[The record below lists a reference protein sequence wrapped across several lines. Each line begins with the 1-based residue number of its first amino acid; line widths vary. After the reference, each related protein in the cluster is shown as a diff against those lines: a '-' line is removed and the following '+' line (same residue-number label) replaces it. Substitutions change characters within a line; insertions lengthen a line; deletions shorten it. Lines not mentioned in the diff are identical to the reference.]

1 MRRKWNR
8 FVAGLLSIVL
18 LVTMLPMEVLAAG
31 NGGRAEQP
39 SQTMPFQDVKSSDW
53 CAKAVEYVYSHN
65 LFSGTSATT
74 FTPNGTMT
82 RGMFVTVLGR
92 MAGVNPDD
100 HSGETPFSDVPQT
113 MYYAPYVQ
121 WAARYGITAGTG
133 DGKFSPDAFI
143 NRAQMAAFFVR
154 YFEAFQ
160 VDYATGAN
168 VTTAPADLD
177 RTPAYAQ
184 DAVLKLWKQ
193 GLLNGDGT
201 RFAPEGNATRAQMAT
216 LCMRA
221 DEAVEIWYSAPGIV
235 GRKSGETPQK
245 EDQSKPNSGSNSS
258 GSSSSGGSSGGSG
271 SDSTTHTIT
280 LHLPDGTTS
289 TFTQTTSALS
299 LANLPTPSVAGKA
312 FVGWYYDENYN
323 KAVADGDPL
332 SENLSLYAKMV
343 DYDAIEGVETPTYA
357 GATDVGPNFTIRVN
371 SDSESDLTGKI
382 SLIGTEQPTSEV
394 DADGNTILVVG
405 SVRNNH
411 DGTYTVAPPAGGWA
425 EGGTY
430 KVVLE
435 DNSLYFDGTAPSVR
449 EYHFTVK
456 AGTPALEWHLRDEV
470 VAIPAGDITAATQ
483 DGAAVAALNM
493 PVVTFDGSGTT
504 ADDVSGGT
512 GTFVYGG
519 ELEIGSTVAIYEG
532 AAPEERVAVG
542 TTDANT
548 GDVSYV
554 KITGVDKTTNTY
566 SYQSAAVEDVLFVPD
581 VLPVQAKCK
590 EDQTANT
597 SGGYTI
603 LVPVEELTFTTA
615 SGVGN
620 LDENTTVDVGDF
632 LAFYTGKSYTT
643 ENAASDGYGRITA
656 VDHTTDENT
665 GVACYQLTYTDA
677 TEDDVLSSMD
687 VDTTDPISGD
697 AMLDGVDTEKLEEQ
711 IARQAIESGFAQTV
725 ADRISV
731 AIDEMD
737 LSDLTAGDEI
747 DLRSIDIDP
756 EDALGISALSMNA
769 VRDSGAV
776 SPARANANGGGKAS
790 VKVKS
795 AKITKHLQNFTDASG
810 KPLSGVR
817 LELQLEVTKEI
828 QKDGGSIVITVT
840 PTFIQELKIDL
851 STHGKLVWKRK
862 FIFFWI
868 SDVYLEA
875 ALNVYT
881 YTAINL
887 DATITSQGEKD
898 TVTKVKDLV
907 DKLGKKLA
915 ALEGKDTGGEREE
928 IDTSKLNL
936 RELYNSMLELDSDWV
951 ELYRK
956 NIFSIKKTVA
966 KIIKFEL
973 TADFVVEMNIRMAMG
988 MNFNYTNAKRYVFG
1002 VYLFKRRTTTCTYNL
1017 VNEQYNLRL
1026 YAMGAVGLR
1035 AGVEIWPSVSLIS
1048 KKVATVG
1055 IVAKL
1060 GAYLKG
1066 YGYVLYAL
1074 HYEAGKPKTSNASG
1088 ALYVEVGMFMDIS
1101 ANLSAFKGKVS
1112 WTPEIYTDETPL
1124 WSAGSTYAITAFEMK
1139 DADGEDDTP
1148 TVYLKNG
1155 GLDVLLPQSLQ
1166 ALTGFDLITGKDRTE
1181 TYDWNK
1187 FDISFD
1193 DPRFST
1199 YHTGVYG
1206 GNYSQQHIKLN
1217 LSDWQTCD
1225 EPEIDCVMTLTYKGS
1240 DLSFSINPV
1249 QLKVKVHWD
1258 RLRDG
1263 YPIHELSSIGGYIG
1277 WEQRR
1282 FREALNLKTPTPT
1295 GYTFKGWTYYLLK
1308 NESDIFS
1315 YTEADRYDS
1324 TTMPESALVAVAT
1337 FELRTD
1343 IPYTLNFY
1351 LQNVDGT
1358 YPETPTE
1365 SVIHHGTAYD
1375 YFVPDE
1381 VLVPDKIGYYHPHYA
1396 PIHIRP
1402 DGTGGQDY
1410 YYSRMP
1416 FTLILNSNGQVSTVP
1431 YRYGAKLDRLNED
1444 PARLGYIFDGWYT
1457 DETYQNEFTETTMPA
1472 KNLTLYAKWQ
1482 PDYIYY
1488 FLVLRKE
1495 GEDGKWSQTTKIQIG
1510 KTDET
1515 VTIDPADFL
1524 TEAEKDTYVIPQT
1537 VSYTVSAED
1546 GGTVSIS
1553 YARKWFSLTYDL
1565 NAADAGWVSDPGV
1578 RQYRV
1583 GAVLELLTQSH
1594 VTRAGYTFDGWYTD
1608 VDCTTEFTAAT
1619 MPAKDLTLYA
1629 SYTRKWFS
1637 LTYDLNAADA
1647 RWVSDPGVIQYRVGD
1662 VLELLTQSYVKR
1674 AGYIFAGWYTD
1685 VDCTTEF
1692 TAAPMPAKDLTL
1704 YAKWLPDDINYFL
1717 VLRKEGADGKW
1728 SQTTETRTGKTGETV
1743 TIDPADF
1750 LTEAEKDT
1758 YVIPQTVSYTVS
1770 AEDGGTVSISY
1781 ARKWFSLTYDL
1792 NAADAGWVSDP
1803 GVKQYRVGAVLKL
1816 LTQSYVK
1823 RAGYTFDGWYTDA
1836 DCTTEF
1842 TAATM
1847 PAENITLYAK
1857 WTAQGGISYTVEHY
1871 QQNVTDDDYTLADRE
1886 SKTGAAGQLTA
1897 AESKSYLGFTVQG
1910 FDQQTVKG
1918 DGSTVVKVYYNRNE
1932 YTLTY
1937 DLNGSDA
1944 AWTDSETDQSHK
1956 YRFGAEI
1963 TTPTSNDLSR
1973 AGYAFGGW
1981 YTDADC
1987 TAEFTATTMPA
1998 ENTTLYAKWNAG
2010 QVNYTVNYYLQN
2022 VDGTTYP
2029 NTPSETVPGSGV
2041 TDQTVDVQKSFE
2053 GFTPRSDTPSSITLQ
2068 ADSAQNVVDL
2078 YYTRNRY
2085 TLSFNLGDGVIL
2097 DEGSAPAGGDI
2108 YYGAEISVD
2117 MTNVKRT
2124 GYTFVGWYEDEA
2136 YQTEWSGTTMPARDI
2151 TLYAKWDVMT
2161 YFLRFDWDGNV
2172 PLRDWLLKSG
2182 GKLLTAEYDKAN
2194 GVYTNANNHGIPY
2207 IDVTVEYDQ
2216 VFTLPTEI
2224 PGAEYFGYYEKKEG
2238 YWGPYESLVASESLT
2253 KMAAEQDAI
2262 VKVGVQWRSETD
2274 SNGAELLYNAN
2285 DFLTKVV
2292 QDYSYNAASYALG
2305 VDLDLCNVNMTFNGD
2320 IVGGITFDGKDH
2332 TIFNVKRSEGS
2343 VYHAT
2348 GSIYGYGDNVTVK
2361 DLTIDGMTVDY
2372 TAAVDSSSN
2381 TYHAFGALAGFVGD
2395 GFKAE
2400 NVTVK
2405 NVTMNLSLLG
2415 EQGDASTSA
2424 HLLPAEC
2431 IGGLIGYAKG
2441 TVTLTGCTVEN
2452 MTVNVT
2458 DMNDSGGTQF
2468 LVGGLI
2474 GYADALYTQIP
2485 GENEYSSSNDYNG
2498 DGSVTITGCAVSRMT
2513 VNENDATGVSVGGF
2527 LGGIGKSV
2535 TSNTGIAYSVTANID
2550 EVSTFPNE
2558 FTRIGKELTMNDST
2572 ASNSAARSL
2581 DAMPAAA
2588 FEDESDEENTAA

>member
-53 CAKAVEYVYSHN
+53 CAKAVEYVYSHGIFN
-65 LFSGTSATT
+65 GTSTAT
-74 FTPNGTMT
+74 FSPSGTMT

-100 HSGETPFSDVPQT
+100 YSGETPFSDVPQT

-121 WAARYGITAGTG
+121 WAARYGITVGTG
-133 DGKFSPDAFI
+133 DGKFSPNAFI

-160 VDYATGAN
+160 VDYETGAN
-168 VTTAPADLD
+168 VTTTPADLE

-201 RFAPEGNATRAQMAT
+201 RFAPGGNATRAQMAT

-258 GSSSSGGSSGGSG
+258 GSSSSGGSSGGNGSG
-271 SDSTTHTIT
+271 STAHTIT
-280 LHLPDGTTS
+280 LYLPDGTTS

-357 GATDVGPNFTIRVN
+357 GATDVGPDFKIIIKSN
-371 SDSESDLTGKI
+371 SSETDLTNKI
-382 SLIGTEQPTSEV
+382 KLIGTEQEV
-394 DADGNTILVVG
+394 SGPSGDPITVVG
-405 SVRNNH
+405 SVRNNN
-411 DGTYTVAPPAGGWA
+411 DGTYTVAPPADGWA

-435 DNSLYFDGTAPSVR
+435 DNSLYFNGEAPSVR
-449 EYHFTVK
+449 EYHFTVE
-456 AGTPALEWHLRDEV
+456 AGDPVLNWHLREEV
-470 VAIPAGDITAATQ
+470 KSIPATAIGNATQ
-483 DGAAVAALNM
+483 NGKRVKALSMPVAAL
-493 PVVTFDGSGTT
+493 GSGGT
-504 ADDVSGGT
+504 AMDAVSDST
-512 GTFVYGG
+512 GTFVYKGDLAVG
-519 ELEIGSTVAIYEG
+519 DTVAIYEG
-532 AAPEERVAVG
+532 TEPEKRVAVG

-554 KITGVDKTTNTY
+554 KITGVNKTTNTY

-581 VLPVQAKCK
+581 VLPVKASHKTAK
-590 EDQTANT
+590 EENPSDD
-597 SGGYTI
+597 YTI
-603 LVPVEELTFTTA
+603 LVPVEELTFTAA
-615 SGVGN
+615 SGVEN
-620 LDENTTVDVGDF
+620 LDKNTTVDVGDF
-632 LAFYTGKSYTT
+632 LAFYTGESYTT
-643 ENAASDGYGRITA
+643 ENAESDGYGRITA
-656 VDHTTDENT
+656 VDYTTDEL
-665 GVACYQLTYTDA
+665 GSDYYQLTYTDA
-677 TEDDVLSSMD
+677 TKDDVLSSMD

-697 AMLDGVDTEKLEEQ
+697 AMLHDVDTQKLEKQ

-737 LSDLTAGDEI
+737 LSGLTAGDEI

-756 EDALGISALSMNA
+756 EGTLGISTLSLNDA
-769 VRDSGAV
+769 RGSGAV
-776 SPARANANGGGKAS
+776 SPARANANGGGKTS

-795 AKITKHLQNFTDASG
+795 AQITKKLQNFTDASG
-810 KPLSGVR
+810 NPLSGVR

-828 QKDGGSIVITVT
+828 QKDGGDIVITVT
-840 PTFIQELKIDL
+840 PTFIQELKLDL
-851 STHGKLVWKRK
+851 STHGKLVWKHK
-862 FIFFWI
+862 FIFYWI

-875 ALNVYT
+875 GLNVYT

-887 DATITSQGEKD
+887 DATVVSQGEKD

-907 DKLGKKLA
+907 NKLGKKLD

-928 IDTSKLNL
+928 IDTSKLSL
-936 RELYNSMLELDSDWV
+936 QELYNSMLELDSDWV

-956 NIFSIKKTVA
+956 QIFSMKKTVA

-973 TADFVVEMNIRMAMG
+973 TVDFVVELNIRMAMG

-1002 VYLFKRRTTTCTYNL
+1002 VYIFKHRTTTRTYNL

-1048 KKVATVG
+1048 RKVATVG

-1124 WSAGSTYAITAFEMK
+1124 WSAGSTHAITAFEMK
-1139 DADGEDDTP
+1139 DADGEGDTP

-1155 GLDVLLPQSLQ
+1155 GLDVVLPQTVQ
-1166 ALTGFDLITGKDRTE
+1166 ALTGFDLTTGKDRTE

-1193 DPRFST
+1193 DPRFSA

-1206 GNYSQQHIKLN
+1206 GNYSQQYVKLN
-1217 LSDWQTCD
+1217 LSDWQNCN

-1240 DLSFSINPV
+1240 DLSFSTTPV

-1263 YPIHELSSIGGYIG
+1263 YPIHELSSTGGYIG
-1277 WEQRR
+1277 WEQRK
-1282 FREALNLKTPTPT
+1282 FDEALNLKTPART
-1295 GYTFKGWTYYLLK
+1295 GYDFTGWTYYLLK
-1308 NESDIFS
+1308 NESNIFS
-1315 YTEADRYDS
+1315 YDKEHPYTG

-1337 FELRTD
+1337 FEPKAN

-1351 LQNVDGT
+1351 LQNEDGT
-1358 YPETPTE
+1358 YPERPTK
-1365 SVIHHGTAYD
+1365 SVVHYGTAD
-1375 YFVPDE
+1375 NYFVPDKA
-1381 VLVPDKIGYYHPHYA
+1381 LVPDEIGYRHPGYA
-1396 PIHIRP
+1396 GIHIRP
-1402 DGTGGQDY
+1402 DGTGGQNY
-1410 YYSRMP
+1410 YYSRAP
-1416 FTLILNSNGQVSTVP
+1416 YTLTLRNDGQVSTVP
-1431 YRYGAKLDRLNED
+1431 YRYGDQLDKLNDA
-1444 PARLGYIFDGWYT
+1444 PTRLGYTFGGWYEDAAYT
-1457 DETYQNEFTETTMPA
+1457 TKFVETTMPGHDV
-1472 KNLTLYAKWQ
+1472 NLYAKW
-1482 PDYIYY
+1482 
-1488 FLVLRKE
+1488 V
-1495 GEDGKWSQTTKIQIG
+1495 
-1510 KTDET
+1510 
-1515 VTIDPADFL
+1515 
-1524 TEAEKDTYVIPQT
+1524 
-1537 VSYTVSAED
+1537 
-1546 GGTVSIS
+1546 
-1553 YARKWFSLTYDL
+1553 
-1565 NAADAGWVSDPGV
+1565 
-1578 RQYRV
+1578 
-1583 GAVLELLTQSH
+1583 
-1594 VTRAGYTFDGWYTD
+1594 
-1608 VDCTTEFTAAT
+1608 
-1619 MPAKDLTLYA
+1619 
-1629 SYTRKWFS
+1629 
-1637 LTYDLNAADA
+1637 
-1647 RWVSDPGVIQYRVGD
+1647 
-1662 VLELLTQSYVKR
+1662 
-1674 AGYIFAGWYTD
+1674 
-1685 VDCTTEF
+1685 
-1692 TAAPMPAKDLTL
+1692 
-1704 YAKWLPDDINYFL
+1704 PDDINYFL

-1728 SQTTETRTGKTGETV
+1728 SQTTETRTGETDETV
-1743 TIDPADF
+1743 TINPAEF
-1750 LTEAEKDT
+1750 LTEAENDT
-1758 YVIPQTVSYTVS
+1758 YDIPESVSYTVS

-1781 ARKWFSLTYDL
+1781 ARKRYSLTYDL
-1792 NAADAGWVSDP
+1792 NAEDADWVSNP
-1803 GVKQYRVGAVLKL
+1803 GVKSYRLDAALKL
-1816 LTQSYVK
+1816 LTQSYVT

-1836 DCTTEF
+1836 DCTTAVTEI
-1842 TAATM
+1842 TM
-1847 PAENITLYAK
+1847 PDHDVTLYAK

-1871 QQNVTDDDYTLADRE
+1871 QQNVAGDDYTLADKE
-1886 SKTGAAGQLTA
+1886 SKTGAAGQPTA
-1897 AESKSYLGFTVQG
+1897 AESKSYPGFTAQN

-1918 DGSTVVKVYYNRNE
+1918 DGSTVVKVYYTRNE

-1944 AWTDSETDQSHK
+1944 SWTDSAETKSNT
-1956 YRFGAEI
+1956 YRYGAAVTI
-1963 TTPTSNDLSR
+1963 LTSNDLSR

-2029 NTPSETVPGSGV
+2029 DTPSETVTGSGE
-2041 TDQTVDVQKSFE
+2041 TGKTVDVQKSYE
-2053 GFTPRSDTPSSITLQ
+2053 GFTPKSDTPSSITLQ
-2068 ADSAQNVVDL
+2068 ADSAQNVVNL

-2085 TLSFNLGDGVIL
+2085 ALSFNLGDGVIL
-2097 DEGSAPAGGDI
+2097 EGSAPTGRDT

-2117 MTNVKRT
+2117 MSNAKRT
-2124 GYTFVGWYEDEA
+2124 GYTFAGWYEDVE
-2136 YQTEWSGTTMPARDI
+2136 YTTPWSGMTMPARDL
-2151 TLYAKWDVMT
+2151 TLYAKWDTMT

-2172 PLRDWLLKSG
+2172 PLRDWLLENG
-2182 GKLLTAEYDKAN
+2182 GKLLTAAYDEEN
-2194 GVYTNANNHGIPY
+2194 GVYSNANDHGIPY
-2207 IDVTVEYDQ
+2207 IDVSVAYDQ
-2216 VFTLPTEI
+2216 VFTLPTGI
-2224 PGAEYFGYYEKKEG
+2224 PGAEYFGYYKEEQNEYG
-2238 YWGPYESLVASESLT
+2238 SYESLVKSESLT
-2253 KMAAEQDAI
+2253 KMAEEQDAI
-2262 VKVGVQWRSETD
+2262 VKVGVQWKSEPD
-2274 SNGAELLYNAN
+2274 NNGTEQLYNAN

-2292 QDYSYNAASYALG
+2292 QDYSYAAASYALG

-2320 IVGGITFDGKDH
+2320 IVGGITFDGNNH
-2332 TIFNVKRSEGS
+2332 TIYHVKRGETIDK
-2343 VYHAT
+2343 YAE

-2361 DLTIDGMTVDY
+2361 NLTIDGMTIDY
-2372 TAAVDSSSN
+2372 TAQPIAGGN
-2381 TYHAFGALAGFVGD
+2381 YYQAFGALAGFVGD
-2395 GFKAE
+2395 GFTAK

-2405 NVTMNLSLLG
+2405 HVTMNLNLLG
-2415 EQGDASTSA
+2415 EEAYAYTSA
-2424 HLLPAEC
+2424 HRLPAEC

-2441 TVTLTGCTVEN
+2441 SVTLTGCTVEN

-2458 DMNDSGGTQF
+2458 DKNDSGGTQF
-2468 LVGGLI
+2468 LIGGLI
-2474 GYADALYTQIP
+2474 GYADALYTQIQ

-2498 DGSVTITGCAVSRMT
+2498 NGSVTITGCTVLDMT
-2513 VNENDATGVSVGGF
+2513 VDKNGATGASVGGF
-2527 LGGIGKSV
+2527 LGGIGKRVVSK
-2535 TSNTGIAYSVTANID
+2535 TGTEYSVTTNID
-2550 EVSTFPNE
+2550 ATNTFPEGFEN
-2558 FTRIGKELTMNDST
+2558 IGKELTMNDST

>member
-121 WAARYGITAGTG
+121 WAARYGITVGTD

-168 VTTAPADLD
+168 ITTTPADLE

-299 LANLPTPSVAGKA
+299 LANLPTRSVAGKA
-312 FVGWYYDENYN
+312 FVGWYYDENCN

-405 SVRNNH
+405 SVRNNNN
-411 DGTYTVAPPAGGWA
+411 GTYTVAPPAGGWA

-449 EYHFTVK
+449 EYHFTVE
-456 AGTPALEWHLRDEV
+456 AGDPVLNWHLREEV
-470 VAIPAGDITAATQ
+470 KSIPATAIGNATQ
-483 DGAAVAALNM
+483 NGKRVKALSMPVAAL
-493 PVVTFDGSGTT
+493 GSGGT
-504 ADDVSGGT
+504 AMDAVSDST
-512 GTFVYGG
+512 GTFVYKGDLAVG
-519 ELEIGSTVAIYEG
+519 DTVAIYEG
-532 AAPEERVAVG
+532 TEPEKRVAVG

-554 KITGVDKTTNTY
+554 KITGVNKTTNTY

-581 VLPVQAKCK
+581 VLPVKASRKTAK
-590 EDQTANT
+590 EENPSDD
-597 SGGYTI
+597 YTI
-603 LVPVEELTFTTA
+603 LVPVEELTFTAA
-615 SGVGN
+615 SSVGN
-620 LDENTTVDVGDF
+620 LDENTTIDVGDF
-632 LAFYTGKSYTT
+632 LAFYTGESYTAG
-643 ENAASDGYGRITA
+643 NAESDGYGRITA
-656 VDHTTDENT
+656 VDYTTDEL
-665 GVACYQLTYTDA
+665 GSDYYQITYTDA
-677 TEDDVLSSMD
+677 TKDDVLSSMD

-697 AMLDGVDTEKLEEQ
+697 AMLHDVDTQKLEKQ
-711 IARQAIESGFAQTV
+711 IARQAVESGFAQTV

-737 LSDLTAGDEI
+737 LSGLTAGDEI

-756 EDALGISALSMNA
+756 EGTLGISTLSLNDA
-769 VRDSGAV
+769 RGSGAV
-776 SPARANANGGGKAS
+776 SPARANANGGGKTS

-795 AKITKHLQNFTDASG
+795 AQITKKLQNFTDASG
-810 KPLSGVR
+810 NPLSGVR

-828 QKDGGSIVITVT
+828 QKDGGDIVITVT
-840 PTFIQELKIDL
+840 PTFIQELKLDL
-851 STHGKLVWKRK
+851 STHGKLVWKHK
-862 FIFFWI
+862 FIFYWI

-875 ALNVYT
+875 GLNVYT

-887 DATITSQGEKD
+887 DATVVSQGEKD

-907 DKLGKKLA
+907 NKLGKKLD

-928 IDTSKLNL
+928 IDTSKLSL
-936 RELYNSMLELDSDWV
+936 QELYNSMLELDSDWV

-956 NIFSIKKTVA
+956 QIFSMKKTVA

-973 TADFVVEMNIRMAMG
+973 TVDFVVELNIRMAMG

-1002 VYLFKRRTTTCTYNL
+1002 VYLFKHRTTTRTYNL

-1048 KKVATVG
+1048 RKVATVG

-1124 WSAGSTYAITAFEMK
+1124 WSAGSTHAITAFKMEN
-1139 DADGEDDTP
+1139 ADGEEDTP

-1155 GLDVLLPQSLQ
+1155 GLDVVLPQSVQ
-1166 ALTGFDLITGKDRTE
+1166 ALTGFDLTTGNDRTE

-1193 DPRFST
+1193 DPRFSA

-1206 GNYSQQHIKLN
+1206 GNYSQQHIKLALDN
-1217 LSDWQTCD
+1217 WQTCD

-1240 DLSFSINPV
+1240 DLSFSTTPV

-1263 YPIHELSSIGGYIG
+1263 YPIHELSSTGGYIG

-1282 FREALNLKTPTPT
+1282 FREALNLKTPTRT

-1324 TTMPESALVAVAT
+1324 ATMPESALVAVAT
-1337 FELRTD
+1337 FEPKTN

-1351 LQNVDGT
+1351 LQNEDGT
-1358 YPETPTE
+1358 YPETPTK
-1365 SVIHHGTAYD
+1365 SVVHYGTAD
-1375 YFVPDE
+1375 NYFVPDKA
-1381 VLVPDKIGYYHPHYA
+1381 LVPDEIGYRHPGYA
-1396 PIHIRP
+1396 GIHIRP
-1402 DGTGGQDY
+1402 DGTGGQNY
-1410 YYSRMP
+1410 YYSRAP
-1416 FTLILNSNGQVSTVP
+1416 YTLTLRNDGQVSTVP
-1431 YRYGAKLDRLNED
+1431 YRYGDQLDKLNDA
-1444 PARLGYIFDGWYT
+1444 PTRLGYTFGGWYT
-1457 DETYQNEFTETTMPA
+1457 DETCQNAFTATTMPA
-1472 KNLTLYAKWQ
+1472 KDFTLYAKWV
-1482 PDYIYY
+1482 P
-1488 FLVLRKE
+1488 V
-1495 GEDGKWSQTTKIQIG
+1495 
-1510 KTDET
+1510 
-1515 VTIDPADFL
+1515 
-1524 TEAEKDTYVIPQT
+1524 
-1537 VSYTVSAED
+1537 
-1546 GGTVSIS
+1546 
-1553 YARKWFSLTYDL
+1553 
-1565 NAADAGWVSDPGV
+1565 
-1578 RQYRV
+1578 
-1583 GAVLELLTQSH
+1583 
-1594 VTRAGYTFDGWYTD
+1594 
-1608 VDCTTEFTAAT
+1608 
-1619 MPAKDLTLYA
+1619 
-1629 SYTRKWFS
+1629 
-1637 LTYDLNAADA
+1637 
-1647 RWVSDPGVIQYRVGD
+1647 
-1662 VLELLTQSYVKR
+1662 
-1674 AGYIFAGWYTD
+1674 
-1685 VDCTTEF
+1685 
-1692 TAAPMPAKDLTL
+1692 
-1704 YAKWLPDDINYFL
+1704 DINYFL

-1728 SQTTETRTGKTGETV
+1728 SQATETRTGKTDETV
-1743 TIDPADF
+1743 TINPAEF
-1750 LTEAEKDT
+1750 LTDEEKNT
-1758 YVIPQTVSYTVS
+1758 YDFPQKVNYTVS

-1781 ARKWFSLTYDL
+1781 ARKRYSLTYDL
-1792 NAADAGWVSDP
+1792 NAEDADWVSKP
-1803 GVKQYRVGAVLKL
+1803 GVKSYRLDAALKL
-1816 LTQSYVK
+1816 LTQSYVT

-1836 DCTTEF
+1836 DCTTAF

-1871 QQNVTDDDYTLADRE
+1871 QQNVADDDYTLADTE
-1886 SKTGAAGQLTA
+1886 SKTGATGQPTA
-1897 AESKSYLGFTVQG
+1897 AESKPYPGFTAQS
-1910 FDQQTVKG
+1910 FEQKTVEG
-1918 DGSTVVKVYYNRNE
+1918 DGSTVVKVYYTRNE

-1944 AWTDSETDQSHK
+1944 VWTNGETAKSCK

-1973 AGYAFGGW
+1973 VGYAFDGW
-1981 YTDADC
+1981 YTDAGC
-1987 TAEFTATTMPA
+1987 TTEFTAATMPA

-2010 QVNYTVNYYLQN
+2010 EVNYTVNYYLQN
-2022 VDGTTYP
+2022 VDGTDYVLKD
-2029 NTPSETVPGSGV
+2029 TVTSSGV
-2041 TDQTVDVQKSFE
+2041 TGQAVDVQKFFE
-2053 GFTPRSDTPSSITLQ
+2053 GFAPKADSSTSITLQ

-2085 TLSFNLGDGVIL
+2085 TLSFNLGDGVSL
-2097 DEGSAPAGGDI
+2097 DDGCVPNGGSI

-2117 MTNVKRT
+2117 MTNAKRT
-2124 GYTFVGWYEDEA
+2124 GYTFAGWYEDVE
-2136 YQTEWSGTTMPARDI
+2136 YTTPWSGTTMPSRDL
-2151 TLYAKWDVMT
+2151 TLYAKWDTMT

-2172 PLRDWLLKSG
+2172 PLRDWLLNNG
-2182 GKLLTAEYDKAN
+2182 GKLLTAEYDEAN
-2194 GVYTNANNHGIPY
+2194 YVYINANDHGIPY
-2207 IDVTVEYDQ
+2207 IDVSVKYDQ
-2216 VFTLPTEI
+2216 AFTLPTGI
-2224 PGAEYFGYYEKKEG
+2224 PGAEYFGYYKEELNQ
-2238 YWGPYESLVASESLT
+2238 WGNPTETFVKVEDTKLT
-2253 KMAAEQDAI
+2253 QMAAEQGAI
-2262 VKVGVQWRSETD
+2262 VKVGVQWKSETD
-2274 SNGAELLYNAN
+2274 SNGTELLYNAN

-2292 QDYSYNAASYALG
+2292 QDYSSEAASYALG
-2305 VDLDLCNVNMTFNGD
+2305 VDLDLCYADTTRTGD
-2320 IVGGITFDGKDH
+2320 IVGGITFDGNNR
-2332 TIFNVKRSEGS
+2332 TI
-2343 VYHAT
+2343 YHAKRGEAAPNQSVGT
-2348 GSIYGYGDNVTVK
+2348 IYGYGDNVTVK
-2361 DLTIDGMTVDY
+2361 NLTIDGMTIDY
-2372 TAAVDSSSN
+2372 TAQPSVDSN
-2381 TYHAFGALAGFVGD
+2381 EYHAFGALAGFVGD
-2395 GFKAE
+2395 MFTAE
-2400 NVTVK
+2400 NVTVRH
-2405 NVTMNLSLLG
+2405 VTMNLNLLG
-2415 EQGDASTSA
+2415 EQGNAYNSA

-2431 IGGLIGYAKG
+2431 IGGLVGYAKG
-2441 TVTLTGCTVEN
+2441 TVTLTGCKVEN

-2458 DMNDSGGTQF
+2458 DKNDNGGTQF
-2468 LVGGLI
+2468 LIGGLI
-2474 GYADALYTQIP
+2474 GYADALYTP
-2485 GENEYSSSNDYNG
+2485 YDAEGDWADNDYRGN
-2498 DGSVTITGCAVSRMT
+2498 GSVTITGCKVEDMT
-2513 VNENDATGVSVGGF
+2513 VNKNHAAGASVGGF
-2527 LGGIGKSV
+2527 LGGIGKRVVSK
-2535 TSNTGIAYSVTANID
+2535 TGTEYSVTTNID
-2550 EVSTFPNE
+2550 ATNTFPEGFEN
-2558 FTRIGKELTMNDST
+2558 IGKELTINDST

>member
-1 MRRKWNR
+1 MRKNWKRL
-8 FVAGLLSIVL
+8 VAGLLCIIML
-18 LVTMLPMEVLAAG
+18 ATMLPMEVLAAG
-31 NGGRAEQP
+31 SGKAQP
-39 SQTMPFQDVKSSDW
+39 QALPFEDVRSSDW
-53 CAKAVEYVYSHN
+53 FAKAVEYVYSHN

-92 MAGVNPDD
+92 MAGVDPGDY
-100 HSGETPFSDVPQT
+100 SGETPFTDVQPAA
-113 MYYAPYVQ
+113 YYAPYVQ

-160 VDYATGAN
+160 VDYATDAN
-168 VTTAPADLD
+168 VTTAPADLE

-201 RFAPEGNATRAQMAT
+201 RFAPEGNATRAQMAA

-235 GRKSGETPQK
+235 GRRSGETPRK

-258 GSSSSGGSSGGSG
+258 GS
-271 SDSTTHTIT
+271 TTHTIT
-280 LHLPDGTTS
+280 LYLPDGTTS

-405 SVRNNH
+405 SVRNNNN
-411 DGTYTVAPPAGGWA
+411 GTYTVAPPAGGWA

-435 DNSLYFDGTAPSVR
+435 DSSLYFDGTAPSVR

-532 AAPEERVAVG
+532 AAPEDRLAVG

-554 KITGVDKTTNTY
+554 KITGGDKTTNTY
-566 SYQSAAVEDVLFVPD
+566 SYQSATVEDVLFVPD

-590 EDQTANT
+590 EDQTENT
-597 SGGYTI
+597 SGGHTI

-936 RELYNSMLELDSDWV
+936 QELYNSMLELDSDWV

-956 NIFSIKKTVA
+956 NIFSMKKTVA

-973 TADFVVEMNIRMAMG
+973 TVDFVVEMNIRMAMG

-1002 VYLFKRRTTTCTYNL
+1002 VYLFKRRTTTRTYNL

-1124 WSAGSTYAITAFEMK
+1124 WSAGSTCAITAFEMK

-1155 GLDVLLPQSLQ
+1155 DLDVLSPQTVQ
-1166 ALTGFDLITGKDRTE
+1166 VLTGFDLITGKDRTE

-1206 GNYSQQHIKLN
+1206 SNYSQQHIKLN

-1249 QLKVKVHWD
+1249 HLKVKVHWD
-1258 RLRDG
+1258 RLRGG

-1315 YTEADRYDS
+1315 YTEADRYDG
-1324 TTMPESALVAVAT
+1324 TTMPESALVAVAM

-1358 YPETPTE
+1358 YPEAPTE
-1365 SVIHHGTAYD
+1365 SVIHHGTAYN

-1381 VLVPDKIGYYHPHYA
+1381 ALVPDKIGYYHPHYA

-1410 YYSRMP
+1410 YYSRIT

-1431 YRYGAKLDRLNED
+1431 YRYGAKLDRLNEA

-1457 DETYQNEFTETTMPA
+1457 DVDCTTEFTAATMPA
-1472 KNLTLYAKWQ
+1472 KDLTLYAKWL

-1515 VTIDPADFL
+1515 VAIDPAEFL
-1524 TEAEKDTYVIPQT
+1524 TEAEKGIYTIPET
-1537 VSYTVSAED
+1537 VQYTVSAED

-1553 YARKWFSLTYDL
+1553 YARKRFSLTYDL
-1565 NAADAGWVSDPGV
+1565 NAADAEWVSDPGV

-1583 GAVLELLTQSH
+1583 GA
-1594 VTRAGYTFDGWYTD
+1594 A
-1608 VDCTTEFTAAT
+1608 
-1619 MPAKDLTLYA
+1619 
-1629 SYTRKWFS
+1629 
-1637 LTYDLNAADA
+1637 
-1647 RWVSDPGVIQYRVGD
+1647 
-1662 VLELLTQSYVKR
+1662 
-1674 AGYIFAGWYTD
+1674 
-1685 VDCTTEF
+1685 
-1692 TAAPMPAKDLTL
+1692 
-1704 YAKWLPDDINYFL
+1704 
-1717 VLRKEGADGKW
+1717 
-1728 SQTTETRTGKTGETV
+1728 
-1743 TIDPADF
+1743 
-1750 LTEAEKDT
+1750 
-1758 YVIPQTVSYTVS
+1758 
-1770 AEDGGTVSISY
+1770 
-1781 ARKWFSLTYDL
+1781 
-1792 NAADAGWVSDP
+1792 
-1803 GVKQYRVGAVLKL
+1803 LKL

-1823 RAGYTFDGWYTDA
+1823 RAGYTFDGWYTDET
-1836 DCTTEF
+1836 CTSGNEF
-1842 TAATM
+1842 TATTM

-1857 WTAQGGISYTVEHY
+1857 WIAQGNISYTVEHY
-1871 QQNVTDDDYTLADRE
+1871 QQNVADDDYTLADRE

-1897 AESKSYLGFTVQG
+1897 AESKSYPGFTVQG

-1937 DLNGSDA
+1937 NLNGSDA
-1944 AWTDSETDQSHK
+1944 VWTDSETDQSHK

-2041 TDQTVDVQKSFE
+2041 TGQAVDVHKSFE
-2053 GFTPRSDTPSSITLQ
+2053 GFAPKADSSTSITLQ

-2136 YQTEWSGTTMPARDI
+2136 YQTEWSGTTMPARDL

-2194 GVYTNANNHGIPY
+2194 GVYINANYHGIPY

-2224 PGAEYFGYYEKKEG
+2224 PGVEYFGYYEEKEG
-2238 YWGPYESLVASESLT
+2238 YWGTYESLVASESLT

-2262 VKVGVQWRSETD
+2262 VRVGIQWKSETD
-2274 SNGAELLYNAN
+2274 NNDTELLYNAN

-2292 QDYSYNAASYALG
+2292 QDYSHEAASYTLG
-2305 VDLDLCNVNMTFNGD
+2305 VDLDLCYVNMTPNQELPIANITFNGN
-2320 IVGGITFDGKDH
+2320 GQ
-2332 TIFNVKRSEGS
+2332 TIYHVKRGETASRQAVG
-2343 VYHAT
+2343 T
-2348 GSIYGYGDNVTVK
+2348 IYGYGDNVTVK

-2381 TYHAFGALAGFVGD
+2381 EYHAFGALAGFVGD

-2405 NVTMNLSLLG
+2405 NVTMNLNLLG
-2415 EQGDASTSA
+2415 EEGYAHASF
-2424 HLLPAEC
+2424 HRLPAEC
-2431 IGGLIGYAKG
+2431 IGGLVGYAKG
-2441 TVTLTGCTVEN
+2441 SVTLTDCNVEN
-2452 MTVNVT
+2452 LTVNVT

-2468 LVGGLI
+2468 LIGGLI

-2485 GENEYSSSNDYNG
+2485 GENEYSSSRDYVGN
-2498 DGSVTITGCAVSRMT
+2498 GSVTIAGCTVSGMT
-2513 VNENDATGVSVGGF
+2513 VNNKNDATGITTGG
-2527 LGGIGKSV
+2527 LIGGIGKCVVSKNG
-2535 TSNTGIAYSVTANID
+2535 TEYSVTTDID
-2550 EVSTFPNE
+2550 EVSTFPE
-2558 FTRIGKELTMNDST
+2558 GFMSIGKELTMNDST

>member
-1 MRRKWNR
+1 MQSPLRRAPERVGPYFPHIQLENEEGYWMRRKWNR

-92 MAGVNPDD
+92 MVGVNPDD

-121 WAARYGITAGTG
+121 WAARYGITVGTD

-168 VTTAPADLD
+168 ITTTPADLE

-201 RFAPEGNATRAQMAT
+201 RFAPEGNATRAQMAA

-235 GRKSGETPQK
+235 GRRSGETPRK

-258 GSSSSGGSSGGSG
+258 GS
-271 SDSTTHTIT
+271 TTHTIT
-280 LHLPDGTTS
+280 LYLPDGTTS

-405 SVRNNH
+405 SVRNNNN
-411 DGTYTVAPPAGGWA
+411 GTYTVAPPAGGWA

-435 DNSLYFDGTAPSVR
+435 DSSLYFDGTAPSVR

-532 AAPEERVAVG
+532 AAPEDRLAVG

-554 KITGVDKTTNTY
+554 KITGGDKTTNTY
-566 SYQSAAVEDVLFVPD
+566 SYQSATVEDVLFVPD

-590 EDQTANT
+590 EDQTENT
-597 SGGYTI
+597 SGGHTI

-936 RELYNSMLELDSDWV
+936 QELYNSMLELDSDWV

-956 NIFSIKKTVA
+956 NIFSMKKTVA

-973 TADFVVEMNIRMAMG
+973 TVDFVVEMNIRMAMG

-1002 VYLFKRRTTTCTYNL
+1002 VYLFKRRTTTRTYNL

-1124 WSAGSTYAITAFEMK
+1124 WSAGSTCAITAFEMK

-1155 GLDVLLPQSLQ
+1155 DLDVLSPQTVQ
-1166 ALTGFDLITGKDRTE
+1166 VLTGFDLITGKDRTE

-1206 GNYSQQHIKLN
+1206 SNYSQQHIKLN

-1258 RLRDG
+1258 RLRGG

-1315 YTEADRYDS
+1315 YTEANRYDG
-1324 TTMPESALVAVAT
+1324 TTMPESALVAVAM

-1358 YPETPTE
+1358 YPEAPTE
-1365 SVIHHGTAYD
+1365 SVIHHGTAYN

-1381 VLVPDKIGYYHPHYA
+1381 ALVPDKIGYYHPHYA

-1410 YYSRMP
+1410 YYSRIT

-1431 YRYGAKLDRLNED
+1431 YRYGAKLDRLNEA

-1457 DETYQNEFTETTMPA
+1457 DVDCTTEFTAATMPA
-1472 KNLTLYAKWQ
+1472 KDLTLYAKWL

-1515 VTIDPADFL
+1515 VAIDPAEFL
-1524 TEAEKDTYVIPQT
+1524 TEAEKGIYTIPET
-1537 VSYTVSAED
+1537 VQYTVSAED

-1553 YARKWFSLTYDL
+1553 YARKRFSLTYDL
-1565 NAADAGWVSDPGV
+1565 NAADAEWVSDPGV

-1583 GAVLELLTQSH
+1583 GA
-1594 VTRAGYTFDGWYTD
+1594 A
-1608 VDCTTEFTAAT
+1608 
-1619 MPAKDLTLYA
+1619 
-1629 SYTRKWFS
+1629 
-1637 LTYDLNAADA
+1637 
-1647 RWVSDPGVIQYRVGD
+1647 
-1662 VLELLTQSYVKR
+1662 
-1674 AGYIFAGWYTD
+1674 
-1685 VDCTTEF
+1685 
-1692 TAAPMPAKDLTL
+1692 
-1704 YAKWLPDDINYFL
+1704 
-1717 VLRKEGADGKW
+1717 
-1728 SQTTETRTGKTGETV
+1728 
-1743 TIDPADF
+1743 
-1750 LTEAEKDT
+1750 
-1758 YVIPQTVSYTVS
+1758 
-1770 AEDGGTVSISY
+1770 
-1781 ARKWFSLTYDL
+1781 
-1792 NAADAGWVSDP
+1792 
-1803 GVKQYRVGAVLKL
+1803 LKL

-1823 RAGYTFDGWYTDA
+1823 RAGYTFDGWYTDET
-1836 DCTTEF
+1836 CTSGNEF
-1842 TAATM
+1842 TATTM

-1857 WTAQGGISYTVEHY
+1857 WIAQGNISYTVEHY
-1871 QQNVTDDDYTLADRE
+1871 QQNVADDDYTLADRE

-1897 AESKSYLGFTVQG
+1897 AESKSYPGFTVQG

-1937 DLNGSDA
+1937 NLNGSDA
-1944 AWTDSETDQSHK
+1944 VWTDSETDQSHK

-2041 TDQTVDVQKSFE
+2041 TGQAVDVQKSFE
-2053 GFTPRSDTPSSITLQ
+2053 GFAPKADSSTSITLQ

-2136 YQTEWSGTTMPARDI
+2136 YQTEWSGTTMPARNI
-2151 TLYAKWDVMT
+2151 TLYAKWNVLT
-2161 YFLRFDWDGNV
+2161 YVLRFDWDGNV

-2194 GVYTNANNHGIPY
+2194 GVYINANYHGIPY

-2224 PGAEYFGYYEKKEG
+2224 PGVEYFGYYEEKEG
-2238 YWGPYESLVASESLT
+2238 YWGTYESLVASESLT

-2262 VKVGVQWRSETD
+2262 VRVGIQWKSETD
-2274 SNGAELLYNAN
+2274 NNDTELLYNAN

-2292 QDYSYNAASYALG
+2292 QDYSHEAASYTLG
-2305 VDLDLCNVNMTFNGD
+2305 VDLDLCYVNMTPNQELPIANITFNGN
-2320 IVGGITFDGKDH
+2320 GQ
-2332 TIFNVKRSEGS
+2332 TIYHVKRGETASRQAVG
-2343 VYHAT
+2343 T
-2348 GSIYGYGDNVTVK
+2348 IYGYGDNVTVK

-2381 TYHAFGALAGFVGD
+2381 EYHAFGALAGFVGD

-2405 NVTMNLSLLG
+2405 NVTMNLNLLG
-2415 EQGDASTSA
+2415 EEGYAHASF
-2424 HLLPAEC
+2424 HRLPAEC
-2431 IGGLIGYAKG
+2431 IGGLVGYAKG
-2441 TVTLTGCTVEN
+2441 SVTLTDCNVEN
-2452 MTVNVT
+2452 LTVNVT

-2468 LVGGLI
+2468 LIGGLI

-2485 GENEYSSSNDYNG
+2485 GENEYSSSRDYVGN
-2498 DGSVTITGCAVSRMT
+2498 GSVTIAGCTVSGMT
-2513 VNENDATGVSVGGF
+2513 VNNKNDATGITTGG
-2527 LGGIGKSV
+2527 LIGGIGKCVVSKNG
-2535 TSNTGIAYSVTANID
+2535 TEYSVTTDID
-2550 EVSTFPNE
+2550 EVSTFPE
-2558 FTRIGKELTMNDST
+2558 GFMSIGKELTMNDST

>member
-8 FVAGLLSIVL
+8 FVAGLLSIIM

-31 NGGRAEQP
+31 NGGKAEQP

-53 CAKAVEYVYSHN
+53 CAKAVEYVYSHGIFN
-65 LFSGTSATT
+65 GTSTAT
-74 FTPNGTMT
+74 FSPSGTMT

-100 HSGETPFSDVPQT
+100 YSGETPFSDVPQT

-121 WAARYGITAGTG
+121 WAARYGITVGTG

-168 VTTAPADLD
+168 VTTTPADLE

-280 LHLPDGTTS
+280 LYLPDGTTS

-299 LANLPTPSVAGKA
+299 LANLPTPSAAGKA
-312 FVGWYYDENYN
+312 FVGWYYDKSYN

-343 DYDAIEGVETPTYA
+343 VYDAIEGVETPTYA
-357 GATDVGPNFTIRVN
+357 GATDVETNFEIIIKSN
-371 SDSESDLTGKI
+371 SSETDLTDKI
-382 SLIGTEQPTSEV
+382 KMIGTEQPTSEV

-405 SVRNNH
+405 SVRNNN
-411 DGTYTVAPPAGGWA
+411 DGTYTAAPPTDGWA

-435 DNSLYFDGTAPSVR
+435 DNSLYFNGEAPSVR
-449 EYHFTVK
+449 EYHFTVE
-456 AGTPALEWHLRDEV
+456 AGDPVLNWHLREEV
-470 VAIPAGDITAATQ
+470 KSIPATAIGNATQ
-483 DGAAVAALNM
+483 NGKRVKALSMPVAAL
-493 PVVTFDGSGTT
+493 GSGGT
-504 ADDVSGGT
+504 AMDAVSDST
-512 GTFVYGG
+512 GTFVYNGDLAVG
-519 ELEIGSTVAIYEG
+519 DTVAIYEG
-532 AAPEERVAVG
+532 TEPEKRVAVG

-554 KITGVDKTTNTY
+554 KITGVNKTTNTY

-581 VLPVQAKCK
+581 VLPVKASRKTAK
-590 EDQTANT
+590 EENPSND
-597 SGGYTI
+597 YTI
-603 LVPVEELTFTTA
+603 LVPVEELTFTAA
-615 SGVGN
+615 SSVGN
-620 LDENTTVDVGDF
+620 LDENTTIDVGDF
-632 LAFYTGKSYTT
+632 LAFYTGESYTIET
-643 ENAASDGYGRITA
+643 AASDGYGRITA
-656 VDHTTDENT
+656 VDYTTDEL
-665 GVACYQLTYTDA
+665 GSDYYQLTYTDA
-677 TEDDVLSSMD
+677 TKDDVLSSMD

-697 AMLDGVDTEKLEEQ
+697 AMLNGVDTEKLEKQ

-725 ADRISV
+725 ADRISG

-737 LSDLTAGDEI
+737 LSGLTAGDEI

-756 EDALGISALSMNA
+756 EGTLGISTLSLNDA
-769 VRDSGAV
+769 RGSGAV
-776 SPARANANGGGKAS
+776 SPARANANGGGKTS

-795 AKITKHLQNFTDASG
+795 AQITKKLQNFTDASG
-810 KPLSGVR
+810 NPLSGVR

-828 QKDGGSIVITVT
+828 QKDGGDIVITVT
-840 PTFIQELKIDL
+840 PTFIQELKLDL
-851 STHGKLVWKRK
+851 STHGKLVWKHK
-862 FIFFWI
+862 FIFYWI

-875 ALNVYT
+875 GLNVYT

-887 DATITSQGEKD
+887 DATVVSQGEKD

-907 DKLGKKLA
+907 NKLGKKLD

-928 IDTSKLNL
+928 IDTSKLSL
-936 RELYNSMLELDSDWV
+936 QELYNSMLELDSDWV

-956 NIFSIKKTVA
+956 QIFSMKKTVA

-973 TADFVVEMNIRMAMG
+973 TVDFVVELNIRMAMG

-1002 VYLFKRRTTTCTYNL
+1002 VYIFKHRTTTRTYNL

-1048 KKVATVG
+1048 RKVATVG

-1124 WSAGSTYAITAFEMK
+1124 WSAGSTHAITAFKMEN
-1139 DADGEDDTP
+1139 ADGEEDTP

-1155 GLDVLLPQSLQ
+1155 GLDVVLPQSVQ
-1166 ALTGFDLITGKDRTE
+1166 ALTGFDLTTGNDRTE

-1193 DPRFST
+1193 DPRFTT
-1199 YHTGVYG
+1199 YHTGPDS
-1206 GNYSQQHIKLN
+1206 GNYSQQYVKLN
-1217 LSDWQTCD
+1217 LSDWQNCN

-1240 DLSFSINPV
+1240 DLSFSTTPV

-1258 RLRDG
+1258 RLKDG
-1263 YPIHELSSIGGYIG
+1263 YPIHELSSTGGYIG
-1277 WEQRR
+1277 WEQRK
-1282 FREALNLKTPTPT
+1282 FGEALDLKTPDRT
-1295 GYTFKGWTYYLLK
+1295 GYDFTGWTYYLLK
-1308 NESDIFS
+1308 NESNIFS
-1315 YTEADRYDS
+1315 YDKEHPYTG
-1324 TTMPESALVAVAT
+1324 TTMPESALVAVAM
-1337 FELRTD
+1337 FEPQTV
-1343 IPYTLNFY
+1343 PYTLNFY
-1351 LQNVDGT
+1351 LQNEDGT
-1358 YPETPTE
+1358 YPERPTK
-1365 SVIHHGTAYD
+1365 SVVHYGTAD
-1375 YFVPDE
+1375 NYFVPDKA
-1381 VLVPDKIGYYHPHYA
+1381 LVPDEIGYRHPGYA
-1396 PIHIRP
+1396 GIHIRP
-1402 DGTGGQDY
+1402 DGTGGQNY
-1410 YYSRMP
+1410 YYSRAP
-1416 FTLILNSNGQVSTVP
+1416 YTLTLNSNGQKSTVP
-1431 YRYGAKLDRLNED
+1431 YRYGNQLDRLND
-1444 PARLGYIFDGWYT
+1444 APTRLGYIFDGWYT
-1457 DETYQNEFTETTMPA
+1457 DETYQNAFTATTMPA
-1472 KNLTLYAKWQ
+1472 ADTTLYAKWV
-1482 PDYIYY
+1482 P
-1488 FLVLRKE
+1488 V
-1495 GEDGKWSQTTKIQIG
+1495 
-1510 KTDET
+1510 
-1515 VTIDPADFL
+1515 
-1524 TEAEKDTYVIPQT
+1524 
-1537 VSYTVSAED
+1537 
-1546 GGTVSIS
+1546 
-1553 YARKWFSLTYDL
+1553 
-1565 NAADAGWVSDPGV
+1565 
-1578 RQYRV
+1578 
-1583 GAVLELLTQSH
+1583 
-1594 VTRAGYTFDGWYTD
+1594 
-1608 VDCTTEFTAAT
+1608 
-1619 MPAKDLTLYA
+1619 
-1629 SYTRKWFS
+1629 
-1637 LTYDLNAADA
+1637 
-1647 RWVSDPGVIQYRVGD
+1647 
-1662 VLELLTQSYVKR
+1662 
-1674 AGYIFAGWYTD
+1674 
-1685 VDCTTEF
+1685 
-1692 TAAPMPAKDLTL
+1692 
-1704 YAKWLPDDINYFL
+1704 DINYFL

-1728 SQTTETRTGKTGETV
+1728 SQATETRTGKTDEPV
-1743 TIDPADF
+1743 TINPAEF
-1750 LTEAEKDT
+1750 LTDEEKNT
-1758 YVIPQTVSYTVS
+1758 YDFPQKVNYTVN
-1770 AEDGGTVSISY
+1770 AEDGGTVSVSY
-1781 ARKWFSLTYDL
+1781 ARKRFSLTYNL

-1803 GVKQYRVGAVLKL
+1803 GVRQYRLGAALKL
-1816 LTQSYVK
+1816 LTQSYVT

-1836 DCTTEF
+1836 NCTTAF
-1842 TAATM
+1842 TATTM

-1871 QQNVTDDDYTLADRE
+1871 QQNVTDDDYTLADKE
-1886 SKTGAAGQLTA
+1886 SKTGATGQLTA
-1897 AESKSYLGFTVQG
+1897 AESKSYPGFTAQN
-1910 FDQQTVKG
+1910 FDQQTVEG
-1918 DGSTVVKVYYNRNE
+1918 DGSTVVKVYYTRNE

-1944 AWTDSETDQSHK
+1944 SWTDSAENKSNI
-1956 YRFGAEI
+1956 YRYGAAVTI
-1963 TTPTSNDLSR
+1963 LTSNDLSR

-2022 VDGTTYP
+2022 VDGTDYVLQD
-2029 NTPSETVPGSGV
+2029 TVSGSGE
-2041 TDQTVDVQKSFE
+2041 TGQTVDVQKSFE
-2053 GFTPRSDTPSSITLQ
+2053 GFVPKADSSTSITLK

-2085 TLSFNLGDGVIL
+2085 TLSFNLGDGVSL
-2097 DEGSAPAGGDI
+2097 DDGYAPNGGSI
-2108 YYGAEISVD
+2108 YYGAEISTD
-2117 MTNVKRT
+2117 MTNAKRT

-2136 YQTEWSGTTMPARDI
+2136 YQTEWSGTTMPARGI
-2151 TLYAKWDVMT
+2151 TLYAKWDVLT
-2161 YFLRFDWDGNV
+2161 YVLRFDWDGNV
-2172 PLRDWLLKSG
+2172 PLRDWLLKNG

-2194 GVYTNANNHGIPY
+2194 GVYTNANDHGIPY

-2216 VFTLPTEI
+2216 VFTLPTGI
-2224 PGAEYFGYYEKKEG
+2224 PGAEYFGYYKEERNE
-2238 YWGPYESLVASESLT
+2238 YGPVKSLVESESLT

-2262 VKVGVQWRSETD
+2262 VKVGVQWNSKPD
-2274 SNGAELLYNAN
+2274 SSGVELLYNAN

-2292 QDYSYNAASYALG
+2292 QDYSYDAASYALG
-2305 VDLDLCNVNMTFNGD
+2305 VDLDLCNVNMTFIGD
-2320 IVGGITFDGKDH
+2320 IVGGITFDGNNH
-2332 TIFNVKRSEGS
+2332 TIYHVKRGETIDK
-2343 VYHAT
+2343 YAE

-2361 DLTIDGMTVDY
+2361 NLTIDGMTIDY
-2372 TAAVDSSSN
+2372 TAQPIAGGN
-2381 TYHAFGALAGFVGD
+2381 YYQAFGALAGFVGD
-2395 GFKAE
+2395 GFTAE

-2405 NVTMNLSLLG
+2405 NVTMNLNLLG
-2415 EQGDASTSA
+2415 EEGNAYISA

-2441 TVTLTGCTVEN
+2441 TVTLTDCNVEDL
-2452 MTVNVT
+2452 TVNVT
-2458 DMNDSGGTQF
+2458 DKNDSGGTQF
-2468 LVGGLI
+2468 LIGGLI

-2498 DGSVTITGCAVSRMT
+2498 DGSVTITGCAVSGMT
-2513 VNENDATGVSVGGF
+2513 VNNKNGATGIMTGGF

-2535 TSNTGIAYSVTANID
+2535 TSKNGTTYSVTAHID
-2550 EVSTFPNE
+2550 NTNTFPEGFEN
-2558 FTRIGKELTMNDST
+2558 IGKELTINDST
-2572 ASNSAARSL
+2572 ASNSAAQSL

>member
-8 FVAGLLSIVL
+8 FVAGLLSIIM

-121 WAARYGITAGTG
+121 WAARYGITVGTD

-168 VTTAPADLD
+168 ITTTPADLE

-184 DAVLKLWKQ
+184 DAVLKLWEQ

-271 SDSTTHTIT
+271 SDSATHTIT

-449 EYHFTVK
+449 EYHFTVE
-456 AGTPALEWHLRDEV
+456 AGDPVLNWHLREEV
-470 VAIPAGDITAATQ
+470 KSIPATAIGNATQ
-483 DGAAVAALNM
+483 NGKRVKALSMPVAAL
-493 PVVTFDGSGTT
+493 GSGGT
-504 ADDVSGGT
+504 AMDAVSDST
-512 GTFVYGG
+512 GTFVYKGDLAVG
-519 ELEIGSTVAIYEG
+519 DTVAIYEG
-532 AAPEERVAVG
+532 TEPEKRVAVG

-554 KITGVDKTTNTY
+554 KITGVNKTTNTY

-581 VLPVQAKCK
+581 VLPVKASRKTAK
-590 EDQTANT
+590 EENPSDD
-597 SGGYTI
+597 YTI
-603 LVPVEELTFTTA
+603 LVPVEELTFTAA
-615 SGVGN
+615 SSVGN
-620 LDENTTVDVGDF
+620 LDENTTIDVGDF
-632 LAFYTGKSYTT
+632 LAFYTGESYTAG
-643 ENAASDGYGRITA
+643 NAESDGYGRITA
-656 VDHTTDENT
+656 VDYTTDEL
-665 GVACYQLTYTDA
+665 GSDYYQITYTDA
-677 TEDDVLSSMD
+677 TKDDVLSSMD

-697 AMLDGVDTEKLEEQ
+697 AMLHDVDTQKLEKQ
-711 IARQAIESGFAQTV
+711 IARQAVESGFAQTV

-737 LSDLTAGDEI
+737 LSGLTAGDEI

-756 EDALGISALSMNA
+756 EGTLGISTLSLNDA
-769 VRDSGAV
+769 RGSGAV
-776 SPARANANGGGKAS
+776 SPARANANGGGKTS

-795 AKITKHLQNFTDASG
+795 AQITKKLQNFTDASG
-810 KPLSGVR
+810 NPLSGVR

-828 QKDGGSIVITVT
+828 QKDGGDIVITVT
-840 PTFIQELKIDL
+840 PTFIQELKLDL
-851 STHGKLVWKRK
+851 STHGKLVWKHK
-862 FIFFWI
+862 FIFYWI

-875 ALNVYT
+875 GLNVYT

-887 DATITSQGEKD
+887 DATVVSQGEKD

-907 DKLGKKLA
+907 NKLGKKLD

-928 IDTSKLNL
+928 IDTSKLSL
-936 RELYNSMLELDSDWV
+936 QELYNSMLELDSDWV

-956 NIFSIKKTVA
+956 QIFSMKKTVA

-973 TADFVVEMNIRMAMG
+973 TVDFVVELNIRMAMG

-1002 VYLFKRRTTTCTYNL
+1002 VYLFKHRTTTRTYNL

-1048 KKVATVG
+1048 RKVATVG

-1124 WSAGSTYAITAFEMK
+1124 WSAGSTHAITAFKMEN
-1139 DADGEDDTP
+1139 ADGEEDTP

-1155 GLDVLLPQSLQ
+1155 GLDVVLPQSVQ
-1166 ALTGFDLITGKDRTE
+1166 ALTGFDLTTGNDRTE

-1193 DPRFST
+1193 DPRFSA

-1206 GNYSQQHIKLN
+1206 GNYSQQHIKLALDN
-1217 LSDWQTCD
+1217 WQTCD

-1240 DLSFSINPV
+1240 DLSFSTTPV

-1263 YPIHELSSIGGYIG
+1263 YPIHELSSTGGYIG
-1277 WEQRR
+1277 WEQRK
-1282 FREALNLKTPTPT
+1282 FDEALNLKTPART
-1295 GYTFKGWTYYLLK
+1295 GYDFTGWTYYLLK
-1308 NESDIFS
+1308 NESNIFS
-1315 YTEADRYDS
+1315 YDKEHPYTG

-1337 FELRTD
+1337 FEPKTN

-1351 LQNVDGT
+1351 LQNEDGT
-1358 YPETPTE
+1358 YPETPTK
-1365 SVIHHGTAYD
+1365 SVVHYGTAD
-1375 YFVPDE
+1375 NYFVPDKA
-1381 VLVPDKIGYYHPHYA
+1381 LVPDEIGYRHPGYA
-1396 PIHIRP
+1396 GIHIRP
-1402 DGTGGQDY
+1402 DGTGGQNY
-1410 YYSRMP
+1410 YYSRAP
-1416 FTLILNSNGQVSTVP
+1416 YTLTLRNDGQVSTVP
-1431 YRYGAKLDRLNED
+1431 YRYGDQLDKLNDA
-1444 PARLGYIFDGWYT
+1444 PTRLGYTFGGWYT
-1457 DETYQNEFTETTMPA
+1457 DETCQNAFTATTMPA
-1472 KNLTLYAKWQ
+1472 KDFTLYAKWV
-1482 PDYIYY
+1482 PD
-1488 FLVLRKE
+1488 
-1495 GEDGKWSQTTKIQIG
+1495 
-1510 KTDET
+1510 
-1515 VTIDPADFL
+1515 
-1524 TEAEKDTYVIPQT
+1524 
-1537 VSYTVSAED
+1537 
-1546 GGTVSIS
+1546 
-1553 YARKWFSLTYDL
+1553 
-1565 NAADAGWVSDPGV
+1565 N
-1578 RQYRV
+1578 
-1583 GAVLELLTQSH
+1583 
-1594 VTRAGYTFDGWYTD
+1594 
-1608 VDCTTEFTAAT
+1608 
-1619 MPAKDLTLYA
+1619 
-1629 SYTRKWFS
+1629 
-1637 LTYDLNAADA
+1637 
-1647 RWVSDPGVIQYRVGD
+1647 
-1662 VLELLTQSYVKR
+1662 
-1674 AGYIFAGWYTD
+1674 
-1685 VDCTTEF
+1685 
-1692 TAAPMPAKDLTL
+1692 
-1704 YAKWLPDDINYFL
+1704 INYFL

-1728 SQTTETRTGKTGETV
+1728 SQTTVSRTGKTDETV
-1743 TIDPADF
+1743 TINPAEF
-1750 LTEAEKDT
+1750 LTGEEKNT
-1758 YVIPQTVSYTVS
+1758 YDFPQKVNYTVS

-1781 ARKWFSLTYDL
+1781 ARKRYKLTYDL
-1792 NAADAGWVSDP
+1792 NAADAAWVSNP
-1803 GVKQYRVGAVLKL
+1803 GVKSYRLGAALKL
-1816 LTQSYVK
+1816 LTQSYVT
-1823 RAGYTFDGWYTDA
+1823 RAGYAFDGWYTDA
-1836 DCTTEF
+1836 GCTTAF
-1842 TAATM
+1842 TTATM
-1847 PAENITLYAK
+1847 PAKNITLYAK

-1871 QQNVTDDDYTLADRE
+1871 QQNVADDDYTLADTE
-1886 SKTGAAGQLTA
+1886 SKTGATGQPTA
-1897 AESKSYLGFTVQG
+1897 AESKSYPGFTAQN

-1918 DGSTVVKVYYNRNE
+1918 DGSTVVKVYYTRNE

-1937 DLNGSDA
+1937 NLNGSGA
-1944 AWTDSETDQSHK
+1944 SWTDSVENKFHTDR
-1956 YRFGAEI
+1956 YGAGV
-1963 TTPTSNDLSR
+1963 THPSANDLSR

-1981 YTDADC
+1981 YTDEAC
-1987 TAEFTATTMPA
+1987 TSGNEFTATTMPA
-1998 ENTTLYAKWNAG
+1998 ENTPLYAKWNAG
-2010 QVNYTVNYYLQN
+2010 EVNYAVNYYLQN

-2029 NTPSETVPGSGV
+2029 DTPSETVTGSGE
-2041 TDQTVDVQKSFE
+2041 TGQTVDVQKSYE
-2053 GFTPRSDTPSSITLQ
+2053 GFTPKSDTPSSITLQ
-2068 ADSAQNVVDL
+2068 ADSAQNVVNL

-2085 TLSFNLGDGVIL
+2085 ILSFNLGDGVSL
-2097 DEGSAPAGGDI
+2097 DEGSAPTGGDT

-2117 MTNVKRT
+2117 MSNAKRT
-2124 GYTFVGWYEDEA
+2124 GYTFAGWYEDVE
-2136 YQTEWSGTTMPARDI
+2136 YTTPWSGMTMPARDL
-2151 TLYAKWDVMT
+2151 TLYAKWDTMT

-2172 PLRDWLLKSG
+2172 PLRDRLLDNG

-2194 GVYTNANNHGIPY
+2194 GVYTNANDHGIPY

-2216 VFTLPTEI
+2216 VFTLPTGI
-2224 PGAEYFGYYEKKEG
+2224 PGAEYFGYYKEELNQLG
-2238 YWGPYESLVASESLT
+2238 NPTETFVKVEDTKLT
-2253 KMAAEQDAI
+2253 QMAAEQGAI
-2262 VKVGVQWRSETD
+2262 VKVGVQWKSETD
-2274 SNGAELLYNAN
+2274 SNGTELLYNAN

-2292 QDYSYNAASYALG
+2292 QDYSYEAASYALG

-2320 IVGGITFDGKDH
+2320 IVGGITFDGNNH
-2332 TIFNVKRSEGS
+2332 TIYHVKRGETIDK
-2343 VYHAT
+2343 YAE

-2361 DLTIDGMTVDY
+2361 NLTIDGMTIDY
-2372 TAAVDSSSN
+2372 TAQPIAGGN
-2381 TYHAFGALAGFVGD
+2381 YYQAFGALAGFVGD
-2395 GFKAE
+2395 GFTAE
-2400 NVTVK
+2400 SVTVK
-2405 NVTMNLSLLG
+2405 NVTMNLNLLG
-2415 EQGDASTSA
+2415 EEGNAYISA

-2441 TVTLTGCTVEN
+2441 TVTLTDCSVEDL
-2452 MTVNVT
+2452 TVNVT
-2458 DMNDSGGTQF
+2458 DKNDSGGTQF
-2468 LVGGLI
+2468 LIGGLI
-2474 GYADALYTQIP
+2474 GYADALYTP
-2485 GENEYSSSNDYNG
+2485 YDAEGNLADNDYRGN
-2498 DGSVTITGCAVSRMT
+2498 GSVTITKCTVSGMT
-2513 VNENDATGVSVGGF
+2513 ANKNGATGASVGGF
-2527 LGGIGKSV
+2527 LGGIGKCV
-2535 TSNTGIAYSVTANID
+2535 TSTTGTTYSVTANID

-2558 FTRIGKELTMNDST
+2558 FTSVGKELTINDST
-2572 ASNSAARSL
+2572 VSDSAARSL

>member
-8 FVAGLLSIVL
+8 FVAGLLSIIM

-31 NGGRAEQP
+31 NGGKAEQP

-53 CAKAVEYVYSHN
+53 CAKAVEYVYSHGIFN
-65 LFSGTSATT
+65 GTSTAT
-74 FTPNGTMT
+74 FSPSGTMT

-100 HSGETPFSDVPQT
+100 YSGETPFSDVPQT

-121 WAARYGITAGTG
+121 WAAKYGITVGTG

-160 VDYATGAN
+160 VDYATDAN
-168 VTTAPADLD
+168 VTTTPADLE

-201 RFAPEGNATRAQMAT
+201 RFAPEGNATRAQMAM

-235 GRKSGETPQK
+235 GRKSGETPRK

-258 GSSSSGGSSGGSG
+258 GSSSSGGSSGGNGSG
-271 SDSTTHTIT
+271 STAHTIT
-280 LHLPDGTTS
+280 LYLPDGTTS

-299 LANLPTPSVAGKA
+299 LANLPTPSAAGKA
-312 FVGWYYDENYN
+312 FVGWYYDKSYN

-343 DYDAIEGVETPTYA
+343 VYDAIEGVETPTYA
-357 GATDVGPNFTIRVN
+357 GATDVETNFEIIIQSN
-371 SDSESDLTGKI
+371 SSETDLTDKI
-382 SLIGTEQPTSEV
+382 KMIGTEQPTSEV

-405 SVRNNH
+405 SVRNNN
-411 DGTYTVAPPAGGWA
+411 DGTYTVAPPTDGWA

-435 DNSLYFDGTAPSVR
+435 DNSLYFNGEAPSVR
-449 EYHFTVK
+449 EYHFTVE
-456 AGTPALEWHLRDEV
+456 AGDPVLNWHLREEV
-470 VAIPAGDITAATQ
+470 KSIPATAIGNATQ
-483 DGAAVAALNM
+483 NGKRVKALSMPVAAL
-493 PVVTFDGSGTT
+493 GSGGT
-504 ADDVSGGT
+504 AMDAVSDST
-512 GTFVYGG
+512 GTFVYKGDLAVG
-519 ELEIGSTVAIYEG
+519 DTVAIYEG
-532 AAPEERVAVG
+532 TEPEKRVAVG

-554 KITGVDKTTNTY
+554 KITRVDKTTNTY

-590 EDQTANT
+590 ENQTANT

-603 LVPVEELTFTTA
+603 LVPVAELTFTAA
-615 SGVGN
+615 SGVEN

-632 LAFYTGKSYTT
+632 LAFYTGESYTIET
-643 ENAASDGYGRITA
+643 AASDGYGRITA
-656 VDHTTDENT
+656 VDYTTDELDSDY
-665 GVACYQLTYTDA
+665 YQITYTDA
-677 TEDDVLSSMD
+677 TKDDVLSSMD

-697 AMLDGVDTEKLEEQ
+697 AMLHDVDTQKLEKQ
-711 IARQAIESGFAQTV
+711 IARQAVESGFAQTV

-737 LSDLTAGDEI
+737 LSGLTAGDEI

-756 EDALGISALSMNA
+756 EGTLGISTLSLNDA
-769 VRDSGAV
+769 RGSGAA
-776 SPARANANGGGKAS
+776 SPAGANADGGGKTS

-795 AKITKHLQNFTDASG
+795 AQITKKLQNFKDASG
-810 KPLSGVR
+810 NPLSGVR

-828 QKDGGSIVITVT
+828 KKDGGSIVITVT
-840 PTFIQELKIDL
+840 PTFIQELKLDL
-851 STHGKLVWKRK
+851 STHGKLVWKHK
-862 FIFFWI
+862 FIFYWI

-875 ALNVYT
+875 GLNVYT

-887 DATITSQGEKD
+887 DATVVSQGEKD

-907 DKLGKKLA
+907 DKLGKKLD

-928 IDTSKLNL
+928 IDTSKLSL
-936 RELYNSMLELDSDWV
+936 QELYNSMLELDSDWV

-956 NIFSIKKTVA
+956 QIFSMKKTVA

-973 TADFVVEMNIRMAMG
+973 TVDFVVELNIRMAMG

-1002 VYLFKRRTTTCTYNL
+1002 VYIFKHRTTTRTYNL

-1048 KKVATVG
+1048 RKVATVG

-1124 WSAGSTYAITAFEMK
+1124 WSAGSTHAITAFEME
-1139 DADGEDDTP
+1139 DADGEGDIP

-1155 GLDVLLPQSLQ
+1155 GLDVVLPQSVQ
-1166 ALTGFDLITGKDRTE
+1166 ALTGFDLTTGNDRTE

-1193 DPRFST
+1193 DPRFTT
-1199 YHTGVYG
+1199 YHTGPDS
-1206 GNYSQQHIKLN
+1206 GNYSQQYVKLN
-1217 LSDWQTCD
+1217 LSDWRTCN

-1240 DLSFSINPV
+1240 DLSFSTNPV
-1249 QLKVKVHWD
+1249 QLKVKIHWD

-1263 YPIHELSSIGGYIG
+1263 YPIHELSSTGGYIG
-1277 WEQRR
+1277 WEQRK
-1282 FREALNLKTPTPT
+1282 FGEALDLKTPDRT
-1295 GYTFKGWTYYLLK
+1295 GYDFTGWTYYLLK
-1308 NESDIFS
+1308 NESNIFS
-1315 YTEADRYDS
+1315 YDKEHPYTG

-1337 FELRTD
+1337 FEPQTD

-1351 LQNVDGT
+1351 LQNEDGT

-1365 SVIHHGTAYD
+1365 SVVYRGTADEYIA
-1375 YFVPDE
+1375 PDKTKT
-1381 VLVPDKIGYYHPHYA
+1381 LVPDKIGYRHPGYA
-1396 PIHIRP
+1396 GIHIRP
-1402 DGTGGQDY
+1402 DGTGGQNY
-1410 YYSRMP
+1410 YYSRTP
-1416 FTLILNSNGQVSTVP
+1416 YTLTLRNDGQVSTVP
-1431 YRYGAKLDRLNED
+1431 YRYGDQLDKLNDA
-1444 PARLGYIFDGWYT
+1444 PTRLGYTFGGWYT
-1457 DETYQNEFTETTMPA
+1457 DKNYQNEFTAT
-1472 KNLTLYAKWQ
+1472 
-1482 PDYIYY
+1482 
-1488 FLVLRKE
+1488 
-1495 GEDGKWSQTTKIQIG
+1495 
-1510 KTDET
+1510 
-1515 VTIDPADFL
+1515 
-1524 TEAEKDTYVIPQT
+1524 
-1537 VSYTVSAED
+1537 
-1546 GGTVSIS
+1546 
-1553 YARKWFSLTYDL
+1553 
-1565 NAADAGWVSDPGV
+1565 
-1578 RQYRV
+1578 
-1583 GAVLELLTQSH
+1583 
-1594 VTRAGYTFDGWYTD
+1594 
-1608 VDCTTEFTAAT
+1608 T
-1619 MPAKDLTLYA
+1619 MPAKDLTL
-1629 SYTRKWFS
+1629 F
-1637 LTYDLNAADA
+1637 
-1647 RWVSDPGVIQYRVGD
+1647 
-1662 VLELLTQSYVKR
+1662 
-1674 AGYIFAGWYTD
+1674 
-1685 VDCTTEF
+1685 
-1692 TAAPMPAKDLTL
+1692 
-1704 YAKWLPDDINYFL
+1704 AKWVPVDINYFL

-1728 SQTTETRTGKTGETV
+1728 SQTTVSHTGKTGEIV
-1743 TIDPADF
+1743 PIDPAKF
-1750 LTEAEKDT
+1750 LTDEENNT
-1758 YVIPQTVSYTVS
+1758 YDIPKPVSYKVN
-1770 AEDGGTVSISY
+1770 AEDGGTVSVSY
-1781 ARKWFSLTYDL
+1781 ARKRFSLTYNL

-1803 GVKQYRVGAVLKL
+1803 GVRQYRLGAALKL
-1816 LTQSYVK
+1816 LTQSYVT
-1823 RAGYTFDGWYTDA
+1823 RAGYAFDGWYTDA
-1836 DCTTEF
+1836 GCTTAF
-1842 TAATM
+1842 TTGTM

-1871 QQNVTDDDYTLADRE
+1871 QQNVADDDYTLADTE
-1886 SKTGAAGQLTA
+1886 SKTGATGQPTA
-1897 AESKSYLGFTVQG
+1897 AESKSYPGFTAQN

-1918 DGSTVVKVYYNRNE
+1918 DGSTVVKVYYTRNE

-1944 AWTDSETDQSHK
+1944 SWTDSAENKSNI
-1956 YRFGAEI
+1956 YRYGAAVTI
-1963 TTPTSNDLSR
+1963 LTSNDLSR

-1981 YTDADC
+1981 YTDVDC
-1987 TAEFTATTMPA
+1987 TTRWNESTMPA

-2022 VDGTTYP
+2022 VDGTDYVLQD
-2029 NTPSETVPGSGV
+2029 TVSGSGE
-2041 TDQTVDVQKSFE
+2041 TGQTVDVQKSYE
-2053 GFTPRSDTPSSITLQ
+2053 GFTPKSDTPASITLK
-2068 ADSAQNVVDL
+2068 AGSAQNVADI
-2078 YYTRNRY
+2078 YYTRNQY
-2085 TLSFNLGDGVIL
+2085 MLTFELGDGVTL
-2097 DEGSAPAGGDI
+2097 DEGCAPNGGSI
-2108 YYGAEISVD
+2108 YYGAEISTD
-2117 MTNVKRT
+2117 MTNAKRT

-2151 TLYAKWDVMT
+2151 TLYAKWDVLT
-2161 YFLRFDWDGNV
+2161 YVLRFDWDGNV
-2172 PLRDWLLKSG
+2172 PLRDWLLKNG
-2182 GKLLTAEYDKAN
+2182 GKLLTAEYDEAN
-2194 GVYTNANNHGIPY
+2194 YVYINANDHGIPY
-2207 IDVTVEYDQ
+2207 IDVSVKYDQ
-2216 VFTLPTEI
+2216 AFALPTGI
-2224 PGAEYFGYYEKKEG
+2224 PGAEYFGYYKEELNQ
-2238 YWGPYESLVASESLT
+2238 WGNPTETFVKVEDTKLT
-2253 KMAAEQDAI
+2253 QMAAEQGAI
-2262 VKVGVQWRSETD
+2262 VKVGVQWKSETD
-2274 SNGAELLYNAN
+2274 SSGTELLYNAN

-2292 QDYSYNAASYALG
+2292 QDYSSEAASYALC
-2305 VDLDLCNVNMTFNGD
+2305 VDLDLCYADTTRTGD
-2320 IVGGITFDGKDH
+2320 IVGGITFDGNNH
-2332 TIFNVKRSEGS
+2332 TI
-2343 VYHAT
+2343 YHAKRGEAAPSQSVGT
-2348 GSIYGYGDNVTVK
+2348 IYGYGDNVTVK
-2361 DLTIDGMTVDY
+2361 NLTIDGMTVDY
-2372 TAAVDSSSN
+2372 TATVSSPN
-2381 TYHAFGALAGFVGD
+2381 AYHAFGALAGFVGD
-2395 GFKAE
+2395 RFTAE

-2405 NVTMNLSLLG
+2405 HVTMKLNLLG
-2415 EQGDASTSA
+2415 EEGNAYISA

-2441 TVTLTGCTVEN
+2441 SVTLTDCNVEDL
-2452 MTVNVT
+2452 TVNVT
-2458 DMNDSGGTQF
+2458 DINDNRGTQF
-2468 LVGGLI
+2468 LIGGLI

-2498 DGSVTITGCAVSRMT
+2498 NGSVTITGCTVLDMT
-2513 VNENDATGVSVGGF
+2513 VDKNGATGASVGGF
-2527 LGGIGKSV
+2527 LGGIGKHVVSK
-2535 TSNTGIAYSVTANID
+2535 TGAAYSVTTTID
-2550 EVSTFPNE
+2550 EVSAFPE
-2558 FTRIGKELTMNDST
+2558 GFESIGKELAMNDST

-2588 FEDESDEENTAA
+2588 FEDESDEENTVA

>member
-8 FVAGLLSIVL
+8 FVAGLLSIIM

-31 NGGRAEQP
+31 NGGKAEQP

-53 CAKAVEYVYSHN
+53 CAKAVEYVYSHGIFN
-65 LFSGTSATT
+65 GTSTAT
-74 FTPNGTMT
+74 FSPSGTMT

-100 HSGETPFSDVPQT
+100 YSGETPFSDVPQT

-121 WAARYGITAGTG
+121 WAARYGITVGTG

-168 VTTAPADLD
+168 VTTTPADLE

-201 RFAPEGNATRAQMAT
+201 RFAPEGNATRAQMAM

-221 DEAVEIWYSAPGIV
+221 DEAVEIWYSTPGIV
-235 GRKSGETPQK
+235 GRKSGETPRK

-258 GSSSSGGSSGGSG
+258 GSSSSGSSSSGGSSGGNGSG
-271 SDSTTHTIT
+271 STAHTIT
-280 LHLPDGTTS
+280 LYLPDGTTS

-371 SDSESDLTGKI
+371 SDSESDLTDKI
-382 SLIGTEQPTSEV
+382 KLIGTEQATGET
-394 DADGNTILVVG
+394 DANDDPITVVG
-405 SVRNNH
+405 NVRKNS
-411 DGTYTVAPPAGGWA
+411 DSTYTVVPPTDGWA

-435 DNSLYFDGTAPSVR
+435 DNSLYFSGEAPSVR
-449 EYHFTVK
+449 EYHFTVE
-456 AGTPALEWHLRDEV
+456 AGDPVLNWHLREEV
-470 VAIPAGDITAATQ
+470 KSIPATAIGNATQ
-483 DGAAVAALNM
+483 NGKRVKALSMPVAAL
-493 PVVTFDGSGTT
+493 GSGGT
-504 ADDVSGGT
+504 AMDAVSDST
-512 GTFVYGG
+512 GTFVYKGDLAVG
-519 ELEIGSTVAIYEG
+519 DTVAIYEG
-532 AAPEERVAVG
+532 TEPEKRVAVG

-554 KITGVDKTTNTY
+554 KITGVNKTTNTY

-581 VLPVQAKCK
+581 VLPVKASRKTAK
-590 EDQTANT
+590 EENPSDD
-597 SGGYTI
+597 YTI
-603 LVPVEELTFTTA
+603 LVPVEELTFTAA
-615 SGVGN
+615 SSVGN
-620 LDENTTVDVGDF
+620 LDENTTIDVGDF
-632 LAFYTGKSYTT
+632 LAFYTGESYTAG
-643 ENAASDGYGRITA
+643 NAESDGYGRITA
-656 VDHTTDENT
+656 VDYTTDEL
-665 GVACYQLTYTDA
+665 GSDYYQLTYTDA
-677 TEDDVLSSMD
+677 TKDDVLSSMD

-697 AMLDGVDTEKLEEQ
+697 TMLDGVDTQKLEKQ

-737 LSDLTAGDEI
+737 LSGLTAGDEI

-756 EDALGISALSMNA
+756 EGTLGISTLSLNDA
-769 VRDSGAV
+769 RGSGAV
-776 SPARANANGGGKAS
+776 SPAGANANGGGKTS

-795 AKITKHLQNFTDASG
+795 AQITKKLQNFKDASG
-810 KPLSGVR
+810 NPLSGVR

-828 QKDGGSIVITVT
+828 KKDGGSIVITVT
-840 PTFIQELKIDL
+840 PTFIQELKLDL
-851 STHGKLVWKRK
+851 STHGKLVWKHK
-862 FIFFWI
+862 FIFYWI

-875 ALNVYT
+875 GLNVYT

-887 DATITSQGEKD
+887 DATVVSEGEKD

-907 DKLGKKLA
+907 DKLGKKLD

-928 IDTSKLNL
+928 IDTSKLSL
-936 RELYNSMLELDSDWV
+936 QELYNSMLELDSDWV

-956 NIFSIKKTVA
+956 QIFSMKKTVA

-973 TADFVVEMNIRMAMG
+973 TVDFVVELNIRMAMG

-1002 VYLFKRRTTTCTYNL
+1002 VYIFKHRTTTRTYNL

-1048 KKVATVG
+1048 RKVATVG

-1124 WSAGSTYAITAFEMK
+1124 WSAGSTHAITAFEMK
-1139 DADGEDDTP
+1139 DADGEGDIP
-1148 TVYLKNG
+1148 TIYLKNG
-1155 GLDVLLPQSLQ
+1155 GLDVVLPQTVQ
-1166 ALTGFDLITGKDRTE
+1166 VLTGFDLTTGKDRTE
-1181 TYDWNK
+1181 TYDWSK

-1193 DPRFST
+1193 DPRFTT
-1199 YHTGVYG
+1199 YHTGPNSG
-1206 GNYSQQHIKLN
+1206 DYSQQHIKLALDN
-1217 LSDWQTCD
+1217 WRTCD
-1225 EPEIDCVMTLTYKGS
+1225 EPEIDCEMTLTYKGS
-1240 DLSFSINPV
+1240 DLSFSTNPV
-1249 QLKVKVHWD
+1249 QLKVKIHWD

-1263 YPIHELSSIGGYIG
+1263 YPIHELSSTGGYIG
-1277 WEQRR
+1277 WEQRK
-1282 FREALNLKTPTPT
+1282 FGEALDLKTPDRT
-1295 GYTFKGWTYYLLK
+1295 GYDFTGWTYYLLK
-1308 NESDIFS
+1308 DESNIFS
-1315 YTEADRYDS
+1315 YDKENPYTR
-1324 TTMPESALVAVAT
+1324 TTMPESALIAVAT
-1337 FELRTD
+1337 FEPQTD

-1351 LQNVDGT
+1351 LQNEDGT

-1365 SVIHHGTAYD
+1365 SVVHYGTANNYI
-1375 YFVPDE
+1375 VPDE
-1381 VLVPDKIGYYHPHYA
+1381 TLVPAKIGYRHPGYA
-1396 PIHIRP
+1396 GIHIRP
-1402 DGTGGQDY
+1402 DGTGGQNY
-1410 YYSRMP
+1410 YYSRAP
-1416 FTLILNSNGQVSTVP
+1416 YTLTLNSNDQKSTVP
-1431 YRYGAKLDRLNED
+1431 YRYGDNLDRLND
-1444 PARLGYIFDGWYT
+1444 APTRLGYIFDGWYT
-1457 DETYQNEFTETTMPA
+1457 DETYQNAFTATTMPA
-1472 KNLTLYAKWQ
+1472 KDFTLYAKWV
-1482 PDYIYY
+1482 P
-1488 FLVLRKE
+1488 V
-1495 GEDGKWSQTTKIQIG
+1495 
-1510 KTDET
+1510 
-1515 VTIDPADFL
+1515 
-1524 TEAEKDTYVIPQT
+1524 
-1537 VSYTVSAED
+1537 
-1546 GGTVSIS
+1546 
-1553 YARKWFSLTYDL
+1553 
-1565 NAADAGWVSDPGV
+1565 
-1578 RQYRV
+1578 
-1583 GAVLELLTQSH
+1583 
-1594 VTRAGYTFDGWYTD
+1594 
-1608 VDCTTEFTAAT
+1608 
-1619 MPAKDLTLYA
+1619 
-1629 SYTRKWFS
+1629 
-1637 LTYDLNAADA
+1637 
-1647 RWVSDPGVIQYRVGD
+1647 
-1662 VLELLTQSYVKR
+1662 
-1674 AGYIFAGWYTD
+1674 
-1685 VDCTTEF
+1685 
-1692 TAAPMPAKDLTL
+1692 
-1704 YAKWLPDDINYFL
+1704 DINYFL

-1728 SQTTETRTGKTGETV
+1728 SQATETRTGKTDETV
-1743 TIDPADF
+1743 TIDPAEF
-1750 LTEAEKDT
+1750 LTEAEKGIYT
-1758 YVIPQTVSYTVS
+1758 IPESVQYTVS

-1781 ARKWFSLTYDL
+1781 ARKRYRLTYVL
-1792 NAADAGWVSDP
+1792 NAENAKWVSDP
-1803 GVKQYRVGAVLKL
+1803 GDRSYRLGAALKL
-1816 LTQSYVK
+1816 LTQSYVT
-1823 RAGYTFDGWYTDA
+1823 RAGYAFGGWYTDEA
-1836 DCTTEF
+1836 CTSGNEF
-1842 TAATM
+1842 TATTM
-1847 PAENITLYAK
+1847 PAESITLYAK

-1871 QQNVTDDDYTLADRE
+1871 QQNVADNEYTLADKE
-1886 SKTGAAGQLTA
+1886 SKTGATGQPTA
-1897 AESKSYLGFTVQG
+1897 AESKSYPGFTVQG
-1910 FDQQTVKG
+1910 FDQQTVNG

-1937 DLNGSDA
+1937 NLNGSDA
-1944 AWTDSETDQSHK
+1944 AWTDGGMTKSQT
-1956 YRFGAEI
+1956 YRFGAAV
-1963 TTPTSNDLSR
+1963 TAPSANDLSR

-1981 YTDADC
+1981 YTDAGC
-1987 TAEFTATTMPA
+1987 TTAFTAATMPA

-2010 QVNYTVNYYLQN
+2010 EVNYTVNYYLQN
-2022 VDGTTYP
+2022 VDGTDYVLQDTV
-2029 NTPSETVPGSGV
+2029 SGSDETG
-2041 TDQTVDVQKSFE
+2041 QTVNVQKSFE
-2053 GFTPRSDTPSSITLQ
+2053 GFVPKADSSTSITLK
-2068 ADSAQNVVDL
+2068 ADSAQNVVNV
-2078 YYTRNRY
+2078 YYARNVY
-2085 TLSFNLGDGVIL
+2085 HLFLHYGVDASEIEGTLPQSGDV
-2097 DEGSAPAGGDI
+2097 
-2108 YYGAEISVD
+2108 YYGATLNTD
-2117 MTNVKRT
+2117 MSKAKRT
-2124 GYTFVGWYEDEA
+2124 GYTFAGWCTDEA
-2136 YQTEWSGTTMPARDI
+2136 YTTPWEGTTMPAYEGTDFH
-2151 TLYAKWDVMT
+2151 LYAKWDTMT

-2172 PLRDWLLKSG
+2172 PLRDWLLENG
-2182 GKLLTAEYDKAN
+2182 GKLLTAEYDEEN
-2194 GVYTNANNHGIPY
+2194 GKYTNANDHGIPY
-2207 IDVTVEYDQ
+2207 IDVTVKYDQ
-2216 VFTLPTEI
+2216 AFALPTGI
-2224 PGAEYFGYYEKKEG
+2224 PGAEYFGYYQEEQNEYGSYK
-2238 YWGPYESLVASESLT
+2238 SLVKSESLT
-2253 KMAAEQDAI
+2253 KMATEQDAI
-2262 VKVGVQWRSETD
+2262 VKVGVQWNSEPD
-2274 SNGAELLYNAN
+2274 SNGVELLYNAN

-2400 NVTVK
+2400 NVRVK

-2431 IGGLIGYAKG
+2431 IGGLVGYAKG
-2441 TVTLTGCTVEN
+2441 SVTLTGCTVEN

-2458 DMNDSGGTQF
+2458 DKNDNGGTQF
-2468 LVGGLI
+2468 LIGGLI

-2513 VNENDATGVSVGGF
+2513 VNENDATGASVGGF
-2527 LGGIGKSV
+2527 LGGIGKHVVSK
-2535 TSNTGIAYSVTANID
+2535 TGATYSVTTTID
-2550 EVSTFPNE
+2550 KGSTFPEE
-2558 FTRIGKELTMNDST
+2558 FMSIGKELTMNDST

>member
-8 FVAGLLSIVL
+8 FVAGLLSIIM

-31 NGGRAEQP
+31 NGGKAEQP

-53 CAKAVEYVYSHN
+53 CAKAVEYVYSHGIFN
-65 LFSGTSATT
+65 GTSTAT
-74 FTPNGTMT
+74 FSPSGTMT

-100 HSGETPFSDVPQT
+100 YSGETPFSDVPQT

-121 WAARYGITAGTG
+121 WAAKYGITVGTG

-168 VTTAPADLD
+168 VTTTPADLE

-201 RFAPEGNATRAQMAT
+201 RFAPEGNATRAQMAM

-235 GRKSGETPQK
+235 GRKSGETPRK

-258 GSSSSGGSSGGSG
+258 GSSSSGSSSSGSSSSGGSSGGNGSG
-271 SDSTTHTIT
+271 STAHTIT
-280 LHLPDGTTS
+280 LYLPDGTTS

-312 FVGWYYDENYN
+312 FVGWYYDKNYN

-357 GATDVGPNFTIRVN
+357 GATDVGPDFKIIIKSN
-371 SDSESDLTGKI
+371 SSETDLTNKI
-382 SLIGTEQPTSEV
+382 KLIGTEQEV
-394 DADGNTILVVG
+394 SGPNGDPITVVG
-405 SVRNNH
+405 SVRNNN
-411 DGTYTVAPPAGGWA
+411 DGTYTVAPPADGWA

-435 DNSLYFDGTAPSVR
+435 DNSLYFNGEAPSVR
-449 EYHFTVK
+449 EYHFTVE
-456 AGTPALEWHLRDEV
+456 AGDPVLNWHLREEV
-470 VAIPAGDITAATQ
+470 KSIPATAIGNATQ
-483 DGAAVAALNM
+483 NGKRVKALSMPVAAL
-493 PVVTFDGSGTT
+493 GSGGT
-504 ADDVSGGT
+504 AMDAASDST
-512 GTFVYGG
+512 GTFVYKGDLAVG
-519 ELEIGSTVAIYEG
+519 DTVAIYEG
-532 AAPEERVAVG
+532 TEPEKRVAVG

-554 KITGVDKTTNTY
+554 KITGVNKTTNIY

-581 VLPVQAKCK
+581 VLPVKASRKTAK
-590 EDQTANT
+590 EENPSDD
-597 SGGYTI
+597 YTI
-603 LVPVEELTFTTA
+603 LVPVEELTFTAA
-615 SGVGN
+615 SGVEN

-632 LAFYTGKSYTT
+632 LAFYTGESYTIET
-643 ENAASDGYGRITA
+643 AASDGYGRITA
-656 VDHTTDENT
+656 VDYTTDEL
-665 GVACYQLTYTDA
+665 GSDYYQLTYTDA
-677 TEDDVLSSMD
+677 TKDDVLSSMD

-697 AMLDGVDTEKLEEQ
+697 AMLNGVDTEKLEKQ

-725 ADRISV
+725 ADRISG

-737 LSDLTAGDEI
+737 LSGLTAGDEI

-756 EDALGISALSMNA
+756 EGTLGISTLSLNDA
-769 VRDSGAV
+769 RGSGAV
-776 SPARANANGGGKAS
+776 SPARANANGGGKTS

-795 AKITKHLQNFTDASG
+795 AQITKKLQNFTDASG
-810 KPLSGVR
+810 NPLSGVR

-828 QKDGGSIVITVT
+828 QKDGGDIVITVT
-840 PTFIQELKIDL
+840 PTFIQELKLDL
-851 STHGKLVWKRK
+851 STHGKLVWKHK
-862 FIFFWI
+862 FIFYWI

-875 ALNVYT
+875 GLNVYT

-887 DATITSQGEKD
+887 DATVVSQGEKD

-907 DKLGKKLA
+907 NKLGKKLD

-928 IDTSKLNL
+928 IDTSKLSL
-936 RELYNSMLELDSDWV
+936 QELYNSMLELDSDWV

-956 NIFSIKKTVA
+956 QIFSMKKTVA

-973 TADFVVEMNIRMAMG
+973 TVDFVVELNIRMAMG

-1002 VYLFKRRTTTCTYNL
+1002 VYIFKHRTTTRTYNL

-1048 KKVATVG
+1048 RKVATVG

-1124 WSAGSTYAITAFEMK
+1124 WSAGSTHAITAFEME
-1139 DADGEDDTP
+1139 DADGEGDIP

-1155 GLDVLLPQSLQ
+1155 GLDVVLPQSVQ
-1166 ALTGFDLITGKDRTE
+1166 ALTGFDLTTGNDRTE

-1193 DPRFST
+1193 DPRFTT
-1199 YHTGVYG
+1199 YHTGPDS
-1206 GNYSQQHIKLN
+1206 GNYSQQYVKLN
-1217 LSDWQTCD
+1217 LSDWRTCN

-1240 DLSFSINPV
+1240 DLSFSTNPV
-1249 QLKVKVHWD
+1249 QLKVKIHWD

-1263 YPIHELSSIGGYIG
+1263 YPIHELSSTGGYIG
-1277 WEQRR
+1277 WEQRK
-1282 FREALNLKTPTPT
+1282 FGEALDLKTPDRT
-1295 GYTFKGWTYYLLK
+1295 GYDFTGWTYYLLK
-1308 NESDIFS
+1308 NESNIFS
-1315 YTEADRYDS
+1315 YDKEHPYTG

-1337 FELRTD
+1337 FEPQTD

-1351 LQNVDGT
+1351 LQNEDGT

-1365 SVIHHGTAYD
+1365 SVVYRGTADEYIA
-1375 YFVPDE
+1375 PDKTKT
-1381 VLVPDKIGYYHPHYA
+1381 LVPDKIGYRHPGYA
-1396 PIHIRP
+1396 GIHIRP
-1402 DGTGGQDY
+1402 DGTGGQNY
-1410 YYSRMP
+1410 YYSRTP
-1416 FTLILNSNGQVSTVP
+1416 YTLTLRNDGQVSTVP
-1431 YRYGAKLDRLNED
+1431 YRYGDQLDKLNDA
-1444 PARLGYIFDGWYT
+1444 PTRLGYTFGGWYT
-1457 DETYQNEFTETTMPA
+1457 DKNYQNEFTAT
-1472 KNLTLYAKWQ
+1472 
-1482 PDYIYY
+1482 
-1488 FLVLRKE
+1488 
-1495 GEDGKWSQTTKIQIG
+1495 
-1510 KTDET
+1510 
-1515 VTIDPADFL
+1515 
-1524 TEAEKDTYVIPQT
+1524 
-1537 VSYTVSAED
+1537 
-1546 GGTVSIS
+1546 
-1553 YARKWFSLTYDL
+1553 
-1565 NAADAGWVSDPGV
+1565 
-1578 RQYRV
+1578 
-1583 GAVLELLTQSH
+1583 
-1594 VTRAGYTFDGWYTD
+1594 
-1608 VDCTTEFTAAT
+1608 T
-1619 MPAKDLTLYA
+1619 MPAKDLTL
-1629 SYTRKWFS
+1629 F
-1637 LTYDLNAADA
+1637 
-1647 RWVSDPGVIQYRVGD
+1647 
-1662 VLELLTQSYVKR
+1662 
-1674 AGYIFAGWYTD
+1674 
-1685 VDCTTEF
+1685 
-1692 TAAPMPAKDLTL
+1692 
-1704 YAKWLPDDINYFL
+1704 AKWVPVDINYFL

-1728 SQTTETRTGKTGETV
+1728 SQTTVSHTGKTDEIV
-1743 TIDPADF
+1743 PIDPAKF
-1750 LTEAEKDT
+1750 LTDEENNT
-1758 YVIPQTVSYTVS
+1758 YDIPKPVSYKVN
-1770 AEDGGTVSISY
+1770 AEDGGTVSVSY
-1781 ARKWFSLTYDL
+1781 ARKRFSLTYNL

-1803 GVKQYRVGAVLKL
+1803 GVRQYRLGAALKL
-1816 LTQSYVK
+1816 LTQSYVT
-1823 RAGYTFDGWYTDA
+1823 RAGYAFDGWYTDA
-1836 DCTTEF
+1836 GCTTAF
-1842 TAATM
+1842 TTATM

-1871 QQNVTDDDYTLADRE
+1871 QQNVADDDYTLADTE
-1886 SKTGAAGQLTA
+1886 SKTGATGQPTA
-1897 AESKSYLGFTVQG
+1897 AESKSYPGFTAQN

-1918 DGSTVVKVYYNRNE
+1918 DGSTVVKVYYTRNE

-1944 AWTDSETDQSHK
+1944 SWTDSAENKSNI
-1956 YRFGAEI
+1956 YRYGAAVTI
-1963 TTPTSNDLSR
+1963 LTSNDLSR

-1981 YTDADC
+1981 YTDVDC
-1987 TAEFTATTMPA
+1987 TTRWNESTMPA

-2022 VDGTTYP
+2022 VDGTDYVLQD
-2029 NTPSETVPGSGV
+2029 TVSGSGE
-2041 TDQTVDVQKSFE
+2041 TGQTVDVQKSYE
-2053 GFTPRSDTPSSITLQ
+2053 GFTPKSDTPASITLK
-2068 ADSAQNVVDL
+2068 AGSAQNVADI
-2078 YYTRNRY
+2078 YYTRNQY
-2085 TLSFNLGDGVIL
+2085 MLTFELGDGVTL
-2097 DEGSAPAGGDI
+2097 DEGCAPNGGSI
-2108 YYGAEISVD
+2108 YYGAEISTD
-2117 MTNVKRT
+2117 MTNAKRT

-2151 TLYAKWDVMT
+2151 TLYAKWDVLT
-2161 YFLRFDWDGNV
+2161 YVLRFDWDGNV
-2172 PLRDWLLKSG
+2172 PLRDWLLKNG
-2182 GKLLTAEYDKAN
+2182 GKLLTAEYDEAN
-2194 GVYTNANNHGIPY
+2194 YVYINANDHGIPY
-2207 IDVTVEYDQ
+2207 IDVSVKYDQ
-2216 VFTLPTEI
+2216 AFALPTGI
-2224 PGAEYFGYYEKKEG
+2224 PGAEYFGYYKEELNQ
-2238 YWGPYESLVASESLT
+2238 WGNPTETFVKVEDTKLT
-2253 KMAAEQDAI
+2253 QMAAEQGAI
-2262 VKVGVQWRSETD
+2262 VKVGVQWKSETD
-2274 SNGAELLYNAN
+2274 SNDPELLYNAN

-2292 QDYSYNAASYALG
+2292 QDSSFEAASYALG
-2305 VDLDLCNVNMTFNGD
+2305 VDLDLCYVNMTPNDDLPVANITFNGN
-2320 IVGGITFDGKDH
+2320 GY
-2332 TIFNVKRSEGS
+2332 TIYHVKRGKAASRQAVG
-2343 VYHAT
+2343 T
-2348 GSIYGYGDNVTVK
+2348 IYGYGDNVTVK

-2372 TAAVDSSSN
+2372 TATVDAYGN
-2381 TYHAFGALAGFVGD
+2381 EYHAFGALAGFVGD
-2395 GFKAE
+2395 GFNAE

-2405 NVTMNLSLLG
+2405 NVTMNLNLLG
-2415 EQGDASTSA
+2415 EQGNAYISA

-2431 IGGLIGYAKG
+2431 IGGLVGYAKG
-2441 TVTLTGCTVEN
+2441 TVTLTGCKVED

-2458 DMNDSGGTQF
+2458 DKNDSGGTQF
-2468 LVGGLI
+2468 LIGGLI

-2498 DGSVTITGCAVSRMT
+2498 DGSVTITGCAVSGMT
-2513 VNENDATGVSVGGF
+2513 VDKNGATGATVGGL
-2527 LGGIGKSV
+2527 LGGIGKHVVSK
-2535 TSNTGIAYSVTANID
+2535 TGAAYSVTTTID
-2550 EVSTFPNE
+2550 EVSAFPE
-2558 FTRIGKELTMNDST
+2558 GFESIGKELAMNDST

>member
-8 FVAGLLSIVL
+8 FVAGLLSIIM

-31 NGGRAEQP
+31 NGGKAEQP

-53 CAKAVEYVYSHN
+53 CAKAVEYVYSHGIFN
-65 LFSGTSATT
+65 GTSTAT
-74 FTPNGTMT
+74 FSPSGTMT

-100 HSGETPFSDVPQT
+100 YSGETPFSDVPQT

-121 WAARYGITAGTG
+121 WAAKYGITVGTG

-168 VTTAPADLD
+168 VTTTPADLE

-201 RFAPEGNATRAQMAT
+201 RFAPEGNATRAQMAM

-235 GRKSGETPQK
+235 GRKSGETPRK

-258 GSSSSGGSSGGSG
+258 GSSSSGSSSSGSSSSGGSSGGNGSG
-271 SDSTTHTIT
+271 STAHTIT
-280 LHLPDGTTS
+280 LYLPDGTTS

-312 FVGWYYDENYN
+312 FVGWYYDKNYN

-357 GATDVGPNFTIRVN
+357 GATDVGPDFKIIIKSN
-371 SDSESDLTGKI
+371 SSETDLTNKI
-382 SLIGTEQPTSEV
+382 KLIGTEQEV
-394 DADGNTILVVG
+394 SGPNGDPITVVG
-405 SVRNNH
+405 SVRNNN
-411 DGTYTVAPPAGGWA
+411 DGTYTVAPPADGWA

-435 DNSLYFDGTAPSVR
+435 DNSLYFNGEAPSVR
-449 EYHFTVK
+449 EYHFTVE
-456 AGTPALEWHLRDEV
+456 AGDPVLNWHLREEV
-470 VAIPAGDITAATQ
+470 KSIPATAIGNATQ
-483 DGAAVAALNM
+483 NGKRVKALSMPVAAL
-493 PVVTFDGSGTT
+493 GSGGT
-504 ADDVSGGT
+504 AMDAASDST
-512 GTFVYGG
+512 GTFVYKGDLAVG
-519 ELEIGSTVAIYEG
+519 DTVAIYEG
-532 AAPEERVAVG
+532 TEPEKRVAVG

-554 KITGVDKTTNTY
+554 KITGVNKTTNTY

-581 VLPVQAKCK
+581 VLPVKASRKTAK
-590 EDQTANT
+590 EENPSDD
-597 SGGYTI
+597 YTI
-603 LVPVEELTFTTA
+603 LVPVEELTFTAA
-615 SGVGN
+615 SGVEN

-632 LAFYTGKSYTT
+632 LAFYTGESYTIET
-643 ENAASDGYGRITA
+643 AASDGYGRITA
-656 VDHTTDENT
+656 VDYTTDEL
-665 GVACYQLTYTDA
+665 GSDYYQLTYTDA
-677 TEDDVLSSMD
+677 TKDDVLSSMD

-697 AMLDGVDTEKLEEQ
+697 AMLNGVDTEKLEKQ

-725 ADRISV
+725 ADRISG

-737 LSDLTAGDEI
+737 LSGLTAGDEI

-756 EDALGISALSMNA
+756 EGTLGISTLSLNDA
-769 VRDSGAV
+769 RGSGAV
-776 SPARANANGGGKAS
+776 SPARANANGGGKTS

-795 AKITKHLQNFTDASG
+795 AQITKKLQNFTDASG
-810 KPLSGVR
+810 NPLSGVR

-828 QKDGGSIVITVT
+828 QKDGGDIVITVT
-840 PTFIQELKIDL
+840 PTFIQELKLDL
-851 STHGKLVWKRK
+851 STHGKLVWKHK
-862 FIFFWI
+862 FIFYWI

-875 ALNVYT
+875 GLNVYT

-887 DATITSQGEKD
+887 DATVVSQGEKD

-907 DKLGKKLA
+907 NKLGKKLD

-928 IDTSKLNL
+928 IDTSKLSL
-936 RELYNSMLELDSDWV
+936 QELYNSMLELDSDWV

-956 NIFSIKKTVA
+956 QIFSMKKTVA

-973 TADFVVEMNIRMAMG
+973 TVDFVVELNIRMAMG

-1002 VYLFKRRTTTCTYNL
+1002 VYIFKHRTTTRTYNL

-1048 KKVATVG
+1048 RKVATVG

-1124 WSAGSTYAITAFEMK
+1124 WSAGSTHAITAFEME
-1139 DADGEDDTP
+1139 DADGEGDIP

-1155 GLDVLLPQSLQ
+1155 GLDVVLPQSVQ
-1166 ALTGFDLITGKDRTE
+1166 ALTGFDLTTGNDRTE

-1193 DPRFST
+1193 DPRFTT
-1199 YHTGVYG
+1199 YHTGPDS
-1206 GNYSQQHIKLN
+1206 GNYSQQYVKLN
-1217 LSDWQTCD
+1217 LSDWRTCN

-1240 DLSFSINPV
+1240 DLSFSTNPV
-1249 QLKVKVHWD
+1249 QLKVKIHWD

-1263 YPIHELSSIGGYIG
+1263 YPIHELSSTGGYIG
-1277 WEQRR
+1277 WEQRK
-1282 FREALNLKTPTPT
+1282 FGEALDLKTPDRT
-1295 GYTFKGWTYYLLK
+1295 GYDFTGWTYYLLK
-1308 NESDIFS
+1308 NESNIFS
-1315 YTEADRYDS
+1315 YDKEHPYTG

-1337 FELRTD
+1337 FEPQTD

-1351 LQNVDGT
+1351 LQNEDGT

-1365 SVIHHGTAYD
+1365 SVVYRGTADEYIA
-1375 YFVPDE
+1375 PDKTKT
-1381 VLVPDKIGYYHPHYA
+1381 LVPDKIGYRHPGYA
-1396 PIHIRP
+1396 GIHIRP
-1402 DGTGGQDY
+1402 DGTGGQNY
-1410 YYSRMP
+1410 YYSRTP
-1416 FTLILNSNGQVSTVP
+1416 YTLTLRNDGQVSTVP
-1431 YRYGAKLDRLNED
+1431 YRYGDQLDKLNDA
-1444 PARLGYIFDGWYT
+1444 PTRLGYTFGGWYT
-1457 DETYQNEFTETTMPA
+1457 DKNYQNEFTAT
-1472 KNLTLYAKWQ
+1472 
-1482 PDYIYY
+1482 
-1488 FLVLRKE
+1488 
-1495 GEDGKWSQTTKIQIG
+1495 
-1510 KTDET
+1510 
-1515 VTIDPADFL
+1515 
-1524 TEAEKDTYVIPQT
+1524 
-1537 VSYTVSAED
+1537 
-1546 GGTVSIS
+1546 
-1553 YARKWFSLTYDL
+1553 
-1565 NAADAGWVSDPGV
+1565 
-1578 RQYRV
+1578 
-1583 GAVLELLTQSH
+1583 
-1594 VTRAGYTFDGWYTD
+1594 
-1608 VDCTTEFTAAT
+1608 T
-1619 MPAKDLTLYA
+1619 MPAKDLTL
-1629 SYTRKWFS
+1629 F
-1637 LTYDLNAADA
+1637 
-1647 RWVSDPGVIQYRVGD
+1647 
-1662 VLELLTQSYVKR
+1662 
-1674 AGYIFAGWYTD
+1674 
-1685 VDCTTEF
+1685 
-1692 TAAPMPAKDLTL
+1692 
-1704 YAKWLPDDINYFL
+1704 AKWVPVDINYFL

-1728 SQTTETRTGKTGETV
+1728 SQTTVSHTGKTDEIV
-1743 TIDPADF
+1743 PIDPAKF
-1750 LTEAEKDT
+1750 LTDEENNT
-1758 YVIPQTVSYTVS
+1758 YDIPKPVSYKVN
-1770 AEDGGTVSISY
+1770 AEDGGTVSVSY
-1781 ARKWFSLTYDL
+1781 ARKRFSLTYNL

-1803 GVKQYRVGAVLKL
+1803 GVRQYRLGAALKL
-1816 LTQSYVK
+1816 LTQSYVT
-1823 RAGYTFDGWYTDA
+1823 RAGYAFDGWYTDA
-1836 DCTTEF
+1836 GCTTAF
-1842 TAATM
+1842 TTATM

-1871 QQNVTDDDYTLADRE
+1871 QQNVADDDYTLADTE
-1886 SKTGAAGQLTA
+1886 SKTGATGQPTA
-1897 AESKSYLGFTVQG
+1897 AESKSYPGFTAQN

-1918 DGSTVVKVYYNRNE
+1918 DGSTVVKVYYTRNE

-1944 AWTDSETDQSHK
+1944 SWTDSAENKSNI
-1956 YRFGAEI
+1956 YRYGAAVTI
-1963 TTPTSNDLSR
+1963 LTSNDLSR

-1981 YTDADC
+1981 YTDVDC
-1987 TAEFTATTMPA
+1987 TTRWNESTMPA

-2022 VDGTTYP
+2022 VDGTDYVLQD
-2029 NTPSETVPGSGV
+2029 TVSGSGE
-2041 TDQTVDVQKSFE
+2041 TGQTVDVQKSYE
-2053 GFTPRSDTPSSITLQ
+2053 GFTPKSDTPASITLK
-2068 ADSAQNVVDL
+2068 AGSAQNVADI
-2078 YYTRNRY
+2078 YYTRNQY
-2085 TLSFNLGDGVIL
+2085 MLTFELGDGVTL
-2097 DEGSAPAGGDI
+2097 DEGCAPNGGSI
-2108 YYGAEISVD
+2108 YYGAEISTD
-2117 MTNVKRT
+2117 MTNAKRT

-2151 TLYAKWDVMT
+2151 TLYAKWDVLT
-2161 YFLRFDWDGNV
+2161 YVLRFDWDGNV
-2172 PLRDWLLKSG
+2172 PLRDWLLKNG
-2182 GKLLTAEYDKAN
+2182 GKLLTAEYDEAN
-2194 GVYTNANNHGIPY
+2194 YVYINANDHGIPY
-2207 IDVTVEYDQ
+2207 IDVSVKYDQ
-2216 VFTLPTEI
+2216 AFALPTGI
-2224 PGAEYFGYYEKKEG
+2224 PGAEYFGYYKEELNQ
-2238 YWGPYESLVASESLT
+2238 WGNPTETFVKVEDTKLT
-2253 KMAAEQDAI
+2253 QMAAEQGAI
-2262 VKVGVQWRSETD
+2262 VKVGVQWKSETD
-2274 SNGAELLYNAN
+2274 SNDPELLYNAN

-2292 QDYSYNAASYALG
+2292 QDSSFEAASYALG
-2305 VDLDLCNVNMTFNGD
+2305 VDLDLCYVNMTPNDDLPVANITFNGN
-2320 IVGGITFDGKDH
+2320 GY
-2332 TIFNVKRSEGS
+2332 TIYHVKRGKAASRQAVG
-2343 VYHAT
+2343 T
-2348 GSIYGYGDNVTVK
+2348 IYGYGDNVTVK

-2372 TAAVDSSSN
+2372 TATVDAYGN
-2381 TYHAFGALAGFVGD
+2381 EYHAFGALAGFVGD
-2395 GFKAE
+2395 GFNAE

-2405 NVTMNLSLLG
+2405 NVTMNLNLLG
-2415 EQGDASTSA
+2415 EQGNAYISA

-2431 IGGLIGYAKG
+2431 IGGLVGYAKG
-2441 TVTLTGCTVEN
+2441 TVTLTGCKVED

-2458 DMNDSGGTQF
+2458 DKNDSGGTQF
-2468 LVGGLI
+2468 LIGGLI

-2498 DGSVTITGCAVSRMT
+2498 DGSVTITGCAVSGMT
-2513 VNENDATGVSVGGF
+2513 VDKNGATGATVGGL
-2527 LGGIGKSV
+2527 LGGIGKHVVSK
-2535 TSNTGIAYSVTANID
+2535 TGAAYSVTTTID
-2550 EVSTFPNE
+2550 EVSAFPE
-2558 FTRIGKELTMNDST
+2558 GFESIGKELAMNDST

>member
-53 CAKAVEYVYSHN
+53 CAKAVEYVYSHGIFN
-65 LFSGTSATT
+65 GTSTAT
-74 FTPNGTMT
+74 FSPSGTMT

-100 HSGETPFSDVPQT
+100 YSGETPFSDVPQT

-121 WAARYGITAGTG
+121 WAARYGITVGTG

-160 VDYATGAN
+160 VDYATDAN
-168 VTTAPADLD
+168 VTTTPADLE

-201 RFAPEGNATRAQMAT
+201 RFAPEGNATRAQMAM

-235 GRKSGETPQK
+235 GRKSGETPRK

-258 GSSSSGGSSGGSG
+258 GSSSSGSSSSGGSSGGNGSG
-271 SDSTTHTIT
+271 STAHTIT
-280 LHLPDGTTS
+280 LYLPDGTTS

-299 LANLPTPSVAGKA
+299 LANLPTPSAAGKA
-312 FVGWYYDENYN
+312 FVGWYYDKSYN

-343 DYDAIEGVETPTYA
+343 VYDAIEGVETPTYA
-357 GATDVGPNFTIRVN
+357 GATDVETNFEIIIKSN
-371 SDSESDLTGKI
+371 SSETDLTDKI
-382 SLIGTEQPTSEV
+382 KMIGTEQPTSEV

-405 SVRNNH
+405 SVRNNN
-411 DGTYTVAPPAGGWA
+411 DGTYTVAPPTDGWA

-435 DNSLYFDGTAPSVR
+435 DNSLYFNGEAPSVR
-449 EYHFTVK
+449 EYHFTVE
-456 AGTPALEWHLRDEV
+456 AGDPVLNWHLREEV
-470 VAIPAGDITAATQ
+470 KSIPATAIGNATQ
-483 DGAAVAALNM
+483 NGKRVKALSMPVAAL
-493 PVVTFDGSGTT
+493 GSGGT
-504 ADDVSGGT
+504 AMDAVSDST
-512 GTFVYGG
+512 GTFVYNGDLAVG
-519 ELEIGSTVAIYEG
+519 DTVAIYEG
-532 AAPEERVAVG
+532 TEPEKRVAVG

-554 KITGVDKTTNTY
+554 KITGVNKTTNTY

-581 VLPVQAKCK
+581 VLPVKASRKTAK
-590 EDQTANT
+590 EENQSND
-597 SGGYTI
+597 YTI
-603 LVPVEELTFTTA
+603 LVPVEELTFTAA
-615 SGVGN
+615 SSVGN
-620 LDENTTVDVGDF
+620 LDENTTIDVGDF
-632 LAFYTGKSYTT
+632 LAFYTGESYTIET
-643 ENAASDGYGRITA
+643 AASDGYGRITA
-656 VDHTTDENT
+656 VDYTTDEL
-665 GVACYQLTYTDA
+665 GSDYYQLTYTDA
-677 TEDDVLSSMD
+677 TKDDVLSSMD

-697 AMLDGVDTEKLEEQ
+697 AMLNGVDTEKLEKQ

-725 ADRISV
+725 ADRISG

-737 LSDLTAGDEI
+737 LSGLTAGDEI

-756 EDALGISALSMNA
+756 EGTLGISTLSLNDA
-769 VRDSGAV
+769 RGSGAV
-776 SPARANANGGGKAS
+776 SPARANANGGGKTS

-795 AKITKHLQNFTDASG
+795 AQITKKLQNFTDASG
-810 KPLSGVR
+810 NPLSGVR

-828 QKDGGSIVITVT
+828 QKDGGDIVITVT
-840 PTFIQELKIDL
+840 PTFIQELKLDL
-851 STHGKLVWKRK
+851 STHGKLVWKHK
-862 FIFFWI
+862 FIFYWI

-875 ALNVYT
+875 GLNVYT

-887 DATITSQGEKD
+887 DATVVSQGEKD

-907 DKLGKKLA
+907 NKLGKKLD

-928 IDTSKLNL
+928 IDTSKLSL
-936 RELYNSMLELDSDWV
+936 QELYNSMLELDSDWV

-956 NIFSIKKTVA
+956 QIFSMKKTVA

-973 TADFVVEMNIRMAMG
+973 TVDFVVELNIRMAMG

-1002 VYLFKRRTTTCTYNL
+1002 VYIFKHRTTTRTYNL

-1048 KKVATVG
+1048 RKVATVG

-1124 WSAGSTYAITAFEMK
+1124 WSAGSTHAITAFKMEN
-1139 DADGEDDTP
+1139 ADGEEDTP

-1155 GLDVLLPQSLQ
+1155 GLDVVLPQSVQ
-1166 ALTGFDLITGKDRTE
+1166 ALTGFDLTTGNDRTE

-1193 DPRFST
+1193 DPRFTT
-1199 YHTGVYG
+1199 YHTGPDS
-1206 GNYSQQHIKLN
+1206 GNYSQQYVKLN
-1217 LSDWQTCD
+1217 LSDWQNCN

-1240 DLSFSINPV
+1240 DLSFSTTPV

-1258 RLRDG
+1258 RLKDG
-1263 YPIHELSSIGGYIG
+1263 YPIHELSSTGGYIG
-1277 WEQRR
+1277 WEQRK
-1282 FREALNLKTPTPT
+1282 FLEPLNLKTPDRT
-1295 GYTFKGWTYYLLK
+1295 GYEFTGWTYYLLK
-1308 NESDIFS
+1308 NESNIFS
-1315 YTEADRYDS
+1315 YTEADRYDG
-1324 TTMPESALVAVAT
+1324 TTMPESALVAVAM
-1337 FELRTD
+1337 FEPQTV
-1343 IPYTLNFY
+1343 PYTLNFY
-1351 LQNVDGT
+1351 LQNEDGT

-1365 SVIHHGTAYD
+1365 SVVYRGTADEYIA
-1375 YFVPDE
+1375 PDKTKT
-1381 VLVPDKIGYYHPHYA
+1381 LVPDKIGYRHPGYA
-1396 PIHIRP
+1396 GIHIRP
-1402 DGTGGQDY
+1402 DGTGGQNY
-1410 YYSRMP
+1410 YYSRTP
-1416 FTLILNSNGQVSTVP
+1416 YTLTLRNDGQVSTVP
-1431 YRYGAKLDRLNED
+1431 YRYGDQLDRLND
-1444 PARLGYIFDGWYT
+1444 APTRLGYIFDGWYT
-1457 DETYQNEFTETTMPA
+1457 DETYQNAFTATTMPA
-1472 KNLTLYAKWQ
+1472 KDFTLYAKWV
-1482 PDYIYY
+1482 P
-1488 FLVLRKE
+1488 V
-1495 GEDGKWSQTTKIQIG
+1495 
-1510 KTDET
+1510 
-1515 VTIDPADFL
+1515 
-1524 TEAEKDTYVIPQT
+1524 
-1537 VSYTVSAED
+1537 
-1546 GGTVSIS
+1546 
-1553 YARKWFSLTYDL
+1553 
-1565 NAADAGWVSDPGV
+1565 
-1578 RQYRV
+1578 
-1583 GAVLELLTQSH
+1583 
-1594 VTRAGYTFDGWYTD
+1594 
-1608 VDCTTEFTAAT
+1608 
-1619 MPAKDLTLYA
+1619 
-1629 SYTRKWFS
+1629 
-1637 LTYDLNAADA
+1637 
-1647 RWVSDPGVIQYRVGD
+1647 
-1662 VLELLTQSYVKR
+1662 
-1674 AGYIFAGWYTD
+1674 
-1685 VDCTTEF
+1685 
-1692 TAAPMPAKDLTL
+1692 
-1704 YAKWLPDDINYFL
+1704 DINYFL

-1728 SQTTETRTGKTGETV
+1728 SQATETRTGKTDEPV
-1743 TIDPADF
+1743 TINPAEF
-1750 LTEAEKDT
+1750 LTDEEKNT
-1758 YVIPQTVSYTVS
+1758 YDFPQKVNYTVN
-1770 AEDGGTVSISY
+1770 AEDGGTVSVSY
-1781 ARKWFSLTYDL
+1781 ARKRFSLTYNL

-1803 GVKQYRVGAVLKL
+1803 GVRQYRLGAALKL
-1816 LTQSYVK
+1816 LTQSYVT

-1836 DCTTEF
+1836 NCTTAF
-1842 TAATM
+1842 TATTM

-1871 QQNVTDDDYTLADRE
+1871 QQNVADDDYTLADTE
-1886 SKTGAAGQLTA
+1886 SKTGATGQPTA
-1897 AESKSYLGFTVQG
+1897 AESKSYPGFTAQN

-1918 DGSTVVKVYYNRNE
+1918 DGSTVVKVYYTRNE

-1944 AWTDSETDQSHK
+1944 SWTDSAENKSNI
-1956 YRFGAEI
+1956 YRYGAAVTI
-1963 TTPTSNDLSR
+1963 LTSNDLSR

-1981 YTDADC
+1981 YTDVDC
-1987 TAEFTATTMPA
+1987 TTRWNESTMPA

-2022 VDGTTYP
+2022 GDGTDYVLQD
-2029 NTPSETVPGSGV
+2029 TVSGSGE
-2041 TDQTVDVQKSFE
+2041 TGQTVDVQKSFE
-2053 GFTPRSDTPSSITLQ
+2053 GFVPKADSSTSITLK

-2085 TLSFNLGDGVIL
+2085 TLSFNLGDGVSL
-2097 DEGSAPAGGDI
+2097 DDGCAPNGGSI
-2108 YYGAEISVD
+2108 YYGAEISTD
-2117 MTNVKRT
+2117 MTNAKRT

-2136 YQTEWSGTTMPARDI
+2136 YQTEWSTTMPARDI
-2151 TLYAKWDVMT
+2151 TLYAKWDVLT
-2161 YFLRFDWDGNV
+2161 YVLRFDWDGNV
-2172 PLRDWLLKSG
+2172 PLRDWLLNNG
-2182 GKLLTAEYDKAN
+2182 GKLLTAEYDEAN
-2194 GVYTNANNHGIPY
+2194 YVYINANDHGIPY

-2216 VFTLPTEI
+2216 VFTLPTGI
-2224 PGAEYFGYYEKKEG
+2224 PGAEYFGYYKEELNQ
-2238 YWGPYESLVASESLT
+2238 WGNPTETFVKVEDTKLT
-2253 KMAAEQDAI
+2253 QMAAEQGAS
-2262 VKVGVQWRSETD
+2262 VKVGVQWKSETD
-2274 SNGAELLYNAN
+2274 NNGTELLYNAN

-2292 QDYSYNAASYALG
+2292 QDYSYEAASYALG

-2320 IVGGITFDGKDH
+2320 IVGGITFDGNNH
-2332 TIFNVKRSEGS
+2332 TIYHVKRGETIDK
-2343 VYHAT
+2343 YAE

-2361 DLTIDGMTVDY
+2361 NLTIDGMTIDY
-2372 TAAVDSSSN
+2372 TAQPIAGGN
-2381 TYHAFGALAGFVGD
+2381 YYQAFGSLAGFVGD
-2395 GFKAE
+2395 GFTAE

-2405 NVTMNLSLLG
+2405 HVTMKLNLLG
-2415 EQGDASTSA
+2415 EEGNAYISA

-2441 TVTLTGCTVEN
+2441 TVTLTDCNVEDL
-2452 MTVNVT
+2452 TVNVT
-2458 DMNDSGGTQF
+2458 DKNDSGGTQF
-2468 LVGGLI
+2468 LIGGLI
-2474 GYADALYTQIP
+2474 GYADALYTQIQ

-2498 DGSVTITGCAVSRMT
+2498 NGSVTITGCTVLDMT
-2513 VNENDATGVSVGGF
+2513 VDKNGATGASVGGF
-2527 LGGIGKSV
+2527 LGGIGKHVVSK
-2535 TSNTGIAYSVTANID
+2535 TGAAYSVTTTID
-2550 EVSTFPNE
+2550 EVSAFPE
-2558 FTRIGKELTMNDST
+2558 GFESIGKELTINDST
-2572 ASNSAARSL
+2572 GSNSTAQSL
-2581 DAMPAAA
+2581 DATPAAA

>member
-8 FVAGLLSIVL
+8 FVAGLLSIIM

-31 NGGRAEQP
+31 NGGKAEQP

-53 CAKAVEYVYSHN
+53 CAKAVEYVYSHGIFN
-65 LFSGTSATT
+65 GTSTAT
-74 FTPNGTMT
+74 FSPSGTMT

-100 HSGETPFSDVPQT
+100 YSGETPFSDVPQT

-121 WAARYGITAGTG
+121 WAAKYGITVGTG

-160 VDYATGAN
+160 VDYATDAN
-168 VTTAPADLD
+168 VTTTPADLE

-201 RFAPEGNATRAQMAT
+201 RFAPEGNATRAQMAM

-235 GRKSGETPQK
+235 GRKSGETPRK

-258 GSSSSGGSSGGSG
+258 GSSSSGGSSGGNGSG
-271 SDSTTHTIT
+271 STAHTIT
-280 LHLPDGTTS
+280 LYLPDGTTS

-299 LANLPTPSVAGKA
+299 LANLPTPSAAGKA
-312 FVGWYYDENYN
+312 FVGWYYDKSYN

-343 DYDAIEGVETPTYA
+343 VYDAIEGVETPTYA
-357 GATDVGPNFTIRVN
+357 GATDVETNFEIIIQSN
-371 SDSESDLTGKI
+371 SSETDLTDKI
-382 SLIGTEQPTSEV
+382 KMIGTEQPTSEV

-405 SVRNNH
+405 SVRNNN
-411 DGTYTVAPPAGGWA
+411 DGTYTVAPPTDGWA

-435 DNSLYFDGTAPSVR
+435 DNSLYFNGEAPSVR
-449 EYHFTVK
+449 EYHFTVE
-456 AGTPALEWHLRDEV
+456 AGDPVLNWHLREEV
-470 VAIPAGDITAATQ
+470 KSIPATAIGNATQ
-483 DGAAVAALNM
+483 NGKRVKALSMPVAAL
-493 PVVTFDGSGTT
+493 GSGGT
-504 ADDVSGGT
+504 AMDAVSDST
-512 GTFVYGG
+512 GTFVYKGDLAVG
-519 ELEIGSTVAIYEG
+519 DTVAIYEG
-532 AAPEERVAVG
+532 TEPEKRVAVG

-554 KITGVDKTTNTY
+554 KITRVDKTTNTY

-590 EDQTANT
+590 ENQTANT

-603 LVPVEELTFTTA
+603 LVPVAELTFTAA
-615 SGVGN
+615 SGVEN

-632 LAFYTGKSYTT
+632 LAFYTGESYTIET
-643 ENAASDGYGRITA
+643 AASDGYGRITA
-656 VDHTTDENT
+656 VDYTTDELDSDY
-665 GVACYQLTYTDA
+665 YQITYTDA
-677 TEDDVLSSMD
+677 TKDDVLSSMD

-697 AMLDGVDTEKLEEQ
+697 AMLHDVDTQKLEKQ
-711 IARQAIESGFAQTV
+711 IARQAVESGFAQTV

-737 LSDLTAGDEI
+737 LSGLTAGDEI

-756 EDALGISALSMNA
+756 EGTLGISTLSLNDA
-769 VRDSGAV
+769 RGSGAA
-776 SPARANANGGGKAS
+776 SPAGANADGGGKTS

-795 AKITKHLQNFTDASG
+795 AQITKKLQNFKDASG
-810 KPLSGVR
+810 NPLSGVR

-828 QKDGGSIVITVT
+828 KKDGGSIVITVT
-840 PTFIQELKIDL
+840 PTFIQELKLDL
-851 STHGKLVWKRK
+851 STHGKLVWKHK
-862 FIFFWI
+862 FIFYWI

-875 ALNVYT
+875 GLNVYT

-887 DATITSQGEKD
+887 DATVVSQGEKD

-907 DKLGKKLA
+907 DKLGKKLD

-928 IDTSKLNL
+928 IDTSKLSL
-936 RELYNSMLELDSDWV
+936 QELYNSMLELDSDWV

-956 NIFSIKKTVA
+956 QIFSMKKTVA

-973 TADFVVEMNIRMAMG
+973 TVDFVVELNIRMAMG

-1002 VYLFKRRTTTCTYNL
+1002 VYIFKHRTTTRTYNL

-1048 KKVATVG
+1048 RKVATVG

-1124 WSAGSTYAITAFEMK
+1124 WSAGSTHAITAFEME
-1139 DADGEDDTP
+1139 DADGEGDIP

-1155 GLDVLLPQSLQ
+1155 GLDVVLPQSVQ
-1166 ALTGFDLITGKDRTE
+1166 ALTGFDLTTGNDRTE

-1193 DPRFST
+1193 DPRFTT
-1199 YHTGVYG
+1199 YHTGPDS
-1206 GNYSQQHIKLN
+1206 GNYSQQYVKLN
-1217 LSDWQTCD
+1217 LSDWRTCN

-1240 DLSFSINPV
+1240 DLSFSTNPV
-1249 QLKVKVHWD
+1249 QLKVKIHWD

-1263 YPIHELSSIGGYIG
+1263 YPIHELSSTGGYIG
-1277 WEQRR
+1277 WEQRK
-1282 FREALNLKTPTPT
+1282 FGEALALKTPDRT
-1295 GYTFKGWTYYLLK
+1295 GYDFTGWTYYLLK
-1308 NESDIFS
+1308 NESNIFS
-1315 YTEADRYDS
+1315 YDKEHPYTG

-1337 FELRTD
+1337 FEPQTD

-1351 LQNVDGT
+1351 LQNEDGT

-1365 SVIHHGTAYD
+1365 SVVYRGTADEYIA
-1375 YFVPDE
+1375 PDKTKT
-1381 VLVPDKIGYYHPHYA
+1381 LVPDKIGYRHPGYA
-1396 PIHIRP
+1396 GIHIRP
-1402 DGTGGQDY
+1402 DGTGGQNY
-1410 YYSRMP
+1410 YYSRTP
-1416 FTLILNSNGQVSTVP
+1416 YTLTLRNDGQVSTVP
-1431 YRYGAKLDRLNED
+1431 YRYGDQLDKLNDA
-1444 PARLGYIFDGWYT
+1444 PTRLGYTFGGWYT
-1457 DETYQNEFTETTMPA
+1457 DKNYQNEFTAT
-1472 KNLTLYAKWQ
+1472 
-1482 PDYIYY
+1482 
-1488 FLVLRKE
+1488 
-1495 GEDGKWSQTTKIQIG
+1495 
-1510 KTDET
+1510 
-1515 VTIDPADFL
+1515 
-1524 TEAEKDTYVIPQT
+1524 
-1537 VSYTVSAED
+1537 
-1546 GGTVSIS
+1546 
-1553 YARKWFSLTYDL
+1553 
-1565 NAADAGWVSDPGV
+1565 
-1578 RQYRV
+1578 
-1583 GAVLELLTQSH
+1583 
-1594 VTRAGYTFDGWYTD
+1594 
-1608 VDCTTEFTAAT
+1608 T
-1619 MPAKDLTLYA
+1619 MPAKDLTL
-1629 SYTRKWFS
+1629 F
-1637 LTYDLNAADA
+1637 
-1647 RWVSDPGVIQYRVGD
+1647 
-1662 VLELLTQSYVKR
+1662 
-1674 AGYIFAGWYTD
+1674 
-1685 VDCTTEF
+1685 
-1692 TAAPMPAKDLTL
+1692 
-1704 YAKWLPDDINYFL
+1704 AKWVPVDINYFL

-1728 SQTTETRTGKTGETV
+1728 SQTTVSHTGKTDEIV
-1743 TIDPADF
+1743 PIDPAKF
-1750 LTEAEKDT
+1750 LTDEENNT
-1758 YVIPQTVSYTVS
+1758 YDIPKPVSYKVN
-1770 AEDGGTVSISY
+1770 AEDGGTVSVSY
-1781 ARKWFSLTYDL
+1781 ARKRFSLTYNL

-1803 GVKQYRVGAVLKL
+1803 GVRQYRLGAALKL
-1816 LTQSYVK
+1816 LTQSYVT
-1823 RAGYTFDGWYTDA
+1823 RAGYAFDGWYTDA
-1836 DCTTEF
+1836 GCTTAF
-1842 TAATM
+1842 TTATM

-1871 QQNVTDDDYTLADRE
+1871 RQNVADDDYTLADTE
-1886 SKTGAAGQLTA
+1886 SKTGATGQPTA
-1897 AESKSYLGFTVQG
+1897 AESKSYPGFTAQN

-1918 DGSTVVKVYYNRNE
+1918 DGSTVVKVYYTRNE

-1944 AWTDSETDQSHK
+1944 SWTDSAENKSNI
-1956 YRFGAEI
+1956 YRYGAAVTI
-1963 TTPTSNDLSR
+1963 LTSNDLSR

-1981 YTDADC
+1981 YTDVDC
-1987 TAEFTATTMPA
+1987 TTRWNESTMPA

-2022 VDGTTYP
+2022 VDGTDYVLQD
-2029 NTPSETVPGSGV
+2029 TVSGSGE
-2041 TDQTVDVQKSFE
+2041 TGQTVDVQKSYE
-2053 GFTPRSDTPSSITLQ
+2053 GFTPKSDTPASITLK
-2068 ADSAQNVVDL
+2068 AGSAQNVADI
-2078 YYTRNRY
+2078 YYTRNQY
-2085 TLSFNLGDGVIL
+2085 MLTFELGDGVTL
-2097 DEGSAPAGGDI
+2097 DEGCAPNGGSI
-2108 YYGAEISVD
+2108 YYGAEISTD
-2117 MTNVKRT
+2117 MTNAKRT

-2151 TLYAKWDVMT
+2151 TLYAKWDVLT
-2161 YFLRFDWDGNV
+2161 YVLRFDWDGNV
-2172 PLRDWLLKSG
+2172 PLRDWLLKNG
-2182 GKLLTAEYDKAN
+2182 GKLLTAEYDEAN
-2194 GVYTNANNHGIPY
+2194 YVYINANDHGIPY
-2207 IDVTVEYDQ
+2207 IDVSVKYDQ
-2216 VFTLPTEI
+2216 AFALPTGI
-2224 PGAEYFGYYEKKEG
+2224 PGAEYFGYYKEELNQ
-2238 YWGPYESLVASESLT
+2238 WGNPTETFVKVEDTKLT
-2253 KMAAEQDAI
+2253 QMAAEQGAI
-2262 VKVGVQWRSETD
+2262 VKVGVQWKSETD
-2274 SNGAELLYNAN
+2274 SSGTELLYNAN

-2292 QDYSYNAASYALG
+2292 QDYSSEAASYALC
-2305 VDLDLCNVNMTFNGD
+2305 VDLDLCYADTTRTGD
-2320 IVGGITFDGKDH
+2320 IVGGITFDGNNH
-2332 TIFNVKRSEGS
+2332 TI
-2343 VYHAT
+2343 YHAKRGEAAPSQSVGT
-2348 GSIYGYGDNVTVK
+2348 IYGYGDNVTVK
-2361 DLTIDGMTVDY
+2361 NLTIDGMTVDY
-2372 TAAVDSSSN
+2372 TATVSSPN
-2381 TYHAFGALAGFVGD
+2381 AYHAFGALAGFVGD
-2395 GFKAE
+2395 RFTAE

-2405 NVTMNLSLLG
+2405 HVTMKLNLLG
-2415 EQGDASTSA
+2415 EEGNAYISA

-2441 TVTLTGCTVEN
+2441 SVTLTDCNVEDL
-2452 MTVNVT
+2452 TVNVT
-2458 DMNDSGGTQF
+2458 DINDNRGTQF
-2468 LVGGLI
+2468 LIGGLI

-2498 DGSVTITGCAVSRMT
+2498 NGSVTITGCTVLDMT
-2513 VNENDATGVSVGGF
+2513 VDKNGATGASVGGF
-2527 LGGIGKSV
+2527 LGGIGKHVVSK
-2535 TSNTGIAYSVTANID
+2535 TGAAYSVTTTID
-2550 EVSTFPNE
+2550 EVSAFPE
-2558 FTRIGKELTMNDST
+2558 GFESIGKELAMNDST

>member
-53 CAKAVEYVYSHN
+53 CAKAVEYVYSHGIFN
-65 LFSGTSATT
+65 GTSTAT
-74 FTPNGTMT
+74 FSPSGTMT

-121 WAARYGITAGTG
+121 WAARYGITVGTD

-168 VTTAPADLD
+168 ITTTPADLE

-449 EYHFTVK
+449 EYHFTVE
-456 AGTPALEWHLRDEV
+456 AGDPVLNWHLREEV
-470 VAIPAGDITAATQ
+470 KSIPATAIGNATQ
-483 DGAAVAALNM
+483 NGKRVKALSMPVAAL
-493 PVVTFDGSGTT
+493 GSGGT
-504 ADDVSGGT
+504 AMDAVSDST
-512 GTFVYGG
+512 GTFVYKGDLAVG
-519 ELEIGSTVAIYEG
+519 DTVAIYEG
-532 AAPEERVAVG
+532 TEPEKRVAVG

-554 KITGVDKTTNTY
+554 KITGVNKTTNTY

-581 VLPVQAKCK
+581 VLPVKASRKTAK
-590 EDQTANT
+590 EENPSDD
-597 SGGYTI
+597 YTI
-603 LVPVEELTFTTA
+603 LVPVEELTFTAA
-615 SGVGN
+615 SSVGN
-620 LDENTTVDVGDF
+620 LDENTTIDVGDF
-632 LAFYTGKSYTT
+632 LAFYTGESYTAG
-643 ENAASDGYGRITA
+643 NAESDGYGRITA
-656 VDHTTDENT
+656 VDYTTDEL
-665 GVACYQLTYTDA
+665 GSDYYQITYTDA
-677 TEDDVLSSMD
+677 TKDDVLSSMD

-697 AMLDGVDTEKLEEQ
+697 AMLHDVDTQKLEKQ
-711 IARQAIESGFAQTV
+711 IARQAVESGFAQTV

-737 LSDLTAGDEI
+737 LSGLTAGDEI

-756 EDALGISALSMNA
+756 EGTLGISTLSLNDA
-769 VRDSGAV
+769 RGSGAV
-776 SPARANANGGGKAS
+776 SPARANANGGGKTS

-795 AKITKHLQNFTDASG
+795 AQITKKLQNFTDASG
-810 KPLSGVR
+810 NPLSGVR

-828 QKDGGSIVITVT
+828 QKDGGDIVITVT
-840 PTFIQELKIDL
+840 PTFIQELKLDL
-851 STHGKLVWKRK
+851 STHGKLVWKHK
-862 FIFFWI
+862 FIFYWI

-875 ALNVYT
+875 GLNVYT

-887 DATITSQGEKD
+887 DATVVSQGEKD

-907 DKLGKKLA
+907 NKLGKKLD

-928 IDTSKLNL
+928 IDTSKLSL
-936 RELYNSMLELDSDWV
+936 QELYNSMLELDSDWV

-956 NIFSIKKTVA
+956 QIFSMKKTVA

-973 TADFVVEMNIRMAMG
+973 TVDFVVELNIRMAMG

-1002 VYLFKRRTTTCTYNL
+1002 VYLFKHRTTTRTYNL

-1048 KKVATVG
+1048 RKVATVG

-1124 WSAGSTYAITAFEMK
+1124 WSAGSTHAITAFKMEN
-1139 DADGEDDTP
+1139 ADGEEDTP

-1155 GLDVLLPQSLQ
+1155 GLDVVLPQSVQ
-1166 ALTGFDLITGKDRTE
+1166 ALTGFDLTTGKDRTE

-1206 GNYSQQHIKLN
+1206 GNYSQQHIKLALDN
-1217 LSDWQTCD
+1217 WQTCD

-1240 DLSFSINPV
+1240 DLSFSTTPV

-1263 YPIHELSSIGGYIG
+1263 YPIHELSSTGGYIG
-1277 WEQRR
+1277 WEQRK
-1282 FREALNLKTPTPT
+1282 FDEALNLKTPART
-1295 GYTFKGWTYYLLK
+1295 GYDFTGWTYYLLK
-1308 NESDIFS
+1308 NESNIFS
-1315 YTEADRYDS
+1315 YDKEHPYTG

-1337 FELRTD
+1337 FEPQTD

-1351 LQNVDGT
+1351 LQNEDGT

-1365 SVIHHGTAYD
+1365 SVVHYGTANNYI
-1375 YFVPDE
+1375 VPDE
-1381 VLVPDKIGYYHPHYA
+1381 TLVPAKIGYRHPGYA
-1396 PIHIRP
+1396 GIHIRP
-1402 DGTGGQDY
+1402 DGTGGQNY
-1410 YYSRMP
+1410 YYSRAP
-1416 FTLILNSNGQVSTVP
+1416 YTLTLNSNDQKSTVP
-1431 YRYGAKLDRLNED
+1431 YRYGDNLDRLND
-1444 PARLGYIFDGWYT
+1444 APTRLGYTFGGWYT
-1457 DETYQNEFTETTMPA
+1457 DKTCTSGNEFAATTMPA
-1472 KNLTLYAKWQ
+1472 ADITLYAKW
-1482 PDYIYY
+1482 
-1488 FLVLRKE
+1488 V
-1495 GEDGKWSQTTKIQIG
+1495 
-1510 KTDET
+1510 
-1515 VTIDPADFL
+1515 
-1524 TEAEKDTYVIPQT
+1524 
-1537 VSYTVSAED
+1537 
-1546 GGTVSIS
+1546 
-1553 YARKWFSLTYDL
+1553 
-1565 NAADAGWVSDPGV
+1565 
-1578 RQYRV
+1578 
-1583 GAVLELLTQSH
+1583 
-1594 VTRAGYTFDGWYTD
+1594 
-1608 VDCTTEFTAAT
+1608 
-1619 MPAKDLTLYA
+1619 
-1629 SYTRKWFS
+1629 
-1637 LTYDLNAADA
+1637 
-1647 RWVSDPGVIQYRVGD
+1647 
-1662 VLELLTQSYVKR
+1662 
-1674 AGYIFAGWYTD
+1674 
-1685 VDCTTEF
+1685 
-1692 TAAPMPAKDLTL
+1692 
-1704 YAKWLPDDINYFL
+1704 PDDINYFL

-1728 SQTTETRTGKTGETV
+1728 SQTTETRTGETDKTV
-1743 TIDPADF
+1743 TINPAEF
-1750 LTEAEKDT
+1750 LKEAENDT
-1758 YVIPQTVSYTVS
+1758 YDIPESVSYTVS

-1781 ARKWFSLTYDL
+1781 ARKRYKLTYNL
-1792 NAADAGWVSDP
+1792 NTADAAWVSDP
-1803 GVKQYRVGAVLKL
+1803 GVKSYRLGAALKL
-1816 LTQSYVK
+1816 LTQSYVT

-1836 DCTTEF
+1836 NCTTAF
-1842 TAATM
+1842 TATIM
-1847 PAENITLYAK
+1847 PDHDVTLYAK

-1871 QQNVTDDDYTLADRE
+1871 QQNVTGDEYTLADTE
-1886 SKTGAAGQLTA
+1886 SKTGATDQPTA
-1897 AESKSYLGFTVQG
+1897 AESKPYPGFTAQS
-1910 FDQQTVKG
+1910 FEQKTVEG
-1918 DGSTVVKVYYNRNE
+1918 DGNTVVKVYYTRNE

-1944 AWTDSETDQSHK
+1944 SWTDSAENKFHTDR
-1956 YRFGAEI
+1956 YGAAV
-1963 TTPTSNDLSR
+1963 TAPSANDLSR

-1981 YTDADC
+1981 YTDAGC
-1987 TAEFTATTMPA
+1987 TTEFTAATMPA
-1998 ENTTLYAKWNAG
+1998 ENITLYAKWNAG
-2010 QVNYTVNYYLQN
+2010 EVNYTVNYYLQN
-2022 VDGTTYP
+2022 VDGMTYSD
-2029 NTPSETVPGSGV
+2029 TPSETVSGSGV
-2041 TDQTVDVQKSFE
+2041 TGQTVDVQKSYE
-2053 GFTPRSDTPSSITLQ
+2053 GFRLDTSKDSASITLQ
-2068 ADSAQNVVDL
+2068 ADSKKNVVNR
-2078 YYTRNRY
+2078 YYTRNWY

-2097 DEGSAPAGGDI
+2097 DEGSAPAGGNT
-2108 YYGAEISVD
+2108 YYGTEISVD
-2117 MTNVKRT
+2117 MTNAKRT

-2136 YQTEWSGTTMPARDI
+2136 CQTEWSGTTMPARDL
-2151 TLYAKWDVMT
+2151 TLYAKWDTMT

-2172 PLRDWLLKSG
+2172 PLRNWLLENG
-2182 GKLLTAEYDKAN
+2182 GKLLTAEYDEEN
-2194 GVYTNANNHGIPY
+2194 YVYINANDHGIPY
-2207 IDVTVEYDQ
+2207 IDVTVGYDQ
-2216 VFTLPTEI
+2216 VFTLPTGI
-2224 PGAEYFGYYEKKEG
+2224 PGADYFGYYEKKLNDWNELV
-2238 YWGPYESLVASESLT
+2238 ESLVESESLT

-2262 VKVGVQWRSETD
+2262 VKVGVQWKSEPD
-2274 SNGAELLYNAN
+2274 SNGVELLYNAN

-2292 QDYSYNAASYALG
+2292 QDYSSDAASYALG
-2305 VDLDLCNVNMTFNGD
+2305 VDLDLCNVNMTYNGD
-2320 IVGGITFDGKDH
+2320 TVGGITFDGKNH
-2332 TIFNVKRSEGS
+2332 TIFHVKRGETIAN
-2343 VYHAT
+2343 YAA

-2361 DLTIDGMTVDY
+2361 NLTIDGITIDY
-2372 TAAVDSSSN
+2372 TAQPIVGGN
-2381 TYHAFGALAGFVGD
+2381 YYHAFGALAGSVGD
-2395 GFKAE
+2395 RFAAE

-2405 NVTMNLSLLG
+2405 NVTMNLNLLG
-2415 EQGDASTSA
+2415 EEGNAYTSA
-2424 HLLPAEC
+2424 HLLPAES

-2441 TVTLTGCTVEN
+2441 TVTLTGCAVED

-2458 DMNDSGGTQF
+2458 DKNDNGGTQF
-2468 LVGGLI
+2468 LIGGFI
-2474 GYADALYTQIP
+2474 GYADALYTP
-2485 GENEYSSSNDYNG
+2485 YDAEGKWADNDYRGN
-2498 DGSVTITGCAVSRMT
+2498 GSVSIIGCTVSGMT
-2513 VNENDATGVSVGGF
+2513 VDKNGATGASVGGF
-2527 LGGIGKSV
+2527 LGGICKSA
-2535 TSNTGIAYSVTANID
+2535 TSKDGTTYSVTADID
-2550 EVSTFPNE
+2550 DRSTFPAGLYS
-2558 FTRIGKELTMNDST
+2558 IGNVPNST
-2572 ASNSAARSL
+2572 DSNSAARSL

>member
-8 FVAGLLSIVL
+8 FVAGLLSIIM
-18 LVTMLPMEVLAAG
+18 LVTMLPMEVLAAD
-31 NGGRAEQP
+31 NGGKAEQP

-53 CAKAVEYVYSHN
+53 CAKAVEYVYSHGIFN
-65 LFSGTSATT
+65 GTSTAT
-74 FTPNGTMT
+74 FSPSGTMT

-100 HSGETPFSDVPQT
+100 YSGETPFSDVLQT

-121 WAARYGITAGTG
+121 WAAKYGITVGTG

-160 VDYATGAN
+160 VDYATDAN
-168 VTTAPADLD
+168 VTTTPADLE

-201 RFAPEGNATRAQMAT
+201 RFAPEGNATRAQMAM

-235 GRKSGETPQK
+235 GRKSGETPRK

-258 GSSSSGGSSGGSG
+258 GSSSSGGSSGGNGSG
-271 SDSTTHTIT
+271 STAHTIT
-280 LHLPDGTTS
+280 LYLPDGTTS

-299 LANLPTPSVAGKA
+299 LANLPTPSAAGKA
-312 FVGWYYDENYN
+312 FVGWYYDKSYN

-343 DYDAIEGVETPTYA
+343 VYDAIEGVETPTYA
-357 GATDVGPNFTIRVN
+357 GATDVETNFEIIIQSN
-371 SDSESDLTGKI
+371 SSETDLTDKI
-382 SLIGTEQPTSEV
+382 KMIGTEQPTSEV

-405 SVRNNH
+405 SVRNNN
-411 DGTYTVAPPAGGWA
+411 DGTYTVAPPTDGWA

-435 DNSLYFDGTAPSVR
+435 DNSLYFNGEAPSVR
-449 EYHFTVK
+449 EYHFTVE
-456 AGTPALEWHLRDEV
+456 AGDPVLNWHLREEV
-470 VAIPAGDITAATQ
+470 KSIPATAIGNATQ
-483 DGAAVAALNM
+483 NGKRVKALSMPVAAL
-493 PVVTFDGSGTT
+493 GSGGT
-504 ADDVSGGT
+504 AMDAVSDST
-512 GTFVYGG
+512 GTFVYKGDLAVG
-519 ELEIGSTVAIYEG
+519 DTVAIYEG
-532 AAPEERVAVG
+532 TEPEKRVAVG

-554 KITGVDKTTNTY
+554 KITRVDKTTNTY

-590 EDQTANT
+590 ENQTANT

-603 LVPVEELTFTTA
+603 LVPVAELTFTAA
-615 SGVGN
+615 SGVEN

-632 LAFYTGKSYTT
+632 LAFYTGESYTIET
-643 ENAASDGYGRITA
+643 AASDGYGRITA
-656 VDHTTDENT
+656 VDYTTDELDSDY
-665 GVACYQLTYTDA
+665 YQITYTDA
-677 TEDDVLSSMD
+677 TKDDVLSSMD

-697 AMLDGVDTEKLEEQ
+697 AMLHDVDTQKLEKQ
-711 IARQAIESGFAQTV
+711 IARQAVESGFAQTV

-737 LSDLTAGDEI
+737 LSGLTAGDEI

-810 KPLSGVR
+810 NPLSGVR

-828 QKDGGSIVITVT
+828 KKDGGSIVITVT
-840 PTFIQELKIDL
+840 PTFIQELKLDL
-851 STHGKLVWKRK
+851 STHGKLVWKHK
-862 FIFFWI
+862 FIFYWI

-875 ALNVYT
+875 GLNVYT

-887 DATITSQGEKD
+887 DATVVSQGEKD

-907 DKLGKKLA
+907 DKLGKKLD

-928 IDTSKLNL
+928 IDTSKLSL
-936 RELYNSMLELDSDWV
+936 QELYNSMLELDSDWV

-956 NIFSIKKTVA
+956 QIFSMKKTVA

-973 TADFVVEMNIRMAMG
+973 TVDFVVELNIRMAMG

-1002 VYLFKRRTTTCTYNL
+1002 VYIFKHRTTTRTYNL

-1048 KKVATVG
+1048 RKVATVG

-1124 WSAGSTYAITAFEMK
+1124 WSAGSTHAITAFEME
-1139 DADGEDDTP
+1139 DADGEGDIP

-1155 GLDVLLPQSLQ
+1155 GLDVVLPQSVQ
-1166 ALTGFDLITGKDRTE
+1166 ALTGFDLTTGNDRTE

-1193 DPRFST
+1193 DPRFTT
-1199 YHTGVYG
+1199 YHTGPDS
-1206 GNYSQQHIKLN
+1206 GNYSQQYVKLN
-1217 LSDWQTCD
+1217 LSDWRTCN

-1240 DLSFSINPV
+1240 DLSFSTTPV

-1258 RLRDG
+1258 RLKDG
-1263 YPIHELSSIGGYIG
+1263 YPIHELSSTGGYIG
-1277 WEQRR
+1277 WEQRK
-1282 FREALNLKTPTPT
+1282 FREPLNLKTPDRT
-1295 GYTFKGWTYYLLK
+1295 GYEFTGWTYYLLK
-1308 NESDIFS
+1308 NESNIFS
-1315 YTEADRYDS
+1315 YTEADRYDG
-1324 TTMPESALVAVAT
+1324 TTMPESALVAVAM
-1337 FELRTD
+1337 FEPQTV
-1343 IPYTLNFY
+1343 PYTLNFY
-1351 LQNVDGT
+1351 LQNEDGT

-1365 SVIHHGTAYD
+1365 SVVYRGTADEYIA
-1375 YFVPDE
+1375 PDKTKT
-1381 VLVPDKIGYYHPHYA
+1381 LVPDKIGYRHPGYA
-1396 PIHIRP
+1396 GIHIRP
-1402 DGTGGQDY
+1402 DGTGGQNY
-1410 YYSRMP
+1410 YYSRTP
-1416 FTLILNSNGQVSTVP
+1416 YTLTLRNDGQVSTVP
-1431 YRYGAKLDRLNED
+1431 YRYGDQLDKLNDA
-1444 PARLGYIFDGWYT
+1444 PTRLGYTFGGWYT
-1457 DETYQNEFTETTMPA
+1457 DKNYQNEFTAT
-1472 KNLTLYAKWQ
+1472 
-1482 PDYIYY
+1482 
-1488 FLVLRKE
+1488 
-1495 GEDGKWSQTTKIQIG
+1495 
-1510 KTDET
+1510 
-1515 VTIDPADFL
+1515 
-1524 TEAEKDTYVIPQT
+1524 
-1537 VSYTVSAED
+1537 
-1546 GGTVSIS
+1546 
-1553 YARKWFSLTYDL
+1553 
-1565 NAADAGWVSDPGV
+1565 
-1578 RQYRV
+1578 
-1583 GAVLELLTQSH
+1583 
-1594 VTRAGYTFDGWYTD
+1594 
-1608 VDCTTEFTAAT
+1608 T
-1619 MPAKDLTLYA
+1619 MPAKDLTL
-1629 SYTRKWFS
+1629 F
-1637 LTYDLNAADA
+1637 
-1647 RWVSDPGVIQYRVGD
+1647 
-1662 VLELLTQSYVKR
+1662 
-1674 AGYIFAGWYTD
+1674 
-1685 VDCTTEF
+1685 
-1692 TAAPMPAKDLTL
+1692 
-1704 YAKWLPDDINYFL
+1704 AKWVPVDINYFL

-1728 SQTTETRTGKTGETV
+1728 SQTTVSHTGKTDEIV
-1743 TIDPADF
+1743 PIDPAKF
-1750 LTEAEKDT
+1750 LTDEENNT
-1758 YVIPQTVSYTVS
+1758 YDIPKPVSYKVN
-1770 AEDGGTVSISY
+1770 AEDGGTVSVSY
-1781 ARKWFSLTYDL
+1781 ARKRFSLTYNL

-1803 GVKQYRVGAVLKL
+1803 GVRQYRLGAALKL
-1816 LTQSYVK
+1816 LTQSYVT
-1823 RAGYTFDGWYTDA
+1823 RAGYAFDGWYTDA
-1836 DCTTEF
+1836 GCTTAF
-1842 TAATM
+1842 TTGTM

-1871 QQNVTDDDYTLADRE
+1871 QQNVADDDYTLADTE
-1886 SKTGAAGQLTA
+1886 SKTGATGQPTA
-1897 AESKSYLGFTVQG
+1897 AESKSYPGFTAQN

-1918 DGSTVVKVYYNRNE
+1918 DGSTVVKVYYTRNE

-1944 AWTDSETDQSHK
+1944 SWTDSAENKSNI
-1956 YRFGAEI
+1956 YRYGAAVTI
-1963 TTPTSNDLSR
+1963 LTSNDLSR

-1981 YTDADC
+1981 YTDVDC
-1987 TAEFTATTMPA
+1987 TTRWNESTMPA

-2022 VDGTTYP
+2022 VDGTDYVLQD
-2029 NTPSETVPGSGV
+2029 TVSGSGE
-2041 TDQTVDVQKSFE
+2041 TGQTVDVQKSYE
-2053 GFTPRSDTPSSITLQ
+2053 GFTPKSDTPASITLK
-2068 ADSAQNVVDL
+2068 AGSAQNVADI
-2078 YYTRNRY
+2078 YYTRNQY
-2085 TLSFNLGDGVIL
+2085 MLTFELGDGVTL
-2097 DEGSAPAGGDI
+2097 DEGCAPNGGSI
-2108 YYGAEISVD
+2108 YYGAEISTD
-2117 MTNVKRT
+2117 MTNAKRT

-2151 TLYAKWDVMT
+2151 TLYAKWDVLT
-2161 YFLRFDWDGNV
+2161 YVLRFDWDGNV
-2172 PLRDWLLKSG
+2172 PLRDWLLKNG
-2182 GKLLTAEYDKAN
+2182 GKLLTAEYDEAN
-2194 GVYTNANNHGIPY
+2194 YVYINANDHGIPY
-2207 IDVTVEYDQ
+2207 IDVSVAYDQ
-2216 VFTLPTEI
+2216 VFTLPTGI
-2224 PGAEYFGYYEKKEG
+2224 PGAEYFGYYKEELNQ
-2238 YWGPYESLVASESLT
+2238 WGNPTETFVKVEDTKLT
-2253 KMAAEQDAI
+2253 QMAAEQGAI
-2262 VKVGVQWRSETD
+2262 VKVGVQWKSETD
-2274 SNGAELLYNAN
+2274 SSGTELLYNAN

-2292 QDYSYNAASYALG
+2292 QDYSSEAASYALC
-2305 VDLDLCNVNMTFNGD
+2305 VDLDLCYADTTRTGD
-2320 IVGGITFDGKDH
+2320 IVGGITFDGNNH
-2332 TIFNVKRSEGS
+2332 TI
-2343 VYHAT
+2343 YHAKRGEAAPSQSVGT
-2348 GSIYGYGDNVTVK
+2348 IYGYGDNVTVK
-2361 DLTIDGMTVDY
+2361 NLTIDGMTVDY
-2372 TAAVDSSSN
+2372 TATVSSPN
-2381 TYHAFGALAGFVGD
+2381 AYHAFGALAGFVGD
-2395 GFKAE
+2395 RFTAE

-2405 NVTMNLSLLG
+2405 HVTMKLNLLG
-2415 EQGDASTSA
+2415 EEGNAYISA

-2441 TVTLTGCTVEN
+2441 SVTLTDCNVEDL
-2452 MTVNVT
+2452 TVNVT
-2458 DMNDSGGTQF
+2458 DINDNRGTQF
-2468 LVGGLI
+2468 LIGGLI

-2498 DGSVTITGCAVSRMT
+2498 NGSVTITGCTVLDMT
-2513 VNENDATGVSVGGF
+2513 VDKNGATGASVGGF
-2527 LGGIGKSV
+2527 LGGIGKHVVSK
-2535 TSNTGIAYSVTANID
+2535 TGTAYSVTTTID
-2550 EVSTFPNE
+2550 EVSAFPE
-2558 FTRIGKELTMNDST
+2558 GFESIGKELAMNDST

>member
-53 CAKAVEYVYSHN
+53 CAKAVEYVYSHGIFN
-65 LFSGTSATT
+65 GTSTAT
-74 FTPNGTMT
+74 FSPSGTMT

-121 WAARYGITAGTG
+121 WAARYGITVGTG

-168 VTTAPADLD
+168 VTTTPADLE

-201 RFAPEGNATRAQMAT
+201 RFAPEGNATRAQMAM

-258 GSSSSGGSSGGSG
+258 GSSSSGGSSGGNGSG
-271 SDSTTHTIT
+271 STAHTIT
-280 LHLPDGTTS
+280 LYLPDGTTS

-312 FVGWYYDENYN
+312 FVGWYYDESYN

-405 SVRNNH
+405 NVRNNNN
-411 DGTYTVAPPAGGWA
+411 GTYTVAPPAGGWA

-435 DNSLYFDGTAPSVR
+435 DNSLYFNDEAPSVR
-449 EYHFTVK
+449 EYHFTVE
-456 AGTPALEWHLRDEV
+456 AGDPVLNWHLREEV
-470 VAIPAGDITAATQ
+470 KSIPATAIGNATQ
-483 DGAAVAALNM
+483 NGKRVKALSMPVAALDSSGAAM
-493 PVVTFDGSGTT
+493 DAVSDSTGS
-504 ADDVSGGT
+504 
-512 GTFVYGG
+512 FVYDGNLAVG
-519 ELEIGSTVAIYEG
+519 DTVAIYEG
-532 AAPEERVAVG
+532 TAPEERVAVG

-554 KITGVDKTTNTY
+554 KITGVNKTTNTY

-581 VLPVQAKCK
+581 VLPVKAKCK

-597 SGGYTI
+597 SDGYTI

-615 SGVGN
+615 SGVEN
-620 LDENTTVDVGDF
+620 LDENTTVEVGDF
-632 LAFYTGKSYTT
+632 LAFYTGESYTT
-643 ENAASDGYGRITA
+643 GNAESDGYGRITA
-656 VDHTTDENT
+656 VDYTTDEL
-665 GVACYQLTYTDA
+665 GSDYYQLTYTDA
-677 TEDDVLSSMD
+677 TKDDVLSSMD

-697 AMLDGVDTEKLEEQ
+697 AMLDGVDTQKLEEQ
-711 IARQAIESGFAQTV
+711 IAQQAIESGFAQTV

-737 LSDLTAGDEI
+737 LSGLTAGDEI

-756 EDALGISALSMNA
+756 EGTLGISTLSLNDA
-769 VRDSGAV
+769 RGSGAV
-776 SPARANANGGGKAS
+776 SPARANANGGGKTS

-795 AKITKHLQNFTDASG
+795 AQITKKLQNFTDASG
-810 KPLSGVR
+810 NPLSGVR
-817 LELQLEVTKEI
+817 LELQLEVTKEVK
-828 QKDGGSIVITVT
+828 KDGGSIVITVT
-840 PTFIQELKIDL
+840 PTFIQELKLDL
-851 STHGKLVWKRK
+851 STHGKLVWKHK
-862 FIFFWI
+862 FIFYWI

-875 ALNVYT
+875 GLNVYT

-887 DATITSQGEKD
+887 DATVVSEGEKD

-907 DKLGKKLA
+907 NKLGKKLD

-928 IDTSKLNL
+928 IDTSKLSL
-936 RELYNSMLELDSDWV
+936 QELYNSMLELDSDWV

-956 NIFSIKKTVA
+956 QIFRTKKTVA

-973 TADFVVEMNIRMAMG
+973 TVDFVVELNIRMAMG

-1002 VYLFKRRTTTCTYNL
+1002 VYIFKHRTTTRTYNL

-1048 KKVATVG
+1048 RKVATVG

-1112 WTPEIYTDETPL
+1112 WTPEIYADETPL
-1124 WSAGSTYAITAFEMK
+1124 WSAGSTHAITAFEMEN
-1139 DADGEDDTP
+1139 ADGEGDTP

-1155 GLDVLLPQSLQ
+1155 GLDVVLPQTVQ
-1166 ALTGFDLITGKDRTE
+1166 ALTGFDLTTGKDRTE

-1193 DPRFST
+1193 DPRFTT
-1199 YHTGVYG
+1199 YHTGPDS
-1206 GNYSQQHIKLN
+1206 GNYSQQYVKLN
-1217 LSDWQTCD
+1217 LFDWQNCN

-1240 DLSFSINPV
+1240 DLSFSTTPV

-1263 YPIHELSSIGGYIG
+1263 YPIHELSSTGGYIG
-1277 WEQRR
+1277 WEQRK
-1282 FREALNLKTPTPT
+1282 FREALDLKTPDRT

-1308 NESDIFS
+1308 DESNIFS
-1315 YTEADRYDS
+1315 YTEADRYDGA
-1324 TTMPESALVAVAT
+1324 TMPESALVAVAT
-1337 FELRTD
+1337 FEPKTD

-1351 LQNVDGT
+1351 LQNEDGT
-1358 YPETPTE
+1358 YPETPNE
-1365 SVIHHGTAYD
+1365 SVVHRGTAYK

-1381 VLVPDKIGYYHPHYA
+1381 TLVPDKIGYRHPGYA
-1396 PIHIRP
+1396 AIHIRP
-1402 DGTGGQDY
+1402 DGTGGQNY
-1410 YYSRMP
+1410 YYSRAP
-1416 FTLILNSNGQVSTVP
+1416 YTLTLNSNGQVSTVP
-1431 YRYGAKLDRLNED
+1431 YRYGDQLDRLND
-1444 PARLGYIFDGWYT
+1444 APTRLGYIFDGWYT
-1457 DETYQNEFTETTMPA
+1457 DAVYTTKFTETKMPA
-1472 KNLTLYAKWQ
+1472 KDFTLYAKWV
-1482 PDYIYY
+1482 PD
-1488 FLVLRKE
+1488 
-1495 GEDGKWSQTTKIQIG
+1495 
-1510 KTDET
+1510 
-1515 VTIDPADFL
+1515 
-1524 TEAEKDTYVIPQT
+1524 
-1537 VSYTVSAED
+1537 
-1546 GGTVSIS
+1546 
-1553 YARKWFSLTYDL
+1553 
-1565 NAADAGWVSDPGV
+1565 N
-1578 RQYRV
+1578 
-1583 GAVLELLTQSH
+1583 
-1594 VTRAGYTFDGWYTD
+1594 
-1608 VDCTTEFTAAT
+1608 
-1619 MPAKDLTLYA
+1619 
-1629 SYTRKWFS
+1629 
-1637 LTYDLNAADA
+1637 
-1647 RWVSDPGVIQYRVGD
+1647 
-1662 VLELLTQSYVKR
+1662 
-1674 AGYIFAGWYTD
+1674 
-1685 VDCTTEF
+1685 
-1692 TAAPMPAKDLTL
+1692 
-1704 YAKWLPDDINYFL
+1704 INYFL
-1717 VLRKEGADGKW
+1717 VHRKEGADGKW
-1728 SQTTETRTGKTGETV
+1728 SQTTVSRTGKTDETV
-1743 TIDPADF
+1743 TINPAEF
-1750 LTEAEKDT
+1750 LTGEEKNT
-1758 YVIPQTVSYTVS
+1758 YTIPETVNYTVS
-1770 AEDGGTVSISY
+1770 AENGGTVSISY
-1781 ARKWFSLTYDL
+1781 ARKRYKLTYDL
-1792 NAADAGWVSDP
+1792 NAADAAWVSNP
-1803 GVKQYRVGAVLKL
+1803 GVKSYRLGAALKL
-1816 LTQSYVK
+1816 LTQSYVT
-1823 RAGYTFDGWYTDA
+1823 RAGYAFDGWYTDA
-1836 DCTTEF
+1836 GCTTAF
-1842 TAATM
+1842 TTATM
-1847 PAENITLYAK
+1847 PAKNITLYAK

-1871 QQNVTDDDYTLADRE
+1871 QQNVADDDYTLADTE
-1886 SKTGAAGQLTA
+1886 SKTGATGQPTA
-1897 AESKSYLGFTVQG
+1897 AESKSYPGFTAPQSIT
-1910 FDQQTVKG
+1910 QQIVKG
-1918 DGSTVVKVYYNRNE
+1918 DGSTVVKVYYTRNE

-1937 DLNGSDA
+1937 NLNGSDA
-1944 AWTDSETDQSHK
+1944 SWTDSAENKSNI
-1956 YRFGAEI
+1956 YRYGAAVTI
-1963 TTPTSNDLSR
+1963 LTSNDLSR

-1981 YTDADC
+1981 YTDKSC
-1987 TAEFTATTMPA
+1987 SSENEFTAATMPA

-2010 QVNYTVNYYLQN
+2010 EVNYTVNYYLQN
-2022 VDGTTYP
+2022 VDGTDYVLKD
-2029 NTPSETVPGSGV
+2029 TVTSSGV
-2041 TDQTVDVQKSFE
+2041 TGQAVDVQKFFE
-2053 GFTPRSDTPSSITLQ
+2053 GFAPKADSSTSITLQ

-2085 TLSFNLGDGVIL
+2085 TLSFNLGDGVSL
-2097 DEGSAPAGGDI
+2097 DDGCAPNDGSF
-2108 YYGAEISVD
+2108 YYGAEISTD
-2117 MTNVKRT
+2117 MTNAKRT
-2124 GYTFVGWYEDEA
+2124 GYTFVGWYENEA
-2136 YQTEWSGTTMPARDI
+2136 YQTEWSGTTMPARDL
-2151 TLYAKWDVMT
+2151 TLYAKWDTMT

-2172 PLRDWLLKSG
+2172 PLKDWLLDERVG
-2182 GKLLTAEYDKAN
+2182 GKLLTAEYDEAN
-2194 GVYTNANNHGIPY
+2194 YVYINANDHGIPY
-2207 IDVTVEYDQ
+2207 IDVSVKYDQ
-2216 VFTLPTEI
+2216 VFTLPTDI
-2224 PGAEYFGYYEKKEG
+2224 PGVEYFGYYQVKTDEYG
-2238 YWGPYESLVASESLT
+2238 SYEVFHQVTDSALT
-2253 KMAAEQDAI
+2253 KMAAEQGAV
-2262 VKVGVQWRSETD
+2262 VKI
-2274 SNGAELLYNAN
+2274 GAEWKAEVNGDGATIIYNASQFEN
-2285 DFLTKVV
+2285 LVVRGSSSESLTRC
-2292 QDYSYNAASYALG
+2292 ALDA
-2305 VDLDLCNVNMTFNGD
+2305 DLDLCNINMTTNDGLAGNT
-2320 IVGGITFDGKDH
+2320 IFDGNNH
-2332 TIFNVKRSEGS
+2332 TIYHVKRGETIAKYAEG
-2343 VYHAT
+2343 T
-2348 GSIYGYGDNVTVK
+2348 IYGYGDNVTVK
-2361 DLTIDGMTVDY
+2361 NLAIDGMTVNY

-2381 TYHAFGALAGFVGD
+2381 EYHAFGALAGFVGD
-2395 GFKAE
+2395 GFTAE

-2405 NVTMNLSLLG
+2405 HVIMHLNLLG
-2415 EQGDASTSA
+2415 EQGNAYNSA

-2441 TVTLTGCTVEN
+2441 TVTLTGCKVEN

-2458 DMNDSGGTQF
+2458 DKNDNGGTQF
-2468 LVGGLI
+2468 LIGGLI

-2498 DGSVTITGCAVSRMT
+2498 NGSVTITGCTVLDMT
-2513 VNENDATGVSVGGF
+2513 VDKNDATGASVGGF

-2558 FTRIGKELTMNDST
+2558 FTSVGKELTINDST
-2572 ASNSAARSL
+2572 VSDSAARSL

>member
-8 FVAGLLSIVL
+8 FVAGLLSIIM

-31 NGGRAEQP
+31 NGGKAEQP

-53 CAKAVEYVYSHN
+53 CAKAVEYVYSHGIFN
-65 LFSGTSATT
+65 GTSTAT
-74 FTPNGTMT
+74 FSPSGTMT

-100 HSGETPFSDVPQT
+100 YSGETPFSDVPQT

-121 WAARYGITAGTG
+121 WAAKYGITVGTG

-168 VTTAPADLD
+168 VTTTPADLE

-235 GRKSGETPQK
+235 GRKLGETPQK
-245 EDQSKPNSGSNSS
+245 EDQSKPNSGSSSS
-258 GSSSSGGSSGGSG
+258 GSSSSGGSGSG
-271 SDSTTHTIT
+271 STTHTIT
-280 LHLPDGTTS
+280 LYLPDGTTS
-289 TFTQTTSALS
+289 TFTQTTSVLS
-299 LANLPTPSVAGKA
+299 IANLPTPSAAKKA

-357 GATDVGPNFTIRVN
+357 GATDVETNFEITIQ
-371 SDSESDLTGKI
+371 SSSSGTDLRDKI
-382 SLIGTEQPTSEV
+382 KLIGTEQPTSEV

-405 SVRNNH
+405 DVRNNPN
-411 DGTYTVAPPAGGWA
+411 GTYTVAPPTDGWA

-435 DNSLYFDGTAPSVR
+435 DNSLYFDGKVSSVR

-456 AGTPALEWHLRDEV
+456 VGNPVLNWHLREEV
-470 VAIPAGDITAATQ
+470 ISIPATAIGNATQ
-483 DGAAVAALNM
+483 NGKRVKALSMPVAAL
-493 PVVTFDGSGTT
+493 GSGG
-504 ADDVSGGT
+504 AAMDAVSDST
-512 GTFVYGG
+512 GTFVYDGNLAVG
-519 ELEIGSTVAIYEG
+519 DTVAIYEG
-532 AAPEERVAVG
+532 TEPEKRVAVG
-542 TTDANT
+542 TTDDNT

-554 KITGVDKTTNTY
+554 KITGVNKTTNTY

-581 VLPVQAKCK
+581 VLPVQADCK
-590 EDQTANT
+590 AAKEENP
-597 SGGYTI
+597 SGGYTV

-615 SGVGN
+615 SGVEN

-632 LAFYTGKSYTT
+632 LAFYTGESYTIET
-643 ENAASDGYGRITA
+643 AASDGYGRITA
-656 VDHTTDENT
+656 VDYTTDEL
-665 GVACYQLTYTDA
+665 GSDYYQLTYTDA
-677 TEDDVLSSMD
+677 TKDDVLSSMD

-697 AMLDGVDTEKLEEQ
+697 AMLDGVDTQKLEKQ

-737 LSDLTAGDEI
+737 LSGLTAGDEI

-756 EDALGISALSMNA
+756 EGTLGISTLSLNDA
-769 VRDSGAV
+769 RGSGAV
-776 SPARANANGGGKAS
+776 SPARANANGGGKTS

-795 AKITKHLQNFTDASG
+795 AQITKKLQNFTDASG
-810 KPLSGVR
+810 NPLSGVR

-828 QKDGGSIVITVT
+828 QKDGGDIVITVT
-840 PTFIQELKIDL
+840 PTFIQELKLDL
-851 STHGKLVWKRK
+851 STHGKLVWKHK
-862 FIFFWI
+862 FIFYWI

-875 ALNVYT
+875 GLNVYT

-887 DATITSQGEKD
+887 DATVVSQGEKD

-907 DKLGKKLA
+907 NKLGKKLD

-928 IDTSKLNL
+928 IDTSKLSL
-936 RELYNSMLELDSDWV
+936 QELYNSMLELDSDWV

-956 NIFSIKKTVA
+956 QIFSMKKTVA

-973 TADFVVEMNIRMAMG
+973 TVDFVVELNIRMAMG

-1002 VYLFKRRTTTCTYNL
+1002 VYIFKHRTTTRTYNL

-1048 KKVATVG
+1048 RKVATVG

-1124 WSAGSTYAITAFEMK
+1124 WSAGSTHAITAFKMEN
-1139 DADGEDDTP
+1139 ADGEEDTP

-1155 GLDVLLPQSLQ
+1155 GLDVVLPQSVQ
-1166 ALTGFDLITGKDRTE
+1166 ALTGFDLTTGNDRTE

-1193 DPRFST
+1193 DPRFSA
-1199 YHTGVYG
+1199 YHTGPDS
-1206 GNYSQQHIKLN
+1206 GNYSQQYVKLN
-1217 LSDWQTCD
+1217 LSDWQNCN

-1240 DLSFSINPV
+1240 DLSFSTNPV
-1249 QLKVKVHWD
+1249 QLKVKIHWD

-1263 YPIHELSSIGGYIG
+1263 YPIHELSSTGGYIG
-1277 WEQRR
+1277 WEQRK
-1282 FREALNLKTPTPT
+1282 FGEALDLKTPDRT
-1295 GYTFKGWTYYLLK
+1295 GYDFTGWTYYLLK
-1308 NESDIFS
+1308 DESNIFS
-1315 YTEADRYDS
+1315 YDKEHPYTG

-1337 FELRTD
+1337 FEPKTD

-1351 LQNVDGT
+1351 LQNEDGT
-1358 YPETPTE
+1358 YPETPTKI
-1365 SVIHHGTAYD
+1365 VAHYGTAND
-1375 YFVPDE
+1375 YIVPDKT
-1381 VLVPDKIGYYHPHYA
+1381 LVPDKIGYRHPGYA
-1396 PIHIRP
+1396 GIHIRP
-1402 DGTGGQDY
+1402 DGTGGQNY
-1410 YYSRMP
+1410 YYSRAP
-1416 FTLILNSNGQVSTVP
+1416 YTLTLNSNGQKSTVP
-1431 YRYGAKLDRLNED
+1431 YRYGDQLDKLNDA
-1444 PARLGYIFDGWYT
+1444 PTRLGYTFGGWYEDAAYKT
-1457 DETYQNEFTETTMPA
+1457 PWSGTTMPA
-1472 KNLTLYAKWQ
+1472 EDITLYAKWV
-1482 PDYIYY
+1482 PD
-1488 FLVLRKE
+1488 
-1495 GEDGKWSQTTKIQIG
+1495 
-1510 KTDET
+1510 
-1515 VTIDPADFL
+1515 
-1524 TEAEKDTYVIPQT
+1524 
-1537 VSYTVSAED
+1537 
-1546 GGTVSIS
+1546 
-1553 YARKWFSLTYDL
+1553 
-1565 NAADAGWVSDPGV
+1565 N
-1578 RQYRV
+1578 
-1583 GAVLELLTQSH
+1583 
-1594 VTRAGYTFDGWYTD
+1594 
-1608 VDCTTEFTAAT
+1608 
-1619 MPAKDLTLYA
+1619 
-1629 SYTRKWFS
+1629 
-1637 LTYDLNAADA
+1637 
-1647 RWVSDPGVIQYRVGD
+1647 
-1662 VLELLTQSYVKR
+1662 
-1674 AGYIFAGWYTD
+1674 
-1685 VDCTTEF
+1685 
-1692 TAAPMPAKDLTL
+1692 
-1704 YAKWLPDDINYFL
+1704 INYFL

-1728 SQTTETRTGKTGETV
+1728 SQTTETRTGKTDETV
-1743 TIDPADF
+1743 TINPADF
-1750 LTEAEKDT
+1750 LTDDEKGT
-1758 YVIPQTVSYTVS
+1758 YVIPQTVSYKVN

-1781 ARKWFSLTYDL
+1781 ARKRYRLTYDL
-1792 NAADAGWVSDP
+1792 NTADAAWVSDP
-1803 GVKQYRVGAVLKL
+1803 GVKSYRLGAALKL
-1816 LTQSYVK
+1816 LTQSYVT

-1836 DCTTEF
+1836 DCTTAF

-1871 QQNVTDDDYTLADRE
+1871 QQNVAGDDYTLADKE
-1886 SKTGAAGQLTA
+1886 SKTGAAGQPTA
-1897 AESKSYLGFTVQG
+1897 AESKSYPGFTAQN

-1918 DGSTVVKVYYNRNE
+1918 DGSTVVKVYYTRNE

-1944 AWTDSETDQSHK
+1944 SWTDSAETKSNT
-1956 YRFGAEI
+1956 YRYGAAVTI
-1963 TTPTSNDLSR
+1963 LTSNDLSR

-2029 NTPSETVPGSGV
+2029 DTPSETVTGSGE
-2041 TDQTVDVQKSFE
+2041 TGKTVDVQKSYE
-2053 GFTPRSDTPSSITLQ
+2053 GFTPKSDTPSSITLQ
-2068 ADSAQNVVDL
+2068 ADSAQNVVNL

-2085 TLSFNLGDGVIL
+2085 ILSFNLGDGVSL
-2097 DEGSAPAGGDI
+2097 DEGSAPTGGDT

-2117 MTNVKRT
+2117 MSNAKRT
-2124 GYTFVGWYEDEA
+2124 GYTFAGWYEDVE
-2136 YQTEWSGTTMPARDI
+2136 YTTPWSGMTMPARDL
-2151 TLYAKWDVMT
+2151 TLYAKWDTMT

-2172 PLRDWLLKSG
+2172 PLRDWLLDNG
-2182 GKLLTAEYDKAN
+2182 GKLLTAEYDEAN
-2194 GVYTNANNHGIPY
+2194 YEYINANDHGIPY

-2216 VFTLPTEI
+2216 VFTLPTDI
-2224 PGAEYFGYYEKKEG
+2224 PGVEYFGYYQVKTDEYG
-2238 YWGPYESLVASESLT
+2238 SYEVFHQVTDSALT
-2253 KMAAEQDAI
+2253 KMAAEQGAV
-2262 VKVGVQWRSETD
+2262 VKI
-2274 SNGAELLYNAN
+2274 GAEWKAEVNGDGATLIYNASQFEN
-2285 DFLTKVV
+2285 LVVRGSSSESLTRC
-2292 QDYSYNAASYALG
+2292 ALDA
-2305 VDLDLCNVNMTFNGD
+2305 DLDLCNINMTTNDGLAGNT
-2320 IVGGITFDGKDH
+2320 IFDGNNH
-2332 TIFNVKRSEGS
+2332 TIYHVKRGETIAKYAEG
-2343 VYHAT
+2343 T
-2348 GSIYGYGDNVTVK
+2348 IYGYGDNVTVK
-2361 DLTIDGMTVDY
+2361 NLAIDGMTVNY

-2381 TYHAFGALAGFVGD
+2381 EYHAFGALAGFVGD
-2395 GFKAE
+2395 GFTAE

-2405 NVTMNLSLLG
+2405 HVIMHLNLLG
-2415 EQGDASTSA
+2415 EQGNAYNSA

-2441 TVTLTGCTVEN
+2441 TVTLTGCKVED

-2458 DMNDSGGTQF
+2458 DKNDNGGTQF
-2468 LVGGLI
+2468 LIGGLI

-2498 DGSVTITGCAVSRMT
+2498 NGSVTITGCTVLDMT
-2513 VNENDATGVSVGGF
+2513 VDKNDATGASVGGF

-2558 FTRIGKELTMNDST
+2558 FTSVGKELTINDST
-2572 ASNSAARSL
+2572 VSDSAARSL

>member
-53 CAKAVEYVYSHN
+53 CAKAVEYVYSHGIFN
-65 LFSGTSATT
+65 GTSTAT
-74 FTPNGTMT
+74 FSPSGTMT

-100 HSGETPFSDVPQT
+100 YSGETPFSDVPQT

-121 WAARYGITAGTG
+121 WAAKYGITVGTG

-168 VTTAPADLD
+168 VTTTPADLE

-201 RFAPEGNATRAQMAT
+201 RFAPEGNATRAQMAM

-235 GRKSGETPQK
+235 GRKSGETPRK

-258 GSSSSGGSSGGSG
+258 GSSSSGSSSSGGSSGGNGSG
-271 SDSTTHTIT
+271 STAHTIT
-280 LHLPDGTTS
+280 LYLPDGTTS

-299 LANLPTPSVAGKA
+299 LANLPTPSAAGKA
-312 FVGWYYDENYN
+312 FVGWYYDKSYN

-343 DYDAIEGVETPTYA
+343 DYDAIEGVETPTYT
-357 GATDVGPNFTIRVN
+357 GATDVGPDFEIIIK
-371 SDSESDLTGKI
+371 SSSSGADLTDKI
-382 SLIGTEQPTSEV
+382 KLIGTEQPTSEV

-411 DGTYTVAPPAGGWA
+411 DGTYTVAPPTDGWA

-435 DNSLYFDGTAPSVR
+435 DNSLYFNGEAPSVR

-456 AGTPALEWHLRDEV
+456 VGDPVLNWHLREEV
-470 VAIPAGDITAATQ
+470 KSIPATAVGNATQ
-483 DGAAVAALNM
+483 NGRRVKALSMPVAAL
-493 PVVTFDGSGTT
+493 DSSG
-504 ADDVSGGT
+504 AAMDAVSDST
-512 GTFVYGG
+512 GTFVYKGDLAVG
-519 ELEIGSTVAIYEG
+519 DTVAIYEG
-532 AAPEERVAVG
+532 TEPEKRVAVG

-554 KITGVDKTTNTY
+554 KITRVDKTTNTY

-590 EDQTANT
+590 ENQTANT

-603 LVPVEELTFTTA
+603 LVPVAELTFTAA
-615 SGVGN
+615 SGVEN

-632 LAFYTGKSYTT
+632 LAFYTGESYTIET
-643 ENAASDGYGRITA
+643 AASDGYGRITA
-656 VDHTTDENT
+656 VDYTTDELDSDY
-665 GVACYQLTYTDA
+665 YQITYTDA
-677 TEDDVLSSMD
+677 TKDDVLSSMD

-697 AMLDGVDTEKLEEQ
+697 AMLHDVDTQKLEKQ
-711 IARQAIESGFAQTV
+711 IARQAVESGFAQTV

-737 LSDLTAGDEI
+737 LSGLTAGDEI
-747 DLRSIDIDP
+747 DLRSIDIDQ
-756 EDALGISALSMNA
+756 EGALGISTLSLNDA
-769 VRDSGAV
+769 RGSGAA
-776 SPARANANGGGKAS
+776 SPAGANADGGGKTS

-795 AKITKHLQNFTDASG
+795 AQITKKLQNFKDASG
-810 KPLSGVR
+810 NPLSGVR

-828 QKDGGSIVITVT
+828 KKDGGSIVITVT
-840 PTFIQELKIDL
+840 PTFIQELKLDL
-851 STHGKLVWKRK
+851 STHGKLVWKHK
-862 FIFFWI
+862 FIFYWI

-875 ALNVYT
+875 GLNVYT

-887 DATITSQGEKD
+887 DATVVSQGEKD

-907 DKLGKKLA
+907 DKLGKKLD

-928 IDTSKLNL
+928 IDTSKLSL
-936 RELYNSMLELDSDWV
+936 QELYNSMLELDSDWV

-956 NIFSIKKTVA
+956 QIFSMKKTVA

-973 TADFVVEMNIRMAMG
+973 TVDFVVELNIRMAMG

-1002 VYLFKRRTTTCTYNL
+1002 VYIFKHRTTTRTYNL

-1048 KKVATVG
+1048 RKVATVG

-1101 ANLSAFKGKVS
+1101 ANLSVFKGKVS

-1124 WSAGSTYAITAFEMK
+1124 WSAGSTHAITAFEME
-1139 DADGEDDTP
+1139 DADGEGDIP

-1155 GLDVLLPQSLQ
+1155 GLDVVLPQSVQ
-1166 ALTGFDLITGKDRTE
+1166 ALTGFDLTTGNDRTE

-1193 DPRFST
+1193 DPRFTT
-1199 YHTGVYG
+1199 YHTGPDS
-1206 GNYSQQHIKLN
+1206 GNYSQQYVKLN
-1217 LSDWQTCD
+1217 LSDWQNCN

-1240 DLSFSINPV
+1240 DLSFSTNPV
-1249 QLKVKVHWD
+1249 QLKVKIHWD

-1263 YPIHELSSIGGYIG
+1263 YPIHELSSTGGYIG
-1277 WEQRR
+1277 WEQRK
-1282 FREALNLKTPTPT
+1282 FREPLNLKTPDRT
-1295 GYTFKGWTYYLLK
+1295 GYEFTGWTYYLLK
-1308 NESDIFS
+1308 NESNIFS
-1315 YTEADRYDS
+1315 YTEADRYDG
-1324 TTMPESALVAVAT
+1324 TTMPESALVAVAM
-1337 FELRTD
+1337 FEPKTN

-1351 LQNVDGT
+1351 LQNEDGT

-1365 SVIHHGTAYD
+1365 SKVYYGTAYN

-1381 VLVPDKIGYYHPHYA
+1381 ALVPDKIGYHHPGYA
-1396 PIHIRP
+1396 GIHIRP
-1402 DGTGGQDY
+1402 DGTGGQNY
-1410 YYSRMP
+1410 YYSRAP
-1416 FTLILNSNGQVSTVP
+1416 YTLILRNDGQVSTVP
-1431 YRYGAKLDRLNED
+1431 YRYGDQLDKLNDA
-1444 PARLGYIFDGWYT
+1444 PTRLGYTFGGWYT
-1457 DETYQNEFTETTMPA
+1457 DKNYQNEFTAT
-1472 KNLTLYAKWQ
+1472 
-1482 PDYIYY
+1482 
-1488 FLVLRKE
+1488 
-1495 GEDGKWSQTTKIQIG
+1495 
-1510 KTDET
+1510 
-1515 VTIDPADFL
+1515 
-1524 TEAEKDTYVIPQT
+1524 
-1537 VSYTVSAED
+1537 
-1546 GGTVSIS
+1546 
-1553 YARKWFSLTYDL
+1553 
-1565 NAADAGWVSDPGV
+1565 
-1578 RQYRV
+1578 
-1583 GAVLELLTQSH
+1583 
-1594 VTRAGYTFDGWYTD
+1594 
-1608 VDCTTEFTAAT
+1608 T
-1619 MPAKDLTLYA
+1619 MPAKDLTL
-1629 SYTRKWFS
+1629 F
-1637 LTYDLNAADA
+1637 
-1647 RWVSDPGVIQYRVGD
+1647 
-1662 VLELLTQSYVKR
+1662 
-1674 AGYIFAGWYTD
+1674 
-1685 VDCTTEF
+1685 
-1692 TAAPMPAKDLTL
+1692 
-1704 YAKWLPDDINYFL
+1704 AKWVPVDINYFL

-1728 SQTTETRTGKTGETV
+1728 SQTTVSHTGKTDEIV
-1743 TIDPADF
+1743 PIDPAKF
-1750 LTEAEKDT
+1750 LTDEENNT
-1758 YVIPQTVSYTVS
+1758 YDIPKPVSYKVN
-1770 AEDGGTVSISY
+1770 AEDGGTVSVSY
-1781 ARKWFSLTYDL
+1781 ARKRFSLTYNL

-1803 GVKQYRVGAVLKL
+1803 GVRHYRLGAALKL
-1816 LTQSYVK
+1816 LTQSYVT

-1836 DCTTEF
+1836 GCTTAF
-1842 TAATM
+1842 TTATM

-1871 QQNVTDDDYTLADRE
+1871 QQNVTDDEYTLAETE
-1886 SKTGAAGQLTA
+1886 SKTGATGQLTA
-1897 AESKSYLGFTVQG
+1897 AGSKSYPGFTAPQSIT
-1910 FDQQTVKG
+1910 QQIVKG
-1918 DGSTVVKVYYNRNE
+1918 DGSTVVQVYYTRNE

-1937 DLNGSDA
+1937 NLNGSGA
-1944 AWTDSETDQSHK
+1944 SWTDSAENKFHTDR
-1956 YRFGAEI
+1956 YGAGV
-1963 TTPTSNDLSR
+1963 THPSANDLSR

-1981 YTDADC
+1981 YTDEAC
-1987 TAEFTATTMPA
+1987 TSGNEFTATTMPA
-1998 ENTTLYAKWNAG
+1998 ENTPLYAKWNAG
-2010 QVNYTVNYYLQN
+2010 EVNYTVNYYLQN

-2029 NTPSETVPGSGV
+2029 DTPSETVSGSGV
-2041 TDQTVDVQKSFE
+2041 TGQTVNVQKSFK
-2053 GFTPRSDTPSSITLQ
+2053 GFVPKADSSTSITLK
-2068 ADSAQNVVDL
+2068 AGSAQNVADI
-2078 YYTRNRY
+2078 YYTRNQY
-2085 TLSFNLGDGVIL
+2085 MLTFELGDGVTL
-2097 DEGSAPAGGDI
+2097 DEGCAPNGGSI
-2108 YYGAEISVD
+2108 YYGAEISTD
-2117 MTNVKRT
+2117 MTNAKRT
-2124 GYTFVGWYEDEA
+2124 GYTFVGWYEDVE
-2136 YQTEWSGTTMPARDI
+2136 YTTPWSGTTMPSRDL
-2151 TLYAKWDVMT
+2151 TLYAKWDTMT

-2172 PLRDWLLKSG
+2172 PLRDWLLKNG
-2182 GKLLTAEYDKAN
+2182 GKLLTAEYDEAN
-2194 GVYTNANNHGIPY
+2194 YVYINANDHGIPY
-2207 IDVTVEYDQ
+2207 IDVSVKYDQ
-2216 VFTLPTEI
+2216 AFTLPTGI
-2224 PGAEYFGYYEKKEG
+2224 PGAEYFGYYKEELNQ
-2238 YWGPYESLVASESLT
+2238 WGNPTETFVKVEDTKLT
-2253 KMAAEQDAI
+2253 QMAAEQGAI
-2262 VKVGVQWRSETD
+2262 VKVGVQWKSETD
-2274 SNGAELLYNAN
+2274 SNGTELLYNAN

-2292 QDYSYNAASYALG
+2292 QDYSSEAASYALC
-2305 VDLDLCNVNMTFNGD
+2305 VDLDLCYADTTRTGD
-2320 IVGGITFDGKDH
+2320 IVGGITFDGNNH
-2332 TIFNVKRSEGS
+2332 TI
-2343 VYHAT
+2343 YHAKRGEAAPSQSVGT
-2348 GSIYGYGDNVTVK
+2348 IYGYGDNVTVK
-2361 DLTIDGMTVDY
+2361 NLTIDGMTVDY
-2372 TAAVDSSSN
+2372 TATVSSPN
-2381 TYHAFGALAGFVGD
+2381 AYHAFGALAGFVGD
-2395 GFKAE
+2395 RFTAE

-2405 NVTMNLSLLG
+2405 HVTMKLNLLG
-2415 EQGDASTSA
+2415 EEGNAYISA

-2441 TVTLTGCTVEN
+2441 SVTLTDCNVKDL
-2452 MTVNVT
+2452 TVNVT
-2458 DMNDSGGTQF
+2458 DINDNRGTQF
-2468 LVGGLI
+2468 LIGGLI

-2498 DGSVTITGCAVSRMT
+2498 NGSVTITGCTVLDMT
-2513 VNENDATGVSVGGF
+2513 VDKNGATGASVGGF
-2527 LGGIGKSV
+2527 LGGIGKHVVSK
-2535 TSNTGIAYSVTANID
+2535 TGAAYSVTTTID
-2550 EVSTFPNE
+2550 EVSAFPE
-2558 FTRIGKELTMNDST
+2558 GFESIGKELAMNDST

>member
-53 CAKAVEYVYSHN
+53 CAKAVEYVYSHGIFN
-65 LFSGTSATT
+65 GTSTAT
-74 FTPNGTMT
+74 FSPSGTMT

-100 HSGETPFSDVPQT
+100 YSGETPFSDVPQT

-121 WAARYGITAGTG
+121 WAARYGITVGTG

-168 VTTAPADLD
+168 VITTPADLE

-235 GRKSGETPQK
+235 GRKLGETPQK
-245 EDQSKPNSGSNSS
+245 EDQSKPNSGSSSS
-258 GSSSSGGSSGGSG
+258 GSSSSGGSGSG
-271 SDSTTHTIT
+271 STTHTIT
-280 LHLPDGTTS
+280 LYLPDGTTS
-289 TFTQTTSALS
+289 TFTQTTSVLS
-299 LANLPTPSVAGKA
+299 IANLPTPSAAKKA

-357 GATDVGPNFTIRVN
+357 GATDVETNFEITIQ
-371 SDSESDLTGKI
+371 SSSSGTDLRDKI
-382 SLIGTEQPTSEV
+382 KLIGTEQPTSEV

-405 SVRNNH
+405 DVRNNPN
-411 DGTYTVAPPAGGWA
+411 GTYTVAPPTDGWA

-435 DNSLYFDGTAPSVR
+435 DNSLYFDGKVSSVR

-456 AGTPALEWHLRDEV
+456 VGNPVLNWHLREEV
-470 VAIPAGDITAATQ
+470 ISIPATAIGNATQ
-483 DGAAVAALNM
+483 NGKRVKALSMPVAAL
-493 PVVTFDGSGTT
+493 GSGG
-504 ADDVSGGT
+504 AAMDAVSDST
-512 GTFVYGG
+512 GTFVYDGNLAVG
-519 ELEIGSTVAIYEG
+519 DTVAIYEG
-532 AAPEERVAVG
+532 TEPEKRVAVG
-542 TTDANT
+542 TTDDNT

-554 KITGVDKTTNTY
+554 KITGVNKTTNTY

-581 VLPVQAKCK
+581 VLPVQADCK
-590 EDQTANT
+590 AAKEENP
-597 SGGYTI
+597 SGGYTV

-615 SGVGN
+615 SGVEN

-632 LAFYTGKSYTT
+632 LAFYTGESYTIET
-643 ENAASDGYGRITA
+643 AASDGYGRITA
-656 VDHTTDENT
+656 VDYTTDEL
-665 GVACYQLTYTDA
+665 GSDYYQLTYTDA
-677 TEDDVLSSMD
+677 TKDDVLSSMD

-697 AMLDGVDTEKLEEQ
+697 TMLDGVDTQKLEKQ

-731 AIDEMD
+731 AIDKMD
-737 LSDLTAGDEI
+737 LSGLTAGDEI

-756 EDALGISALSMNA
+756 EGTLGISTLSLNDA
-769 VRDSGAV
+769 RGSGAA
-776 SPARANANGGGKAS
+776 SPAGANANGGGKTS

-795 AKITKHLQNFTDASG
+795 AQITKKLQNFKDASG

-828 QKDGGSIVITVT
+828 KKDGGNIVITVT
-840 PTFIQELKIDL
+840 PTFIQELKLDL
-851 STHGKLVWKRK
+851 STHGKLVWKHK
-862 FIFFWI
+862 FIFYWI

-875 ALNVYT
+875 GLNVYT

-887 DATITSQGEKD
+887 DATVVSEGEKD

-907 DKLGKKLA
+907 DKLGKKLD

-928 IDTSKLNL
+928 IDTSKLSL
-936 RELYNSMLELDSDWV
+936 QELYNSMLELDSDWV

-956 NIFSIKKTVA
+956 QIFSMKKTVA

-973 TADFVVEMNIRMAMG
+973 TVDFVVELNIRMTMG

-1002 VYLFKRRTTTCTYNL
+1002 VYLFKHRTTTRTYNL

-1048 KKVATVG
+1048 RKVATVG

-1124 WSAGSTYAITAFEMK
+1124 WSAGSTHAITAFEIK
-1139 DADGEDDTP
+1139 DADGEGDIP

-1155 GLDVLLPQSLQ
+1155 GLDVVLPQTVQ
-1166 ALTGFDLITGKDRTE
+1166 ALTGFDLTTGKDRTE
-1181 TYDWNK
+1181 TYDWSK

-1193 DPRFST
+1193 DPRFTT
-1199 YHTGVYG
+1199 YHTGPNSG
-1206 GNYSQQHIKLN
+1206 DYSQQHIKLALDN
-1217 LSDWQTCD
+1217 WRTCD
-1225 EPEIDCVMTLTYKGS
+1225 EPEIDCEMTLTYKGS
-1240 DLSFSINPV
+1240 DLSFSTNPV
-1249 QLKVKVHWD
+1249 QLKVKIHWD

-1263 YPIHELSSIGGYIG
+1263 YPIHELSSTGGYIG
-1277 WEQRR
+1277 WEQRK
-1282 FREALNLKTPTPT
+1282 FGEALDLKTPDRT
-1295 GYTFKGWTYYLLK
+1295 GYDFTGWTYYLLK
-1308 NESDIFS
+1308 DESNIFS
-1315 YTEADRYDS
+1315 YDKENPYTR
-1324 TTMPESALVAVAT
+1324 TTMPESALIAVAT
-1337 FELRTD
+1337 FEPQTD

-1351 LQNVDGT
+1351 LQNEDGT

-1365 SVIHHGTAYD
+1365 SVVHYGTANNYI
-1375 YFVPDE
+1375 VPDE
-1381 VLVPDKIGYYHPHYA
+1381 TLVPAKIGYRHPGYA
-1396 PIHIRP
+1396 GIHIRP
-1402 DGTGGQDY
+1402 DGTGGQNY
-1410 YYSRMP
+1410 YYSRAP
-1416 FTLILNSNGQVSTVP
+1416 YTLTLNSNDQKSTVP
-1431 YRYGAKLDRLNED
+1431 YRYGDNLDRLND
-1444 PARLGYIFDGWYT
+1444 APTRLGYTFGGWYT
-1457 DETYQNEFTETTMPA
+1457 DKTCTSGNEFAATTMPA
-1472 KNLTLYAKWQ
+1472 ADITLYAKW
-1482 PDYIYY
+1482 
-1488 FLVLRKE
+1488 V
-1495 GEDGKWSQTTKIQIG
+1495 
-1510 KTDET
+1510 
-1515 VTIDPADFL
+1515 
-1524 TEAEKDTYVIPQT
+1524 
-1537 VSYTVSAED
+1537 
-1546 GGTVSIS
+1546 
-1553 YARKWFSLTYDL
+1553 
-1565 NAADAGWVSDPGV
+1565 
-1578 RQYRV
+1578 
-1583 GAVLELLTQSH
+1583 
-1594 VTRAGYTFDGWYTD
+1594 
-1608 VDCTTEFTAAT
+1608 
-1619 MPAKDLTLYA
+1619 
-1629 SYTRKWFS
+1629 
-1637 LTYDLNAADA
+1637 
-1647 RWVSDPGVIQYRVGD
+1647 
-1662 VLELLTQSYVKR
+1662 
-1674 AGYIFAGWYTD
+1674 
-1685 VDCTTEF
+1685 
-1692 TAAPMPAKDLTL
+1692 
-1704 YAKWLPDDINYFL
+1704 PDDINYFL

-1728 SQTTETRTGKTGETV
+1728 SQTTETRTGETDKTV
-1743 TIDPADF
+1743 TINPAEF
-1750 LTEAEKDT
+1750 LKEAENDT
-1758 YVIPQTVSYTVS
+1758 YDIPESVSYTVS

-1781 ARKWFSLTYDL
+1781 ARKRYSLTYKL
-1792 NAADAGWVSDP
+1792 NAEDAAWVSKP
-1803 GVKQYRVGAVLKL
+1803 GVKSYRLGAALKL
-1816 LTQSYVK
+1816 LTQSYVT

-1836 DCTTEF
+1836 DCTTAF
-1842 TAATM
+1842 TATTM

-1871 QQNVTDDDYTLADRE
+1871 QQNVTDDDYTLADKE
-1886 SKTGAAGQLTA
+1886 SKTGATGQLTA
-1897 AESKSYLGFTVQG
+1897 AESKSYPGFTATQSIT
-1910 FDQQTVKG
+1910 QQTVKG
-1918 DGSTVVKVYYNRNE
+1918 DGSTVVQVYYTRNE

-1937 DLNGSDA
+1937 NLNDSDA
-1944 AWTDSETDQSHK
+1944 TWTDGETANSRT
-1956 YRFGAEI
+1956 YRFGAAVTHPGAI
-1963 TTPTSNDLSR
+1963 DLRR

-1981 YTDADC
+1981 YTDEAC
-1987 TAEFTATTMPA
+1987 TSGNEFTATTMPA
-1998 ENTTLYAKWNAG
+1998 ENTPLYAKWNAG
-2010 QVNYTVNYYLQN
+2010 EVNYTVNYYLQN

-2029 NTPSETVPGSGV
+2029 DTPSETVSGSGV
-2041 TDQTVDVQKSFE
+2041 TGQTVDVQKSYE
-2053 GFTPRSDTPSSITLQ
+2053 GFRLDTLKGSASITLQ
-2068 ADSAQNVVDL
+2068 ADSAQNVVNR

-2097 DEGSAPAGGDI
+2097 DEGSAPAGGDT
-2108 YYGAEISVD
+2108 YYGTEISVD
-2117 MTNVKRT
+2117 MTNAKRT

-2136 YQTEWSGTTMPARDI
+2136 CQTEWSGTTMPARDL

-2172 PLRDWLLKSG
+2172 PLKDWLLENG
-2182 GKLLTAEYDKAN
+2182 GKLLTAEYDEAN
-2194 GVYTNANNHGIPY
+2194 DAYTNANGHGIPY
-2207 IDVTVEYDQ
+2207 IDVTVKYDR
-2216 VFTLPTEI
+2216 VFTLPTGI
-2224 PGAEYFGYYEKKEG
+2224 PGAEYFGYYEKKLNDWNELV
-2238 YWGPYESLVASESLT
+2238 ESLVETKSLT
-2253 KMAAEQDAI
+2253 NMATEQDAI
-2262 VKVGVQWRSETD
+2262 VKVGVQWKSEPD
-2274 SNGAELLYNAN
+2274 SNGVELLYNAN

-2292 QDYSYNAASYALG
+2292 QDYSSDAASYALG
-2305 VDLDLCNVNMTFNGD
+2305 VDLDLCNVNMTYNGD
-2320 IVGGITFDGKDH
+2320 TVGGITFDGKNH
-2332 TIFNVKRSEGS
+2332 TIFHVKRGETIANYAEG
-2343 VYHAT
+2343 T
-2348 GSIYGYGDNVTVK
+2348 IYGYGDNVTVK
-2361 DLTIDGMTVDY
+2361 NLTIDGMTVDY
-2372 TAAVDSSSN
+2372 AATVDTYGN
-2381 TYHAFGALAGFVGD
+2381 DYHAFGVLAGFVGD
-2395 GFKAE
+2395 RFTAE

-2405 NVTMNLSLLG
+2405 RVTMNLNLLG
-2415 EQGDASTSA
+2415 EEAYAYTSA

-2441 TVTLTGCTVEN
+2441 SVTLTDCTVEDL
-2452 MTVNVT
+2452 TVSVT
-2458 DMNDSGGTQF
+2458 DKKDGGGTQI
-2468 LVGGLI
+2468 LIGGLI
-2474 GYADALYTQIP
+2474 GYADALYTPYDAEGIWV
-2485 GENEYSSSNDYNG
+2485 GNDYRG
-2498 DGSVTITGCAVSRMT
+2498 DGSVTIIGCTVSGMT
-2513 VNENDATGVSVGGF
+2513 VNENGATGVTVGGL
-2527 LGGIGKSV
+2527 LGGIGKCV
-2535 TSNTGIAYSVTANID
+2535 TSKNGTTYSVTARID
-2550 EVSTFPNE
+2550 DTSTFPDE

-2572 ASNSAARSL
+2572 ASDSAERSL
-2581 DAMPAAA
+2581 DAMPAA

>member
-53 CAKAVEYVYSHN
+53 CAKAVEYVYSHGIFN
-65 LFSGTSATT
+65 GTSTAT
-74 FTPNGTMT
+74 FSPSGTMT

-100 HSGETPFSDVPQT
+100 YSGETPFSDVPQT

-121 WAARYGITAGTG
+121 WAARYGITVGTG

-168 VTTAPADLD
+168 VTTTPADLE

-280 LHLPDGTTS
+280 LYLPDGTTS

-299 LANLPTPSVAGKA
+299 LANLPTPSAAGKA
-312 FVGWYYDENYN
+312 FVGWYYDKSYN

-343 DYDAIEGVETPTYA
+343 VYDAIEGVETPTYA
-357 GATDVGPNFTIRVN
+357 GATDVETNFEIIIKSN
-371 SDSESDLTGKI
+371 SSETDLTDKI
-382 SLIGTEQPTSEV
+382 KMIGTEQPTSEV

-405 SVRNNH
+405 SVRNNN
-411 DGTYTVAPPAGGWA
+411 DGTYTVAPPTDGWA

-435 DNSLYFDGTAPSVR
+435 DNSLYFNGEAPSVR
-449 EYHFTVK
+449 EYHFTVE
-456 AGTPALEWHLRDEV
+456 AGDPVLNWHLREEV
-470 VAIPAGDITAATQ
+470 KSIPATAIGNATQ
-483 DGAAVAALNM
+483 NGKRVKALSMPVAAL
-493 PVVTFDGSGTT
+493 GSGGT
-504 ADDVSGGT
+504 AMDAVSDST
-512 GTFVYGG
+512 GTFVYNGDLAVG
-519 ELEIGSTVAIYEG
+519 DTVAIYEG
-532 AAPEERVAVG
+532 TEPEKRVAVG

-554 KITGVDKTTNTY
+554 KITGVNKTTNTY

-581 VLPVQAKCK
+581 VLPVKASRKTAK
-590 EDQTANT
+590 EENQSND
-597 SGGYTI
+597 YTI
-603 LVPVEELTFTTA
+603 LVPVEELTFTAA
-615 SGVGN
+615 SSVGN
-620 LDENTTVDVGDF
+620 LDENTTIDVGDF
-632 LAFYTGKSYTT
+632 LAFYTGESYTIET
-643 ENAASDGYGRITA
+643 AASDGYGRITA
-656 VDHTTDENT
+656 VDYTTDEL
-665 GVACYQLTYTDA
+665 GSDYYQLTYTDA
-677 TEDDVLSSMD
+677 TKDDVLSSMD

-697 AMLDGVDTEKLEEQ
+697 AMLNGVDTEKLEKQ

-725 ADRISV
+725 ADRISG

-737 LSDLTAGDEI
+737 LSGLTAGDEI

-756 EDALGISALSMNA
+756 EGTLGISTLSLNDA
-769 VRDSGAV
+769 RGSGAV
-776 SPARANANGGGKAS
+776 SPARANANGGGKTS

-795 AKITKHLQNFTDASG
+795 AQITKKLQNFTDASG
-810 KPLSGVR
+810 NPLSGVR

-828 QKDGGSIVITVT
+828 QKDGGDIVITVT
-840 PTFIQELKIDL
+840 PTFIQELKLDL
-851 STHGKLVWKRK
+851 STHGKLVWKHK
-862 FIFFWI
+862 FIFYWI

-875 ALNVYT
+875 GLNVYT

-887 DATITSQGEKD
+887 DATVVSQGEKD

-907 DKLGKKLA
+907 NKLGKKLD

-928 IDTSKLNL
+928 IDTSKLSL
-936 RELYNSMLELDSDWV
+936 QELYNSMLELDSDWV

-956 NIFSIKKTVA
+956 QIFSMKKTVA

-973 TADFVVEMNIRMAMG
+973 TVDFVVELNIRMAMG

-1002 VYLFKRRTTTCTYNL
+1002 VYIFKHRTTTRTYNL

-1048 KKVATVG
+1048 RKVATVG

-1124 WSAGSTYAITAFEMK
+1124 WSAGSTHAITAFKMEN
-1139 DADGEDDTP
+1139 ADGEEDTP

-1155 GLDVLLPQSLQ
+1155 GLDVVLPQSVQ
-1166 ALTGFDLITGKDRTE
+1166 ALTGFDLTTGNDRTE

-1193 DPRFST
+1193 DPRFTT
-1199 YHTGVYG
+1199 YHTGPDS
-1206 GNYSQQHIKLN
+1206 GNYSQQYVKLN
-1217 LSDWQTCD
+1217 LSDWQNCN

-1240 DLSFSINPV
+1240 DLSFSTTPV

-1258 RLRDG
+1258 RLKDG
-1263 YPIHELSSIGGYIG
+1263 YPIHELSSTGGYIG
-1277 WEQRR
+1277 WEQRK
-1282 FREALNLKTPTPT
+1282 FLEPLNLKTPDRT
-1295 GYTFKGWTYYLLK
+1295 GYEFTGWTYYLLK
-1308 NESDIFS
+1308 NESNIFS
-1315 YTEADRYDS
+1315 YTEADRYDG
-1324 TTMPESALVAVAT
+1324 TTMPESALVAVAM
-1337 FELRTD
+1337 FEPQTV
-1343 IPYTLNFY
+1343 PYTLNFY
-1351 LQNVDGT
+1351 LQNEDGT

-1365 SVIHHGTAYD
+1365 SVVYRGTADEYIA
-1375 YFVPDE
+1375 PDKTKT
-1381 VLVPDKIGYYHPHYA
+1381 LVPDKIGYRHPGYA
-1396 PIHIRP
+1396 GIHIRP
-1402 DGTGGQDY
+1402 DGTGGQNY
-1410 YYSRMP
+1410 YYSRTP
-1416 FTLILNSNGQVSTVP
+1416 YTLTLRNDGQVSTVP
-1431 YRYGAKLDRLNED
+1431 YRYGDQLDRLND
-1444 PARLGYIFDGWYT
+1444 APTRLGYIFDGWYT
-1457 DETYQNEFTETTMPA
+1457 DETYQNAFTATTMPA
-1472 KNLTLYAKWQ
+1472 KDFTLYAKWV
-1482 PDYIYY
+1482 P
-1488 FLVLRKE
+1488 V
-1495 GEDGKWSQTTKIQIG
+1495 
-1510 KTDET
+1510 
-1515 VTIDPADFL
+1515 
-1524 TEAEKDTYVIPQT
+1524 
-1537 VSYTVSAED
+1537 
-1546 GGTVSIS
+1546 
-1553 YARKWFSLTYDL
+1553 
-1565 NAADAGWVSDPGV
+1565 
-1578 RQYRV
+1578 
-1583 GAVLELLTQSH
+1583 
-1594 VTRAGYTFDGWYTD
+1594 
-1608 VDCTTEFTAAT
+1608 
-1619 MPAKDLTLYA
+1619 
-1629 SYTRKWFS
+1629 
-1637 LTYDLNAADA
+1637 
-1647 RWVSDPGVIQYRVGD
+1647 
-1662 VLELLTQSYVKR
+1662 
-1674 AGYIFAGWYTD
+1674 
-1685 VDCTTEF
+1685 
-1692 TAAPMPAKDLTL
+1692 
-1704 YAKWLPDDINYFL
+1704 DINYFL

-1728 SQTTETRTGKTGETV
+1728 SQATETRTGKTDEPV
-1743 TIDPADF
+1743 TINPAEF
-1750 LTEAEKDT
+1750 LTDEEKNT
-1758 YVIPQTVSYTVS
+1758 YDFPQKVNYTVN
-1770 AEDGGTVSISY
+1770 AEDGGTVSVSY
-1781 ARKWFSLTYDL
+1781 ARKRFSLTYNL

-1803 GVKQYRVGAVLKL
+1803 GVRQYRLGAALKL
-1816 LTQSYVK
+1816 LTQSYVT

-1836 DCTTEF
+1836 NCTTAF
-1842 TAATM
+1842 TATTM

-1871 QQNVTDDDYTLADRE
+1871 QQNVADDDYTLADTE
-1886 SKTGAAGQLTA
+1886 SKTGATGQPTA
-1897 AESKSYLGFTVQG
+1897 AESKSYPGFTAQN

-1918 DGSTVVKVYYNRNE
+1918 DGSTVVKVYYTRNE

-1944 AWTDSETDQSHK
+1944 SWTDSAENKSNI
-1956 YRFGAEI
+1956 YRYGAAVTI
-1963 TTPTSNDLSR
+1963 LTSNDLSR

-1981 YTDADC
+1981 YTDVDC
-1987 TAEFTATTMPA
+1987 TTRWNESTMPA

-2022 VDGTTYP
+2022 GDGTDYVLQD
-2029 NTPSETVPGSGV
+2029 TVSGSGE
-2041 TDQTVDVQKSFE
+2041 TGQTVDVQKSFE
-2053 GFTPRSDTPSSITLQ
+2053 GFVPKADSSTSITLK

-2085 TLSFNLGDGVIL
+2085 TLSFNLGDGVSL
-2097 DEGSAPAGGDI
+2097 DDGCAPNGGSI
-2108 YYGAEISVD
+2108 YYGAEISTD
-2117 MTNVKRT
+2117 MTNAKRT

-2151 TLYAKWDVMT
+2151 TLYAKWDVLT
-2161 YFLRFDWDGNV
+2161 YVLRFDWDGNV
-2172 PLRDWLLKSG
+2172 PLRDWLLNNG
-2182 GKLLTAEYDKAN
+2182 GKLLTAEYDEAN
-2194 GVYTNANNHGIPY
+2194 YVYINANDHGIPY

-2216 VFTLPTEI
+2216 VFTLPTGI
-2224 PGAEYFGYYEKKEG
+2224 PGAEYFGYYKEELNQ
-2238 YWGPYESLVASESLT
+2238 WGNPTETFVKVEDTKLT
-2253 KMAAEQDAI
+2253 QMAAEQGAS
-2262 VKVGVQWRSETD
+2262 VKVGVQWKSETD
-2274 SNGAELLYNAN
+2274 NNGTELLYNAN

-2292 QDYSYNAASYALG
+2292 QDYSYEAASYALG

-2320 IVGGITFDGKDH
+2320 IVGGITFDGNNH
-2332 TIFNVKRSEGS
+2332 TIYHVKRGETIDK
-2343 VYHAT
+2343 YAE

-2361 DLTIDGMTVDY
+2361 NLTIDGMTIDY
-2372 TAAVDSSSN
+2372 TAQPIAGGN
-2381 TYHAFGALAGFVGD
+2381 YYQAFGSLAGFVGD
-2395 GFKAE
+2395 GFTAE

-2405 NVTMNLSLLG
+2405 HVTMKLNLLG
-2415 EQGDASTSA
+2415 EEGNAYISA

-2441 TVTLTGCTVEN
+2441 TVTLTDCNVEDL
-2452 MTVNVT
+2452 TVNVT
-2458 DMNDSGGTQF
+2458 DKNDSGGTQF
-2468 LVGGLI
+2468 LIGGLI
-2474 GYADALYTQIP
+2474 GYADALYTQIQ

-2498 DGSVTITGCAVSRMT
+2498 NGSVTITGCTVLDMT
-2513 VNENDATGVSVGGF
+2513 VDKNGATGASVGGF
-2527 LGGIGKSV
+2527 LGGIGKHVVSK
-2535 TSNTGIAYSVTANID
+2535 TGAAYSVTTTID
-2550 EVSTFPNE
+2550 EVSAFPE
-2558 FTRIGKELTMNDST
+2558 GFESIGKELTINDST
-2572 ASNSAARSL
+2572 GSNSTAQSL
-2581 DAMPAAA
+2581 DATPAAA

>member
-39 SQTMPFQDVKSSDW
+39 SQTMPFQDVKFSDW

-168 VTTAPADLD
+168 ITTTPADLE

-483 DGAAVAALNM
+483 DGAAVDALNM

-697 AMLDGVDTEKLEEQ
+697 AMLDGVDTEKLEKQ
-711 IARQAIESGFAQTV
+711 IARQAIESGFAQAV
-725 ADRISV
+725 ADRISS
-731 AIDEMD
+731 ALDEMD
-737 LSDLTAGDEI
+737 LSGLTAGDEI

-756 EDALGISALSMNA
+756 ENALGISALSMNA

-776 SPARANANGGGKAS
+776 SPARENANGGGKAS

-817 LELQLEVTKEI
+817 LELQLEVTKEVK
-828 QKDGGSIVITVT
+828 KDGGSIVITVT

-1002 VYLFKRRTTTCTYNL
+1002 VYLFKRRTTTRTYNL

-1315 YTEADRYDS
+1315 YTEADRYDG
-1324 TTMPESALVAVAT
+1324 TTMPESALVAVAM

-1510 KTDET
+1510 KTD
-1515 VTIDPADFL
+1515 
-1524 TEAEKDTYVIPQT
+1524 
-1537 VSYTVSAED
+1537 
-1546 GGTVSIS
+1546 
-1553 YARKWFSLTYDL
+1553 
-1565 NAADAGWVSDPGV
+1565 
-1578 RQYRV
+1578 
-1583 GAVLELLTQSH
+1583 
-1594 VTRAGYTFDGWYTD
+1594 
-1608 VDCTTEFTAAT
+1608 
-1619 MPAKDLTLYA
+1619 
-1629 SYTRKWFS
+1629 
-1637 LTYDLNAADA
+1637 
-1647 RWVSDPGVIQYRVGD
+1647 
-1662 VLELLTQSYVKR
+1662 
-1674 AGYIFAGWYTD
+1674 
-1685 VDCTTEF
+1685 
-1692 TAAPMPAKDLTL
+1692 
-1704 YAKWLPDDINYFL
+1704 
-1717 VLRKEGADGKW
+1717 
-1728 SQTTETRTGKTGETV
+1728 ETV

-2468 LVGGLI
+2468 LIGGLI

>member
-8 FVAGLLSIVL
+8 FVAGLLSIIM

-53 CAKAVEYVYSHN
+53 CAKAVEYVYSHGIFN
-65 LFSGTSATT
+65 GTSTAT
-74 FTPNGTMT
+74 FSPSGTMT

-100 HSGETPFSDVPQT
+100 YSGETPFSDVPQT

-121 WAARYGITAGTG
+121 WAARYGITVGTG

-168 VTTAPADLD
+168 VTTTPADLE

-201 RFAPEGNATRAQMAT
+201 RFAPEGNATRAQMAM

-258 GSSSSGGSSGGSG
+258 GSSSSGGSSGGNGSG
-271 SDSTTHTIT
+271 STAHTIT
-280 LHLPDGTTS
+280 LYLPDGTTS

-312 FVGWYYDENYN
+312 FVGWYYDESYN

-357 GATDVGPNFTIRVN
+357 GATDVGLNFTIRVN

-435 DNSLYFDGTAPSVR
+435 DNSLYFNGEASSVR

-456 AGTPALEWHLRDEV
+456 VGDPVLNWHLREEV
-470 VAIPAGDITAATQ
+470 KSIPATAIGNATQ
-483 DGAAVAALNM
+483 NGRRVKALSMPVAAL
-493 PVVTFDGSGTT
+493 GSGGT
-504 ADDVSGGT
+504 AMDAVSDST
-512 GTFVYGG
+512 GTFVYNGDLAVG
-519 ELEIGSTVAIYEG
+519 DTVAIYEG
-532 AAPEERVAVG
+532 TEPEKRVAVG

-554 KITGVDKTTNTY
+554 KITGVNKTTNTY

-581 VLPVQAKCK
+581 VLPVKASRKTAK
-590 EDQTANT
+590 EENPSND
-597 SGGYTI
+597 YTI
-603 LVPVEELTFTTA
+603 LVPVEELTFTAA
-615 SGVGN
+615 SSVGN
-620 LDENTTVDVGDF
+620 LDENTTIDVGDF
-632 LAFYTGKSYTT
+632 LAFYTGESYTIET
-643 ENAASDGYGRITA
+643 AASDGYGRITA
-656 VDHTTDENT
+656 VDYTTDEL
-665 GVACYQLTYTDA
+665 GSDYYQLTYTDA
-677 TEDDVLSSMD
+677 TKDDVLSSMD

-697 AMLDGVDTEKLEEQ
+697 AMLNGVDTEKLEKQ

-725 ADRISV
+725 ADRISG
-731 AIDEMD
+731 AIDEMN
-737 LSDLTAGDEI
+737 LSGLTAGDEI

-756 EDALGISALSMNA
+756 EGTLGISTLSLNDA
-769 VRDSGAV
+769 RGSGAV
-776 SPARANANGGGKAS
+776 SPARANANGGGKTS

-795 AKITKHLQNFTDASG
+795 AQITKKLQNFTDASG
-810 KPLSGVR
+810 NPLSGVR

-828 QKDGGSIVITVT
+828 QKDGGDIVITVT
-840 PTFIQELKIDL
+840 PTFIQELKLDL
-851 STHGKLVWKRK
+851 STHGKLVWKHK
-862 FIFFWI
+862 FIFYWI

-875 ALNVYT
+875 GLNVYT

-887 DATITSQGEKD
+887 DATVVSQGEKD

-907 DKLGKKLA
+907 NKLGKKLD

-928 IDTSKLNL
+928 IDTSKLSL
-936 RELYNSMLELDSDWV
+936 QELYNSMLELDSDWV

-956 NIFSIKKTVA
+956 QIFSMKKTVA

-973 TADFVVEMNIRMAMG
+973 TVDFVVELNIRMAMG

-1002 VYLFKRRTTTCTYNL
+1002 VYIFKHRTTTRTYNL

-1048 KKVATVG
+1048 RKVATVG

-1124 WSAGSTYAITAFEMK
+1124 WSAGSTHAITAFKMEN
-1139 DADGEDDTP
+1139 ADGEEDTP

-1155 GLDVLLPQSLQ
+1155 GLDVVLPQSVQ
-1166 ALTGFDLITGKDRTE
+1166 ALTGFDLTTGNDRTE

-1193 DPRFST
+1193 DPRFTT
-1199 YHTGVYG
+1199 YRTGPDS
-1206 GNYSQQHIKLN
+1206 GNYSQQYVKLN
-1217 LSDWQTCD
+1217 LSDWQNCN

-1240 DLSFSINPV
+1240 DLSFSTTPV

-1258 RLRDG
+1258 RLKDG
-1263 YPIHELSSIGGYIG
+1263 YPIHELSSTGGYIG
-1277 WEQRR
+1277 WEQRK
-1282 FREALNLKTPTPT
+1282 FREPLNLKTPDRT
-1295 GYTFKGWTYYLLK
+1295 GYEFTGWTYYLLK
-1308 NESDIFS
+1308 NESNIFS
-1315 YTEADRYDS
+1315 YTEADRYDG
-1324 TTMPESALVAVAT
+1324 TTMPESALVAVAM
-1337 FELRTD
+1337 FEPQTV
-1343 IPYTLNFY
+1343 PYTLNFY
-1351 LQNVDGT
+1351 LQNEDGT

-1365 SVIHHGTAYD
+1365 SVVYRGTADEYIA
-1375 YFVPDE
+1375 PDKTKT
-1381 VLVPDKIGYYHPHYA
+1381 LVPDKIGYRHPGYA
-1396 PIHIRP
+1396 GIHIRP
-1402 DGTGGQDY
+1402 DGTGGQNY
-1410 YYSRMP
+1410 YYSRAP
-1416 FTLILNSNGQVSTVP
+1416 YTLTLRNDGQVSTVP
-1431 YRYGAKLDRLNED
+1431 YRYGDQLDRLND
-1444 PARLGYIFDGWYT
+1444 APTRLGYIFDGWYT
-1457 DETYQNEFTETTMPA
+1457 DETYQNAFTATTMPA
-1472 KNLTLYAKWQ
+1472 KDFTLYAKWV
-1482 PDYIYY
+1482 P
-1488 FLVLRKE
+1488 V
-1495 GEDGKWSQTTKIQIG
+1495 
-1510 KTDET
+1510 
-1515 VTIDPADFL
+1515 
-1524 TEAEKDTYVIPQT
+1524 
-1537 VSYTVSAED
+1537 
-1546 GGTVSIS
+1546 
-1553 YARKWFSLTYDL
+1553 
-1565 NAADAGWVSDPGV
+1565 
-1578 RQYRV
+1578 
-1583 GAVLELLTQSH
+1583 
-1594 VTRAGYTFDGWYTD
+1594 
-1608 VDCTTEFTAAT
+1608 
-1619 MPAKDLTLYA
+1619 
-1629 SYTRKWFS
+1629 
-1637 LTYDLNAADA
+1637 
-1647 RWVSDPGVIQYRVGD
+1647 
-1662 VLELLTQSYVKR
+1662 
-1674 AGYIFAGWYTD
+1674 
-1685 VDCTTEF
+1685 
-1692 TAAPMPAKDLTL
+1692 
-1704 YAKWLPDDINYFL
+1704 DINYFL

-1728 SQTTETRTGKTGETV
+1728 TQATKIQTGKTDETV
-1743 TIDPADF
+1743 PIDPAKF
-1750 LTEAEKDT
+1750 LTEAENSIYT
-1758 YVIPQTVSYTVS
+1758 IPKPMSYKVN

-1781 ARKWFSLTYDL
+1781 ARKRYKLTYNL
-1792 NAADAGWVSDP
+1792 NTADAAWVSDP
-1803 GVKQYRVGAVLKL
+1803 GVKSYRLGAALKL
-1816 LTQSYVK
+1816 LTQSYVT

-1836 DCTTEF
+1836 NCTTAF
-1842 TAATM
+1842 TATTM
-1847 PAENITLYAK
+1847 PDHDVTLYAK

-1871 QQNVTDDDYTLADRE
+1871 QQNVTDDEYTLAETE
-1886 SKTGAAGQLTA
+1886 SKTGATGQLTA
-1897 AESKSYLGFTVQG
+1897 AGSKSYPGFTAPQSIT
-1910 FDQQTVKG
+1910 QQIVKG
-1918 DGSTVVKVYYNRNE
+1918 DGSTVVQVYYTRNE

-1937 DLNGSDA
+1937 NLNGSGA
-1944 AWTDSETDQSHK
+1944 SWTDSAENKFHTDR
-1956 YRFGAEI
+1956 YGAGV
-1963 TTPTSNDLSR
+1963 THPSANDLSR

-1981 YTDADC
+1981 YTDEAC
-1987 TAEFTATTMPA
+1987 TSGNEFTATTMPA
-1998 ENTTLYAKWNAG
+1998 ENTPLYAKWNAG
-2010 QVNYTVNYYLQN
+2010 EVNYTVNYYLQN

-2029 NTPSETVPGSGV
+2029 DTPSETVSGSGV
-2041 TDQTVDVQKSFE
+2041 TGQTVNVQKSFK
-2053 GFTPRSDTPSSITLQ
+2053 GFVPKADSSTSITLK
-2068 ADSAQNVVDL
+2068 ADSAQNVADI
-2078 YYTRNRY
+2078 YYTRNQY
-2085 TLSFNLGDGVIL
+2085 MLTFKLGDGVTL
-2097 DEGSAPAGGDI
+2097 DKGCAPNDGSI
-2108 YYGAEISVD
+2108 YYGAEISTD
-2117 MTNVKRT
+2117 MTNAKRT

-2136 YQTEWSGTTMPARDI
+2136 CQTEWSGTTMPACDL
-2151 TLYAKWDVMT
+2151 TLYAKWDTMT

-2172 PLRDWLLKSG
+2172 PLRDWLLENG
-2182 GKLLTAEYDKAN
+2182 GKLLTAAYDEEN
-2194 GVYTNANNHGIPY
+2194 GVYSNANDHGIPY
-2207 IDVTVEYDQ
+2207 IEVSVKYDQ
-2216 VFTLPTEI
+2216 VFTLPTGI
-2224 PGAEYFGYYEKKEG
+2224 PGTEYFGYYKEALNQ
-2238 YWGPYESLVASESLT
+2238 WGNPTETFVKVEDTKLT
-2253 KMAAEQDAI
+2253 QMAAEQGAI
-2262 VKVGVQWRSETD
+2262 VKVGVQWKSETD
-2274 SNGAELLYNAN
+2274 SNGTELLYNAN

-2292 QDYSYNAASYALG
+2292 QDYSSEAASYALG
-2305 VDLDLCNVNMTFNGD
+2305 VDLDLCYADTTRTGD
-2320 IVGGITFDGKDH
+2320 IVGGITFDGNNH
-2332 TIFNVKRSEGS
+2332 TI
-2343 VYHAT
+2343 YHAKRGEAAPSQSVGT
-2348 GSIYGYGDNVTVK
+2348 IYGYGDNVTVK
-2361 DLTIDGMTVDY
+2361 NLTIDGMTVDY
-2372 TAAVDSSSN
+2372 TATVSSPN
-2381 TYHAFGALAGFVGD
+2381 AYHAFGALAGFVGD
-2395 GFKAE
+2395 GFTAE
-2400 NVTVK
+2400 SVTVK
-2405 NVTMNLSLLG
+2405 NVTMNLNLLG
-2415 EQGDASTSA
+2415 EEGNAYISA

-2431 IGGLIGYAKG
+2431 IGGFIGYAKG
-2441 TVTLTGCTVEN
+2441 TVTLTNCNVEDL
-2452 MTVNVT
+2452 TVNVT
-2458 DMNDSGGTQF
+2458 DINDNRGTQF
-2468 LVGGLI
+2468 LIGGLI

-2498 DGSVTITGCAVSRMT
+2498 NGSVTITACTVLDMT
-2513 VNENDATGVSVGGF
+2513 VDKNGATGASVGGF
-2527 LGGIGKSV
+2527 LGGIGKHVVSK
-2535 TSNTGIAYSVTANID
+2535 TGAAYSVTTTID
-2550 EVSTFPNE
+2550 EVSAFPE
-2558 FTRIGKELTMNDST
+2558 GFESIGKELAMNDST